1 MANNKKNKNVSNANS
16 HLYELAR
23 KGAEARAFRQGQTV
37 EQLKRDNA
45 NQINAYNSAIDKY
58 KKNGSTDKKTV
69 SSLQKS
75 FSRTSSYFSG
85 DASTDVDNDYSAVNL
100 LSKQGYKNFVKSN
113 NEMRG
118 VASQLLNNYNDK
130 KEFENYKHNRSNR
143 ERQSYRE
150 NQIAQAEGEYKNKKS
165 ENRYARR
172 QALLHMFN
180 DKGQGE
186 EYEKTRTTLANSKL
200 ALDDAKQ
207 WNYSETQAESLKT
220 LQNDKELSKMIDIAA
235 RRKITKGI
243 KTIDQTAAKNTSYAD
258 DVNEYI
264 TWKNYK
270 KKLLNDGYTE
280 KEIDNLVNARL
291 AEINGEAYEGAAEFG
306 KHAPVLAETFKLAT
320 AVPNEIANFGYSF
333 DAAKGNTVVNPY
345 STASAGIKKGVG
357 EYASKN
363 GVSLR
368 GLFDTKNNNIL
379 KVNDNN
385 ELIVFGKNQGD
396 INKALYENIDQ
407 SATNIIN
414 SLVFGGGVTGGII
427 AKGASEKLRQ
437 AVINTAFSS
446 GTMGEQL
453 AEQLYNGDEVSS
465 AYKSALKDA
474 TVNWMSEML
483 GSPIEWANV
492 NPKSTIGRAITS
504 GVGEGLEEIIGNA
517 MDRTWDAT
525 VNGKASEISQKYQEY
540 IKNGKTP
547 KEATDL
553 VLKDMVSDDLFAAMS
568 AGVAGFAMGG
578 VGAISES
585 VENKSA
591 KKLTGTR
598 INANYNRDTLIS
610 EAKNIDN
617 AEIKELVAKAEN
629 AKTEKARSKTLGNLA
644 TAVQQ
649 HLSESHNDNMYNI
662 VYEAV
667 KNDSKSK
674 EVAHQVA
681 DSIVNGSKPKNS
693 SAKNYVHSIK
703 NNDSRLAKRINDKL
717 GAENYGATVRQQY
730 VNDMTERHVGDFD
743 SYTKGLA
750 TPQQLYEEA
759 TQKHNAEFK
768 QQNKA
773 MNDVAVKH
781 FKKME
786 ALVRLEE
793 NSQENI
799 AKENESL
806 LSNDTKNV
814 LKDSKQVTYEAVS
827 GISSVDNGVV
837 ILDTK
842 DGKKTVL
849 QNVDFGDN
857 KKAEQLFKFSSFF
870 GDGAK
875 TFVTNYFLNHDGEAP
890 ADYFDKAKLA
900 YKSGMERI
908 EYSKVF
914 GESTFGMTE
923 EEAQSLYKAGLEQ
936 SDKLS
941 AEIQNVKATKGKGVH
956 VVGNVKLSNEQT
968 HQLHFL
974 SELVKGT
981 SAQILVANSAEA
993 VGLKNTNGYIDGD
1006 TIVVFAKESDK
1017 AVLSYAGHELTHYI
1031 KDNVPKEMYSEYH
1044 DFVIEHLKS
1053 KGEEHYN
1060 EIAERYAKA
1069 YGFDTDTQM
1078 NLVEEEMVADNAL
1091 AVFSDEKAL
1100 NTLAKDNRTLLQKV
1114 HDFFKQFAEKL
1125 KEVKQ
1130 KLSKSSVVYSE
1141 VNHDIDFLEQSAE
1154 KIREM
1159 LDSVK
1164 ENTSKQSDTV
1174 KYSIKTIIDED
1185 GTNYGKGVYLDSNI
1199 LDGLDETARKAKIV
1213 KYINALGGQGFYATD
1228 KNGEPVLIEI
1238 PTTKKFKSKSGKMK
1252 KANGDLVRKNNNS
1265 VVKLQTLSLI
1275 NETIEL
1281 SKYDGQSLPKYPH
1294 GWLDDKG
1301 KTNWEYYTVFVQ
1313 EKNKTIWNA
1322 TLNVATSTNGKK
1334 ILYDISP
1341 IKKVEPGV
1349 KSPATTINSISKNQD
1364 NVNKKFSKNTA
1375 LDAEYENGTEQEKE
1389 KIIQNLAMKW
1399 GAYSVDG
1406 KVPLKLYH
1414 GTENFGFTEF
1424 DLDRMDDKIS
1434 IFLTDDITTAQTYS
1448 GTFNTKKIN
1457 ERNQI
1462 DVNKLS
1468 NNELIDLLNEYSRT
1482 TENVYEYSVM
1492 DMSGRNDLIS
1502 KVNDEIEWLK
1512 GEVTQEI
1519 EDFNGDDKT
1528 IKMLH
1533 DLKEALSK
1541 YQYDGLSTKIYMLL
1555 HHSEAFRHDIEQSEK
1570 ISQTEQDI
1578 RLMNLTRKLGDT
1590 KPVIVEKG
1598 LDGYSIE
1605 LLDFDKAKYILKSYI
1620 NRGNYSLYAKLN
1632 NPFVVDAEG
1641 HNWNDI
1647 TYYENIPEKLKEFYP
1662 HGLWRRGTTRSI
1674 AKYAY
1679 NQGFDSVVFK
1689 NIIDNGSGGR
1699 TTAGVADNIVV
1710 VFDNKM
1716 VKSADTVTYDN
1727 DGKVIPPSERFTD
1740 KSDIRY
1746 SKNTS
1751 VDSEGNELTNE
1762 QQEYFKDSKV
1772 RDEDGNLLVVYHGS
1786 YEDFTVF
1793 DKTKGR
1799 ANMDIQGSFFSPW
1812 EIDAGGYGPN
1822 VKAYY
1827 LNITNPADEQTGYKA
1842 LKKYQGQSEAGIKA
1856 REYLESLGY
1865 DGVNNGNEEYI
1876 AFNSNQIKLID
1887 NAAPTAKSD
1896 IRYSKDTNI
1905 DDFDVKRYN
1914 EVWISD
1920 KSEYAA
1926 VMSAIKMSDLNDTP
1940 HFEIRKINTY
1950 GKSYL
1955 YYYDVDDNPHIV
1967 SKKANENYRR
1977 VYNEINDTS
1986 DELLESIENDES
1998 RYRNSK
2004 RSYELSDRRRTATSN
2019 DKLVNRE
2026 IQTENPDNGTGY
2038 TENDG
2043 DVDLRGEDN
2052 RYSRNT
2058 RLNYDEN
2065 FDDVNEAFEQALN
2078 VLQNIKGID
2087 VSSKVVDEI
2096 GKAQRNIDKELDG
2109 YHAQKMRN
2117 SNSVNK
2123 VARNLKEE
2131 YASSMPTGKLT
2142 NMLADLYDYMANGD
2156 STDMAYINSQ
2166 AKVIA
2171 NELINSSTSIAE
2183 SDYKD
2188 IRKRITDKS
2197 YSLTP
2202 EAKKSLTEANGSWRE
2217 ARQSFS
2223 SQLRINP
2230 KSDMSI
2236 ERLYTDLS
2244 TDYPDLFDS
2253 SIVDEQE
2260 MLYAISDFVENNAD
2274 TVVYNYQDELEQQG
2288 NIRGQFSLSEF
2299 ENVIA
2304 GDIYDS
2310 FFDIEQVQSAID
2322 KLDNKYKAQIASMR
2336 EEMNDQKSL
2345 IRQQYR
2351 ENYENKLAEYKNHA
2365 KDVQIRKKERKDI
2378 TVLKNRI
2385 RRLRMQIDRK
2395 LLKPSGN
2402 NYVPKDLVQ
2411 SMAKVCD
2418 MLVEADMSSHK
2429 SEKTLSALTE
2439 LKFQYANLQTD
2450 PDYDYASEYSQEV
2463 ENQINDLYKAFKG
2476 RQLNELSKSEMQ
2488 NVYDIVKGISKS
2500 LQNAKTLIDSNL
2512 KTSAHQSAVELIKQQ
2527 SKTKGNGRTPFGL
2540 FDYGLLNSM
2549 RYVNLISE
2557 GNKDGV
2563 LNILFD
2569 ELNRGARKKDFLT
2582 MKWQKPFENLIR
2594 EDHKSYREFREKLI
2608 DTPFVNV
2615 KGETVQLAESQIVQ
2629 LIMSAKREQGR
2640 KHLAGG
2646 GFVAVDTKRLLKGK
2660 SGAKTKGNIV
2670 ENTAD
2675 TLIDRIVELTD
2686 KLSPYA
2692 QKWMSLAENLFNNEV
2707 TSEVNNTSFMLKGY
2721 KIANEKYY
2729 IPLMADKDYTATQL
2743 EGVSMDKTIENAGFT
2758 KAVNVNAGNR
2768 IVIDG
2773 IDQVINRHIDTVSNY
2788 VSLAVPIR
2796 NFNKVW
2802 NGQTSKYYDSEFLQ
2816 DIDRQKLSV
2825 KEVIKNKWGD
2835 RAAMLIENTVSDLQ
2849 SSRTGHSEIGGI
2861 YNKILSNEISA
2872 TFLGN
2877 LSIVLKQ
2884 AASYPT
2890 AAAVLSSDSLLKGS
2904 KGFAYIPSSKR
2915 LQALFDE
2922 IDEHTGAHYKRRIG
2936 MQTEELAALMR
2947 SAKGFQGKWLN
2958 SKLGMLHPAKWIQ
2971 AMDVQTTAALWIASK
2986 YEIEKSKKFT
2996 EGSSEYWQ
3004 AVTDLYDEVIEYTQP
3019 EYDVLHRAE
3028 IQKNTNPIARTFSL
3042 FQTQPLQNSGILY
3055 DGYREVMWA
3064 KQRLSEDNSEVNK
3077 EALKQARTKQRKAV
3091 WAITSASATFAAFS
3105 FIATFLVLHKTK
3117 KYRDDDDDVT
3127 AKSVLSAIGKET
3139 AETILSAYLPILGSY
3154 AIDIGSR
3161 ISSMV
3166 ESGSFS
3172 DYDYIDNMGLSAIND
3187 FLKAGVKLAGTT
3199 GLAFKGD
3206 KTFKD
3211 VAASSKDLLVQ
3222 VAQMNGVP
3230 ATNTLNLYNSVTAY
3244 YKELIKHDCDL
3255 WDYNTQSMSSKEL
3268 LTKYVEYKNEGNGEK
3283 AKEFKQKWFKS
3294 NSDKTENDFNSYI
3307 ASYLAENEP
3316 KIAKAVQYR
3325 NELNTSKYENILDSI
3340 IKKGYAKE
3348 IVDSAAQSVE
3358 TKVKSTAQALFDGET
3373 DTYNDGIAD
3382 LVKRGYDET
3391 SLKKYIKSIQ
3401 SDLSESDG
3409 GNKVKGRYSTDELY
3423 RVWNSKG
3430 ENSAEYK
3437 TMYNDILN
3445 TKVANGMDKET
3456 AEKRIKSSI
3465 VDNYMNKST
3474 DLQMAQK
3481 AYDQGNMQSYQYYIN
3496 RVIATGKL
3504 SQEEVVKKARGND
3517 PYKKSLW
3524 SATDYDK
3531 AIDQN
3536 DKTQAD
3542 KIFKELCKANGDVK
3556 SERQYVR
3563 GSTTSYFR
3571 KKYLEAKSK
3580 QERSNIVAKL
3590 RKTGF
3595 YTQSEIN
3602 NLRRKWDEAA
3612 KEE

>member
-1 MANNKKNKNVSNANS
+1 MAKKNKNVSNANS
-16 HLYELAR
+16 YLYELAR

-45 NQINAYNSAIDKY
+45 NQVNAYNSAIDKY
-58 KKNGSTDKKTV
+58 KKNGSIDKKTA

-75 FSRTSSYFSG
+75 FSRTPSYFSG
-85 DASTDVDNDYSAVNL
+85 DASTDAENDYSAVNL
-100 LSKQGYKNFVKSN
+100 LRNQDYKNFVKSN

-130 KEFENYKHNRSNR
+130 KGFENYKHNRSDR
-143 ERQSYRE
+143 ERQAYRE
-150 NQIAQAEGEYKNKKS
+150 KQIARAEEEYKNAKD
-165 ENRYARR
+165 ENRSARK

-180 DKGQGE
+180 DNGE
-186 EYEKTRTTLANSKL
+186 GAKYEQTRTALAENKKI
-200 ALDDAKQ
+200 LDDAKQ
-207 WNYSETQAESLKT
+207 WNYSETQADSLKT

-243 KTIDQTAAKNTSYAD
+243 KTIDQAQAQNTSYAD

-280 KEIDNLVNARL
+280 KDIDNLVNARL

-320 AVPNEIANFGYSF
+320 AIPNDIANIGYSF
-333 DAAKGNTVVNPY
+333 DAVKGNTVVNPY
-345 STASAGIKKGVG
+345 STASAGIKKGIG

-363 GVSLR
+363 GVNLR

-427 AKGASEKLRQ
+427 AKDANEKLRQ
-437 AVINTAFSS
+437 AVINMAFGS

-453 AEQLYNGDEVSS
+453 AEQLYNGDEVSN

-525 VNGKASEISQKYQEY
+525 VNGKASEVSQKYQEY
-540 IKNGKTP
+540 IKNGKSP

-568 AGVAGFAMGG
+568 AGLAGFTMGG
-578 VGAISES
+578 GADVMSMIDDVKKTSVGEKVYANYNDVALIKEAKSINNATVKSLATEAEVAKS
-585 VENKSA
+585 SSA
-591 KKLTGTR
+591 KKKALTKLM
-598 INANYNRDTLIS
+598 N
-610 EAKNIDN
+610 
-617 AEIKELVAKAEN
+617 
-629 AKTEKARSKTLGNLA
+629 
-644 TAVQQ
+644 AVQEYNEK
-649 HLSESHNDNMYNI
+649 SYNDKSYNI

-667 KNDSKSK
+667 KGDSKSK

-681 DSIVNGSKPKNS
+681 DSIVNGSTPKNS

-730 VNDMTERHVGDFD
+730 VNDMTERHVGDFG

-750 TPQQLYEEA
+750 TPQQLYEET
-759 TQKHNAEFK
+759 TQKRNAKFK

-786 ALVRLEE
+786 ALVRLED

-814 LKDSKQVTYEAVS
+814 LKDSEQVAYEAVN

-842 DGKKTVL
+842 DGKKTAL

-890 ADYFDKAKLA
+890 VDYFDKAKLA

-936 SDKLS
+936 SNKLS
-941 AEIQNVKATKGKGVH
+941 AEIQNAKETKGKGVH
-956 VVGNVKLSNEQT
+956 VVGKVKLSKEQT

-981 SAQILVANSAEA
+981 SAQILVADSAEA

-1017 AVLSYAGHELTHYI
+1017 AVLSYAGHELTHYL
-1031 KDNVPKEMYSEYH
+1031 KNKVSEDMYNDYH

-1078 NLVEEEMVADNAL
+1078 DLVEEEMVADNAL

-1100 NTLAKDNRTLLQKV
+1100 NTLVKDNRTLLQKV

-1125 KEVKQ
+1125 KEIKQ

-1154 KIREM
+1154 KIKTM

-1164 ENTSKQSDTV
+1164 ETTSKQSDTV
-1174 KYSIKTIIDED
+1174 KYSIKTIIGKD
-1185 GTNYGKGVYLDSNI
+1185 GTNYGKGVYLDTDIFDNVKPRYWGKILNKYVYDNLAGKEITAFDENGNEEVISFAEKNERITKDGSNNQ
-1199 LDGLDETARKAKIV
+1199 RKVI
-1213 KYINALGGQGFYATD
+1213 D
-1228 KNGEPVLIEI
+1228 K
-1238 PTTKKFKSKSGKMK
+1238 
-1252 KANGDLVRKNNNS
+1252 LVRKNGMNEQLAVAHAVELISASEKIDLFSNENNH
-1265 VVKLQTLSLI
+1265 Q
-1275 NETIEL
+1275 
-1281 SKYDGQSLPKYPH
+1281 
-1294 GWLDDKG
+1294 WLDKNG
-1301 KTNWEYYTVFVQ
+1301 WEYRIVYIQ
-1313 EKNKTIWNA
+1313 NRKNKKVYSAI
-1322 TLNVATSTNGKK
+1322 LNIANTKDGRK
-1334 ILYDISP
+1334 ILYDINK
-1341 IKKVEPGV
+1341 ITEV
-1349 KSPATTINSISKNQD
+1349 KDAVGASVPLKSGMGAARTITSAIDESIPKSND
-1364 NVNKKFSKNTA
+1364 DVNKNFSKNTV

-1389 KIIQNLAMKW
+1389 KIIQNLAMEW

-1406 KVPLKLYH
+1406 KTPLKLYH
-1414 GTENFGFTEF
+1414 GTQSFGFTKF
-1424 DLDRMDDKIS
+1424 DLNKADDERS

-1448 GTFNTKKIN
+1448 GVNDVKKIS
-1457 ERNQI
+1457 ES
-1462 DVNKLS
+1462 KLS
-1468 NNELIDLLNEYSRT
+1468 GYNNLSEKEIADALPKYNNETTQYKYYTKDNLNQMIDDMNQKVKKLVKSVYSS
-1482 TENVYEYSVM
+1482 Y
-1492 DMSGRNDLIS
+1492 
-1502 KVNDEIEWLK
+1502 
-1512 GEVTQEI
+1512 
-1519 EDFNGDDKT
+1519 
-1528 IKMLH
+1528 
-1533 DLKEALSK
+1533 KERQNYFASYYNL
-1541 YQYDGLSTKIYMLL
+1541 D
-1555 HHSEAFRHDIEQSEK
+1555 EAFKHPDLSNEQTRHFIFWELDNLLMSQNPDVKNLATEINSYKLNLVGEYYMYPFVAKEVEK
-1570 ISQTEQDI
+1570 ENGIIAVANSDGAVRAEFLRKDNALK
-1578 RLMNLTRKLGDT
+1578 RLMKLSGAS
-1590 KPVIVEKG
+1590 
-1598 LDGYSIE
+1598 L
-1605 LLDFDKAKYILKSYI
+1605 
-1620 NRGNYSLYAKLN
+1620 GNYSLYAKLN
-1632 NPFVVDAEG
+1632 NPFVVDAKGKHWDEIYAVLEPSKKTAG
-1641 HNWNDI
+1641 EH
-1647 TYYENIPEKLKEFYP
+1647 
-1662 HGLWRRGTTRSI
+1662 TTREI
-1674 AKYAY
+1674 AEFAHK
-1679 NQGFDSVVFK
+1679 QGYDGVVFR
-1689 NIIDNGSGGR
+1689 NIIDNGGNGKKGS
-1699 TTAGVADNIVV
+1699 GVADNVVV

-1727 DGKVIPPSERFTD
+1727 NGNVIPPSERFTD

-1799 ANMDIQGSFFSPW
+1799 TNMDIQGSFFSPW

-1842 LKKYQGQSEAGIKA
+1842 LRKYQGQNEAGIKA

-1887 NAAPTAKSD
+1887 NATPTNKSD
-1896 IRYSKDTNI
+1896 I
-1905 DDFDVKRYN
+1905 
-1914 EVWISD
+1914 
-1920 KSEYAA
+1920 
-1926 VMSAIKMSDLNDTP
+1926 
-1940 HFEIRKINTY
+1940 
-1950 GKSYL
+1950 
-1955 YYYDVDDNPHIV
+1955 
-1967 SKKANENYRR
+1967 
-1977 VYNEINDTS
+1977 
-1986 DELLESIENDES
+1986 
-1998 RYRNSK
+1998 
-2004 RSYELSDRRRTATSN
+2004 
-2019 DKLVNRE
+2019 
-2026 IQTENPDNGTGY
+2026 
-2038 TENDG
+2038 
-2043 DVDLRGEDN
+2043 

-2058 RLNYDEN
+2058 RLNHDEN
-2065 FDDVNEAFEQALN
+2065 FDDVNDAFEQAIK

-2087 VSSKVVDEI
+2087 VSSEVVEEV

-2117 SNSVNK
+2117 KNSVGEI
-2123 VARNLKEE
+2123 ARKLKSEYNSNL
-2131 YASSMPTGKLT
+2131 STQKLT
-2142 NMLADLYDYMANGD
+2142 SMLVDLYDYMANSD
-2156 STDMAYINSQ
+2156 SADMAYINSQ
-2166 AKVIA
+2166 AKIIA
-2171 NELINSSTSIAE
+2171 NELINSSTSIVE

-2188 IRKRITDKS
+2188 IRKRIVDKS

-2202 EAKKSLTEANGSWRE
+2202 EAKKSLAEANGSWRE

-2244 TDYPDLFDS
+2244 ADYPNLFDS

-2288 NIRGQFSLSEF
+2288 NIRGQFSMAEF

-2310 FFDIEQVQSAID
+2310 FFDVEQVQKTVD
-2322 KLDNKYKAQIASMR
+2322 KLDNKYKTQIASMR
-2336 EEMNDQKSL
+2336 EEMNEQKSL

-2351 ENYENKLAEYKNHA
+2351 ESYENKLAEYKSHA
-2365 KDVQIRKKERKDI
+2365 KDVQARKKERTDI

-2402 NYVPKDLVQ
+2402 NYVPRGLVQ

-2418 MLVEADMSSHK
+2418 MLVDADMSSYR
-2429 SEKTLSALTE
+2429 SQNTLSALSE
-2439 LKFQYANLQTD
+2439 LELQYANLQND
-2450 PDYDYASEYSQEV
+2450 PDYDYASEYSKEIKA
-2463 ENQINDLYKAFKG
+2463 QINELSEALKG
-2476 RQLNELSKSEMQ
+2476 KQLKELSKSEMQ
-2488 NVYDIVKGISKS
+2488 EVYDIVKTISTTLK
-2500 LQNAKTLIDSNL
+2500 NAKTLIDSSI
-2512 KTSAHQSAVELIKQQ
+2512 KITAHQSAVELMRQQ
-2527 SKTKGNGRTPFGL
+2527 SKTKGKGRTPFGL

-2594 EDHKSYREFREKLI
+2594 EDNKSYREFREKLV

-2615 KGETVQLAESQIVQ
+2615 KGETVQLTESQIVQ
-2629 LIMSAKREQGR
+2629 LIMTAEREQGR

-2675 TLIDRIVELTD
+2675 TLIEQIV
-2686 KLSPYA
+2686 KLSNNLSSYA

-2707 TSEVNNTSFMLKGY
+2707 TKEVNNTSFLLKGY

-2802 NGQTSKYYDSEFLQ
+2802 NGQTSSFYDADFLKE
-2816 DIDRQKLSV
+2816 IKRDRLSV
-2825 KEVIKNKWGD
+2825 KEAIKDKWGD
-2835 RAAMLIENTVSDLQ
+2835 RAARVIENTVSDLQ
-2849 SSRTGHSEIGGI
+2849 SSRAEHSEIGGI
-2861 YNKILSNEISA
+2861 YNKILGNEISA

-2890 AAAVLSSDSLLKGS
+2890 AAAVLSSDSLLRGS

-2971 AMDVQTTAALWIASK
+2971 SMDVQTTAALWIASK

-3077 EALKQARTKQRKAV
+3077 EALKQARIKQRKAV

-3105 FIATFLVLHKTK
+3105 FLATFLVLHKTK

-3127 AKSVLSAIGKET
+3127 AKSIFNAIGKET
-3139 AETILSAYLPILGSY
+3139 AETILAAYLPIIGSY

-3161 ISSMV
+3161 FV
-3166 ESGSFS
+3166 AGKESGVWY
-3172 DYDYIDNMGLSAIND
+3172 DYDYIENMGLSAVND
-3187 FLKAGVKLAGTT
+3187 ILKGGVKLALTVDG
-3199 GLAFKGD
+3199 AFKGN

-3211 VAASSKDLLVQ
+3211 VASSSKDLLVQ
-3222 VAQMNGVP
+3222 IAQMNGVP

-3255 WDYNTQSMSSKEL
+3255 WDYNAQSASSKEL
-3268 LTKYVEYKNEGNGEK
+3268 LTKYVNYNNEGNKEK

-3294 NSDKTENDFNSYI
+3294 NPDKTEKEFNGCI
-3307 ASYLAENEP
+3307 ASYLAQNEP
-3316 KIAKAVQYR
+3316 DIAKAIQYR
-3325 NELNTSKYENILDSI
+3325 NELNTSKYENTLDSI

-3358 TKVKSTAQALFDGET
+3358 SKVKSTAQALFDGET
-3373 DTYNDGIAD
+3373 DAYNDGIAD

-3401 SDLSESDG
+3401 GDLSESDG

-3423 RVWNSKG
+3423 RAWNSKG
-3430 ENSAEYK
+3430 EDSAEYK

-3456 AEKRIKSSI
+3456 AEKRIKASI
-3465 VDNYMNKST
+3465 VDSYMNKSA

-3504 SQEEVVKKARGND
+3504 SQEEVVKKARGHD
-3517 PYKKSLW
+3517 PYKSSLW
-3524 SATDYDK
+3524 SATDYAK

-3536 DKTQAD
+3536 DKAQAD
-3542 KIFKELCKANGDVK
+3542 KIFKDLCKANGDVK

-3580 QERSNIVAKL
+3580 QEKSNIVVKL

-3602 NLRRKWDEAA
+3602 NLIRKWGEAA

>member
-16 HLYELAR
+16 YLYELAR

-45 NQINAYNSAIDKY
+45 NQVNAYNSAIDKY
-58 KKNGSTDKKTV
+58 KKNGSIDKKAA

-75 FSRTSSYFSG
+75 FSRTPSYFSG
-85 DASTDVDNDYSAVNL
+85 DASTDAENDYSAVNL
-100 LSKQGYKNFVKSN
+100 LRKQDYKNFVKSN

-130 KEFENYKHNRSNR
+130 KEFENYKHNRSDR
-143 ERQSYRE
+143 ERQAYRE
-150 NQIAQAEGEYKNKKS
+150 KRIAQAEEEYKNAKD
-165 ENRYARR
+165 ENRSARK

-180 DKGQGE
+180 DNGE
-186 EYEKTRTTLANSKL
+186 GAKYEQTRTALAENKKI
-200 ALDDAKQ
+200 LDDAKQ
-207 WNYSETQAESLKT
+207 WNYSETQADSLKT

-243 KTIDQTAAKNTSYAD
+243 KTIDQAQTQNTSYAD

-320 AVPNEIANFGYSF
+320 AIPNEIANIGYSF

-345 STASAGIKKGVG
+345 STASAGIKKGIG

-363 GVSLR
+363 GVNLR

-427 AKGASEKLRQ
+427 AKGANEKLRQ
-437 AVINTAFSS
+437 AVINTAFGS

-474 TVNWMSEML
+474 TVNWMSEMF

-492 NPKSTIGRAITS
+492 NPKSTIGRAVTS

-525 VNGKASEISQKYQEY
+525 VNGKASETSQKYQEY
-540 IKNGKTP
+540 IKNGKSP

-553 VLKDMVSDDLFAAMS
+553 VLKDTVSDDLFAAMS
-568 AGVAGFAMGG
+568 AGLVGFAMGG
-578 VGAISES
+578 GADVMSMIDD
-585 VENKSA
+585 VKKTSA
-591 KKLTGTR
+591 GEKVY
-598 INANYNRDTLIS
+598 ANYNDVALIK
-610 EAKNIDN
+610 EAKNINN
-617 AEIKELVAKAEN
+617 ATVK
-629 AKTEKARSKTLGNLA
+629 NLA
-644 TAVQQ
+644 TEAEVAKSSSAKKKALTKLMNAVQEYNEK
-649 HLSESHNDNMYNI
+649 SYNDKSYNI

-667 KNDSKSK
+667 KGDSKSK

-681 DSIVNGSKPKNS
+681 DSIVNGTIPKNS

-730 VNDMTERHVGDFD
+730 VNDMTERHVGDFG

-814 LKDSKQVTYEAVS
+814 LKDSEQVGYEAVN

-842 DGKKTVL
+842 DGKKAAL
-849 QNVDFGDN
+849 KNVDFGDN

-890 ADYFDKAKLA
+890 VDYFDKAKLA

-936 SDKLS
+936 SNKLS
-941 AEIQNVKATKGKGVH
+941 AEIQKAKETKGKGVH
-956 VVGNVKLSNEQT
+956 VVGRVKLSNEQT

-981 SAQILVANSAEA
+981 SAQILVADSAEA

-1017 AVLSYAGHELTHYI
+1017 AVLSYAGHELTHYL
-1031 KDNVPKEMYSEYH
+1031 KNKVSEDMYNDYH

-1060 EIAERYAKA
+1060 EIVERYAKA

-1100 NTLAKDNRTLLQKV
+1100 NTLAKDNRALLQKV

-1125 KEVKQ
+1125 KEIKQ

-1154 KIREM
+1154 KIKTM
-1159 LDSVK
+1159 LDNVQNVNTHNNQRFSLDTNIEETKNLIAVHNLSEENLLKTLELGGLPMPSIAVMKAEQSNANSGYGNISLVFPKSTIDPTINSNNKLYGGDVWSPTYPKVEYKLNDRKLRNIYSRAIDALNGKKGAFNQSVDFAPQNIEYEINSIGYEEFAKRYK
-1164 ENTSKQSDTV
+1164 EDYDTKQFFLSENGYGMVQMLQNEVKTTLPEQKQEMFDYFLNHMKNDFVSDTDLSGHDWFEKHGKQFDKTYV
-1174 KYSIKTIIDED
+1174 DYLKTIPNVGKQQAEDMLSELRQYKKSLMRSQIIDYLENGATTITIED
-1185 GTNYGKGVYLDSNI
+1185 DRKGT
-1199 LDGLDETARKAKIV
+1199 EQKI
-1213 KYINALGGQGFYATD
+1213 D
-1228 KNGEPVLIEI
+1228 
-1238 PTTKKFKSKSGKMK
+1238 
-1252 KANGDLVRKNNNS
+1252 
-1265 VVKLQTLSLI
+1265 SLI
-1275 NETIEL
+1275 NQKEYDDWFDDTFGNLIDKKGIRNNVEPYTASGNLRSFEKLHYEENLENVVKVMKSQGNGENAFFGISGMWGVANKQFNSIDELKADSKRLKTLKQDEISKIKGDFSDRLTTIVEDLLKNKNYDNYFIAYDNAVETICDALRNTKTKAGLKNYLNKYSLNISDNNADNLINLVSDISNMPTDYFEAKPQRAVDLNEIYTAIIPDNSSQKLIDEL
-1281 SKYDGQSLPKYPH
+1281 SNANIDYDTYKSGDSNDRVAKLNSL
-1294 GWLDDKG
+1294 
-1301 KTNWEYYTVFVQ
+1301 NEV
-1313 EKNKTIWNA
+1313 
-1322 TLNVATSTNGKK
+1322 
-1334 ILYDISP
+1334 
-1341 IKKVEPGV
+1341 
-1349 KSPATTINSISKNQD
+1349 
-1364 NVNKKFSKNTA
+1364 KFSKNTGYIKSFSQCDKVVES
-1375 LDAEYENGTEQEKE
+1375 LDKY
-1389 KIIQNLAMKW
+1389 
-1399 GAYSVDG
+1399 
-1406 KVPLKLYH
+1406 
-1414 GTENFGFTEF
+1414 
-1424 DLDRMDDKIS
+1424 
-1434 IFLTDDITTAQTYS
+1434 
-1448 GTFNTKKIN
+1448 
-1457 ERNQI
+1457 
-1462 DVNKLS
+1462 
-1468 NNELIDLLNEYSRT
+1468 
-1482 TENVYEYSVM
+1482 
-1492 DMSGRNDLIS
+1492 
-1502 KVNDEIEWLK
+1502 
-1512 GEVTQEI
+1512 
-1519 EDFNGDDKT
+1519 
-1528 IKMLH
+1528 
-1533 DLKEALSK
+1533 LSK
-1541 YQYDGLSTKIYMLL
+1541 KYDDTFELDGTKVEYVC
-1555 HHSEAFRHDIEQSEK
+1555 IEQSRGMGSYATFYIDFSINE
-1570 ISQTEQDI
+1570 TEGITIRYSGHENSTADYYLWNDDFSSMKEIKNAIDDI
-1578 RLMNLTRKLGDT
+1578 IKQEVN
-1590 KPVIVEKG
+1590 
-1598 LDGYSIE
+1598 IE
-1605 LLDFDKAKYILKSYI
+1605 MPKRQQRIKEVM
-1620 NRGNYSLYAKLN
+1620 AKLN
-1632 NPFVVDAEG
+1632 
-1641 HNWNDI
+1641 
-1647 TYYENIPEKLKEFYP
+1647 
-1662 HGLWRRGTTRSI
+1662 
-1674 AKYAY
+1674 
-1679 NQGFDSVVFK
+1679 
-1689 NIIDNGSGGR
+1689 
-1699 TTAGVADNIVV
+1699 
-1710 VFDNKM
+1710 
-1716 VKSADTVTYDN
+1716 
-1727 DGKVIPPSERFTD
+1727 
-1740 KSDIRY
+1740 
-1746 SKNTS
+1746 
-1751 VDSEGNELTNE
+1751 
-1762 QQEYFKDSKV
+1762 
-1772 RDEDGNLLVVYHGS
+1772 
-1786 YEDFTVF
+1786 
-1793 DKTKGR
+1793 
-1799 ANMDIQGSFFSPW
+1799 
-1812 EIDAGGYGPN
+1812 
-1822 VKAYY
+1822 
-1827 LNITNPADEQTGYKA
+1827 
-1842 LKKYQGQSEAGIKA
+1842 
-1856 REYLESLGY
+1856 
-1865 DGVNNGNEEYI
+1865 
-1876 AFNSNQIKLID
+1876 
-1887 NAAPTAKSD
+1887 KSD
-1896 IRYSKDTNI
+1896 IRYSKDTNFTKALTG
-1905 DDFDVKRYN
+1905 DEKKKYN
-1914 EVWISD
+1914 NAIMTGNDNGLRISD
-1920 KSEYAA
+1920 NSMLVECENKSEYQYKYVVYDEFEDGQRITDVYAIGKIDTNIEDDVPSQYHNIA
-1926 VMSAIKMSDLNDTP
+1926 KYINYVMEIGYDNKQNIRALYK
-1940 HFEIRKINTY
+1940 HFLR
-1950 GKSYL
+1950 
-1955 YYYDVDDNPHIV
+1955 
-1967 SKKANENYRR
+1967 
-1977 VYNEINDTS
+1977 DTS
-1986 DELLESIENDES
+1986 YVLSEYNNNTS
-1998 RYRNSK
+1998 RFNVIGRGSVK
-2004 RSYELSDRRRTATSN
+2004 
-2019 DKLVNRE
+2019 
-2026 IQTENPDNGTGY
+2026 NGTNTLDKSVG
-2038 TENDG
+2038 
-2043 DVDLRGEDN
+2043 RRSPQEDTGSVSSDTG

-2058 RLNYDEN
+2058 RLNHDEN
-2065 FDDVNEAFEQALN
+2065 FDDVNDAFEQAIK

-2087 VSSKVVDEI
+2087 VSSEVIEEV

-2117 SNSVNK
+2117 KNSVGEI
-2123 VARNLKEE
+2123 ARKLKSEYNSNL
-2131 YASSMPTGKLT
+2131 STQKLT
-2142 NMLADLYDYMANGD
+2142 SMLVDLYDYMANSD
-2156 STDMAYINSQ
+2156 SADMAYINSQ
-2166 AKVIA
+2166 AKIIA
-2171 NELINSSTSIAE
+2171 NELINSSTNIVE

-2188 IRKRITDKS
+2188 IRKRIVDKS
-2197 YSLTP
+2197 YSLAP
-2202 EAKKSLTEANGSWRE
+2202 ETKKSLAEANGSWRE

-2244 TDYPDLFDS
+2244 TDYPNLFDS

-2288 NIRGQFSLSEF
+2288 NIRGQFSMAEF

-2310 FFDIEQVQSAID
+2310 FFDVEQVQKAVD

-2336 EEMNDQKSL
+2336 EEMNEQKSL

-2351 ENYENKLAEYKNHA
+2351 ESYENKLAEYKNHA
-2365 KDVQIRKKERKDI
+2365 KDVQARKKERTDI

-2402 NYVPKDLVQ
+2402 NYIPRGLVQ

-2418 MLVEADMSSHK
+2418 MLVDADMSSYR
-2429 SEKTLSALTE
+2429 SQNTLSALSE
-2439 LKFQYANLQTD
+2439 LELQYANLQND
-2450 PDYDYASEYSQEV
+2450 PDYDYASEYSKEIKA
-2463 ENQINDLYKAFKG
+2463 QINELSEALKG
-2476 RQLNELSKSEMQ
+2476 KQLKELSKSEMQ
-2488 NVYDIVKGISKS
+2488 EVYDIVKTISTTLK
-2500 LQNAKTLIDSNL
+2500 NAKTLIDSNL
-2512 KTSAHQSAVELIKQQ
+2512 KITAHQSAVELMRQQ
-2527 SKTKGNGRTPFGL
+2527 SKTKGKGRTPFGL

-2594 EDHKSYREFREKLI
+2594 EDNKSYREFREKLV

-2615 KGETVQLAESQIVQ
+2615 KGETVQLTESQIVQ
-2629 LIMSAKREQGR
+2629 LIMTAKREQGR

-2646 GFVAVDTKRLLKGK
+2646 GFIAVDTKRLFKGK
-2660 SGAKTKGNIV
+2660 SDAKAKGNTV
-2670 ENTAD
+2670 ERIAD
-2675 TLIDRIVELTD
+2675 TLIYQVAELEN

-2692 QKWMSLAENLFNNEV
+2692 RKWMSQAEHLFNDEV
-2707 TSEVNNTSFMLKGY
+2707 TQEVNDTSFMLKGY

-2729 IPLMADKDYTATQL
+2729 IPITVDKDYTTTQL
-2743 EGVSMDKTIENAGFT
+2743 EGVSMDKSIENAGFT
-2758 KAVNVNAGNR
+2758 KAVNAYAGNR
-2768 IVIDG
+2768 VVFDG
-2773 IDQVINRHIDTVSNY
+2773 IDQVVNRHINTVSDY
-2788 VSLAVPIR
+2788 VSFAIPIR

-2802 NGQTSKYYDSEFLQ
+2802 NGQTSSFYDADFLKEIKR
-2816 DIDRQKLSV
+2816 DCLSV
-2825 KEVIKNKWGD
+2825 KEAIKDKWGD
-2835 RAAMLIENTVSDLQ
+2835 DAATLIENTVSDLQ
-2849 SSRTGHSEIGGI
+2849 RNRAGHSKIGGI

-2904 KGFAYIPSSKR
+2904 KGFAYIPSSKK

-2971 AMDVQTTAALWIASK
+2971 SMDVQTTAALWIASK

-3064 KQRLSEDNSEVNK
+3064 KQRLSEDNSEANK

-3105 FIATFLVLHKTK
+3105 FLATFLVLHKTK
-3117 KYRDDDDDVT
+3117 RYRDDDDDVT
-3127 AKSVLSAIGKET
+3127 VKSVLSAIGKET

-3161 ISSMV
+3161 FV
-3166 ESGSFS
+3166 AGKESGVWY
-3172 DYDYIDNMGLSAIND
+3172 DYDYIENMGLSAVND
-3187 FLKAGVKLAGTT
+3187 ILKGGVKLALTVDG
-3199 GLAFKGD
+3199 AFKGD

-3211 VAASSKDLLVQ
+3211 VASSSKDLLVQ

-3268 LTKYVEYKNEGNGEK
+3268 LTKYVKYKNEGNGEK

-3294 NSDKTENDFNSYI
+3294 NSDKTEKDFNSYI
-3307 ASYLAENEP
+3307 ASYLAQNEP
-3316 KIAKAVQYR
+3316 DIAKAVRYR
-3325 NELNTSKYENILDSI
+3325 NELNTSKYESALDSV
-3340 IKKGYAKE
+3340 IKKGYTKE

-3358 TKVKSTAQALFDGET
+3358 SKVKSTAQALFDGET

-3401 SDLSESDG
+3401 GDLSESDG
-3409 GNKVKGRYSTDELY
+3409 GDKVKGRYSTDELY

-3430 ENSAEYK
+3430 EDSAEYK
-3437 TMYNDILN
+3437 TIYNDILN

-3456 AEKRIKSSI
+3456 AEKRIKASI
-3465 VDNYMNKST
+3465 VDNYMDKSA

-3481 AYDQGNMQSYQYYIN
+3481 AYDQGNMQSYQYYVN

-3504 SQEEVVKKARGND
+3504 SQEEVVKKARGHD
-3517 PYKKSLW
+3517 PYKNSLW
-3524 SATDYDK
+3524 SATDYAK

-3536 DKTQAD
+3536 DKAQAN
-3542 KIFKELCKANGDVK
+3542 KIFKDLCKVNGDVK

-3580 QERSNIVAKL
+3580 QEKSNIVAKL

-3602 NLRRKWDEAA
+3602 NLIRKWGEAA

>member
-1 MANNKKNKNVSNANS
+1 M
-16 HLYELAR
+16 
-23 KGAEARAFRQGQTV
+23 
-37 EQLKRDNA
+37 
-45 NQINAYNSAIDKY
+45 
-58 KKNGSTDKKTV
+58 
-69 SSLQKS
+69 
-75 FSRTSSYFSG
+75 
-85 DASTDVDNDYSAVNL
+85 
-100 LSKQGYKNFVKSN
+100 
-113 NEMRG
+113 
-118 VASQLLNNYNDK
+118 
-130 KEFENYKHNRSNR
+130 
-143 ERQSYRE
+143 
-150 NQIAQAEGEYKNKKS
+150 
-165 ENRYARR
+165 
-172 QALLHMFN
+172 
-180 DKGQGE
+180 
-186 EYEKTRTTLANSKL
+186 
-200 ALDDAKQ
+200 
-207 WNYSETQAESLKT
+207 
-220 LQNDKELSKMIDIAA
+220 
-235 RRKITKGI
+235 
-243 KTIDQTAAKNTSYAD
+243 
-258 DVNEYI
+258 
-264 TWKNYK
+264 
-270 KKLLNDGYTE
+270 
-280 KEIDNLVNARL
+280 
-291 AEINGEAYEGAAEFG
+291 
-306 KHAPVLAETFKLAT
+306 
-320 AVPNEIANFGYSF
+320 
-333 DAAKGNTVVNPY
+333 
-345 STASAGIKKGVG
+345 
-357 EYASKN
+357 
-363 GVSLR
+363 
-368 GLFDTKNNNIL
+368 
-379 KVNDNN
+379 
-385 ELIVFGKNQGD
+385 
-396 INKALYENIDQ
+396 
-407 SATNIIN
+407 
-414 SLVFGGGVTGGII
+414 
-427 AKGASEKLRQ
+427 
-437 AVINTAFSS
+437 
-446 GTMGEQL
+446 
-453 AEQLYNGDEVSS
+453 
-465 AYKSALKDA
+465 
-474 TVNWMSEML
+474 
-483 GSPIEWANV
+483 
-492 NPKSTIGRAITS
+492 
-504 GVGEGLEEIIGNA
+504 
-517 MDRTWDAT
+517 
-525 VNGKASEISQKYQEY
+525 
-540 IKNGKTP
+540 
-547 KEATDL
+547 
-553 VLKDMVSDDLFAAMS
+553 
-568 AGVAGFAMGG
+568 
-578 VGAISES
+578 
-585 VENKSA
+585 
-591 KKLTGTR
+591 
-598 INANYNRDTLIS
+598 
-610 EAKNIDN
+610 
-617 AEIKELVAKAEN
+617 
-629 AKTEKARSKTLGNLA
+629 
-644 TAVQQ
+644 
-649 HLSESHNDNMYNI
+649 
-662 VYEAV
+662 
-667 KNDSKSK
+667 
-674 EVAHQVA
+674 
-681 DSIVNGSKPKNS
+681 
-693 SAKNYVHSIK
+693 
-703 NNDSRLAKRINDKL
+703 
-717 GAENYGATVRQQY
+717 
-730 VNDMTERHVGDFD
+730 
-743 SYTKGLA
+743 
-750 TPQQLYEEA
+750 
-759 TQKHNAEFK
+759 
-768 QQNKA
+768 
-773 MNDVAVKH
+773 
-781 FKKME
+781 
-786 ALVRLEE
+786 
-793 NSQENI
+793 
-799 AKENESL
+799 
-806 LSNDTKNV
+806 
-814 LKDSKQVTYEAVS
+814 
-827 GISSVDNGVV
+827 
-837 ILDTK
+837 
-842 DGKKTVL
+842 
-849 QNVDFGDN
+849 
-857 KKAEQLFKFSSFF
+857 
-870 GDGAK
+870 
-875 TFVTNYFLNHDGEAP
+875 
-890 ADYFDKAKLA
+890 
-900 YKSGMERI
+900 
-908 EYSKVF
+908 
-914 GESTFGMTE
+914 
-923 EEAQSLYKAGLEQ
+923 
-936 SDKLS
+936 
-941 AEIQNVKATKGKGVH
+941 
-956 VVGNVKLSNEQT
+956 
-968 HQLHFL
+968 
-974 SELVKGT
+974 
-981 SAQILVANSAEA
+981 
-993 VGLKNTNGYIDGD
+993 
-1006 TIVVFAKESDK
+1006 
-1017 AVLSYAGHELTHYI
+1017 
-1031 KDNVPKEMYSEYH
+1031 
-1044 DFVIEHLKS
+1044 
-1053 KGEEHYN
+1053 
-1060 EIAERYAKA
+1060 
-1069 YGFDTDTQM
+1069 
-1078 NLVEEEMVADNAL
+1078 
-1091 AVFSDEKAL
+1091 
-1100 NTLAKDNRTLLQKV
+1100 
-1114 HDFFKQFAEKL
+1114 
-1125 KEVKQ
+1125 
-1130 KLSKSSVVYSE
+1130 
-1141 VNHDIDFLEQSAE
+1141 
-1154 KIREM
+1154 
-1159 LDSVK
+1159 
-1164 ENTSKQSDTV
+1164 
-1174 KYSIKTIIDED
+1174 
-1185 GTNYGKGVYLDSNI
+1185 
-1199 LDGLDETARKAKIV
+1199 
-1213 KYINALGGQGFYATD
+1213 
-1228 KNGEPVLIEI
+1228 
-1238 PTTKKFKSKSGKMK
+1238 
-1252 KANGDLVRKNNNS
+1252 
-1265 VVKLQTLSLI
+1265 
-1275 NETIEL
+1275 
-1281 SKYDGQSLPKYPH
+1281 
-1294 GWLDDKG
+1294 
-1301 KTNWEYYTVFVQ
+1301 
-1313 EKNKTIWNA
+1313 
-1322 TLNVATSTNGKK
+1322 
-1334 ILYDISP
+1334 
-1341 IKKVEPGV
+1341 EPGV
-1349 KSPATTINSISKNQD
+1349 KSPATTINSISKNHD
-1364 NVNKKFSKNTA
+1364 NVNKNFSKNTV
-1375 LDAEYENGTEQEKE
+1375 LDTEYENGTEQEKE
-1389 KIIQNLAMKW
+1389 KIIQNLAMEW

-1406 KVPLKLYH
+1406 KTPLKLYH

-1434 IFLTDDITTAQTYS
+1434 IFLTDDVTTAQTYS

-1457 ERNQI
+1457 ERSQI

-1512 GEVTQEI
+1512 GEVAQEI

-1533 DLKEALSK
+1533 GLKEALSK

-1555 HHSEAFRHDIEQSEK
+1555 HHSEAFRHDIKQSEK
-1570 ISQTEQDI
+1570 ISQAEQDI

-1605 LLDFDKAKYILKSYI
+1605 LLDFDKAKNILKSYI

-1699 TTAGVADNIVV
+1699 TIADVADNIVV

-1740 KSDIRY
+1740 KTDIRY
-1746 SKNTS
+1746 SKNTP
-1751 VDSEGNELTNE
+1751 VDSEGNKLTNE

-1793 DKTKGR
+1793 DKAKGR
-1799 ANMDIQGSFFSPW
+1799 ANMDIQGMFFSPW
-1812 EIDAGGYGPN
+1812 EIDAGDYGPN

-1842 LKKYQGQSEAGIKA
+1842 LRKYQGQNEAGIKA

-1887 NAAPTAKSD
+1887 NATPTNKSD
-1896 IRYSKDTNI
+1896 T
-1905 DDFDVKRYN
+1905 
-1914 EVWISD
+1914 
-1920 KSEYAA
+1920 
-1926 VMSAIKMSDLNDTP
+1926 
-1940 HFEIRKINTY
+1940 
-1950 GKSYL
+1950 
-1955 YYYDVDDNPHIV
+1955 
-1967 SKKANENYRR
+1967 
-1977 VYNEINDTS
+1977 
-1986 DELLESIENDES
+1986 
-1998 RYRNSK
+1998 
-2004 RSYELSDRRRTATSN
+2004 
-2019 DKLVNRE
+2019 
-2026 IQTENPDNGTGY
+2026 
-2038 TENDG
+2038 
-2043 DVDLRGEDN
+2043 

-2058 RLNYDEN
+2058 RLNHDEN
-2065 FDDVNEAFEQALN
+2065 FDDVNDAFEQAIK

-2087 VSSKVVDEI
+2087 VSSEVVEEV

-2117 SNSVNK
+2117 KNSVGEI
-2123 VARNLKEE
+2123 ARKLKSEYNSNL
-2131 YASSMPTGKLT
+2131 PTQKLT
-2142 NMLADLYDYMANGD
+2142 SMLVDLYDYMANSD
-2156 STDMAYINSQ
+2156 SADMAYINSQ
-2166 AKVIA
+2166 AKIIA
-2171 NELINSSTSIAE
+2171 NELINSSTSIVE

-2188 IRKRITDKS
+2188 IRKRIVDKS

-2202 EAKKSLTEANGSWRE
+2202 ETKKSLAEANGSWRE

-2236 ERLYTDLS
+2236 EKLYTDLS
-2244 TDYPDLFDS
+2244 TDYPNLFDS

-2288 NIRGQFSLSEF
+2288 NIRGQFSMAEF

-2310 FFDIEQVQSAID
+2310 FFDVEQVQKAVD
-2322 KLDNKYKAQIASMR
+2322 KLDNKHKAQIASMR
-2336 EEMNDQKSL
+2336 EEMNDQKKL

-2351 ENYENKLAEYKNHA
+2351 ESYENKLAEYKSHA
-2365 KDVQIRKKERKDI
+2365 KDVQARKKERTDI

-2402 NYVPKDLVQ
+2402 NYVPRGLVQ

-2418 MLVEADMSSHK
+2418 MLVDADMSSYR
-2429 SEKTLSALTE
+2429 SQNTLSALSE
-2439 LKFQYANLQTD
+2439 LELQYANLQND
-2450 PDYDYASEYSQEV
+2450 PDYDYASEYSKEIKA
-2463 ENQINDLYKAFKG
+2463 QINELFEALKG
-2476 RQLNELSKSEMQ
+2476 KQLKELSKSEMQ
-2488 NVYDIVKGISKS
+2488 EVYDIVKTISTTLK
-2500 LQNAKTLIDSNL
+2500 NAKTLIDSNL
-2512 KTSAHQSAVELIKQQ
+2512 KITAHQSAVELMRQQ
-2527 SKTKGNGRTPFGL
+2527 SKTKGKGRTPFGL

-2594 EDHKSYREFREKLI
+2594 EDNKSYREFREKLV

-2615 KGETVQLAESQIVQ
+2615 KGETVQLTESQIVQ
-2629 LIMSAKREQGR
+2629 LIMTAKREQGR

-2675 TLIDRIVELTD
+2675 TLIEQIVKLSNN
-2686 KLSPYA
+2686 LSPYA

-2707 TSEVNNTSFMLKGY
+2707 TKEVNNTSFMLKGY

-2743 EGVSMDKTIENAGFT
+2743 EGVSMDKAIENAGFT

-2773 IDQVINRHIDTVSNY
+2773 IDQVINRHIDTVSTY

-2796 NFNKVW
+2796 NFRKVW
-2802 NGQTSKYYDSEFLQ
+2802 NGQTSSFYDADFLKE
-2816 DIDRQKLSV
+2816 IKRDRLSV
-2825 KEVIKNKWGD
+2825 KEAIKDKWGD
-2835 RAAMLIENTVSDLQ
+2835 RAARIIENTVSDLQ
-2849 SSRTGHSEIGGI
+2849 SSRAEHSEIGGI
-2861 YNKILSNEISA
+2861 YNKILGNEISA

-2958 SKLGMLHPAKWIQ
+2958 SKFGMLHPAKWIQ
-2971 AMDVQTTAALWIASK
+2971 SMDVQTTAALWIASK

-3064 KQRLSEDNSEVNK
+3064 KQRLSEDNSEANK
-3077 EALKQARTKQRKAV
+3077 EAFKQAKTKQRKAV
-3091 WAITSASATFAAFS
+3091 WAITSASATFAVFS
-3105 FIATFLVLHKTK
+3105 FLATFLVLHKTK
-3117 KYRDDDDDVT
+3117 RYRDDDDDVT
-3127 AKSVLSAIGKET
+3127 AKSVFNAIGKET
-3139 AETILSAYLPILGSY
+3139 AETILAAYLPIIGSY

-3166 ESGSFS
+3166 ENGSFS

-3187 FLKAGVKLAGTT
+3187 FLKASVKFIGTT

-3211 VAASSKDLLVQ
+3211 VASSSKDLLVQ

-3255 WDYNTQSMSSKEL
+3255 WDYNTQPMSSKEL

-3294 NSDKTENDFNSYI
+3294 NSDKTEKDFNSYI
-3307 ASYLAENEP
+3307 ASYLAQNEP
-3316 KIAKAVQYR
+3316 DIAKAVQYR
-3325 NELNTSKYENILDSI
+3325 NELNTSKYESTLDSI

-3358 TKVKSTAQALFDGET
+3358 SKVKSTAQALFDGET

-3401 SDLSESDG
+3401 GDLSESDG

-3430 ENSAEYK
+3430 EDSAEYK

-3456 AEKRIKSSI
+3456 AEKRIKASI

-3481 AYDQGNMQSYQYYIN
+3481 AYDQGNMQSYQYYVN

-3504 SQEEVVKKARGND
+3504 SQEEVVKKARGHD
-3517 PYKKSLW
+3517 PYKNSLW
-3524 SATDYDK
+3524 SATDYAK

-3536 DKTQAD
+3536 DKAQAD
-3542 KIFKELCKANGDVK
+3542 KIFKDLCKANGDVK

-3571 KKYLEAKSK
+3571 KKYLEAKSN

-3602 NLRRKWDEAA
+3602 NLIRKWGEAA

>member
-16 HLYELAR
+16 YLYELAR

-37 EQLKRDNA
+37 EQLKRDNS
-45 NQINAYNSAIDKY
+45 NQVNSYNSAIDKY
-58 KKNGSTDKKTV
+58 KKNGSIDKKAA

-75 FSRTSSYFSG
+75 FSRTPSYFLG
-85 DASTDVDNDYSAVNL
+85 DASTDAENDYSAVNL
-100 LSKQGYKNFVKSN
+100 LRKQDYKNFVKSN

-130 KEFENYKHNRSNR
+130 KEFENYKHNRSDR
-143 ERQSYRE
+143 ERQAYRE
-150 NQIAQAEGEYKNKKS
+150 KRIAQAEEEYKNAKD
-165 ENRYARR
+165 ENRSARK

-180 DKGQGE
+180 DNGE
-186 EYEKTRTTLANSKL
+186 GAKYEQTRTALAENKKI
-200 ALDDAKQ
+200 LDDAKQ

-243 KTIDQTAAKNTSYAD
+243 KTIDQAQAQNTSYAD

-320 AVPNEIANFGYSF
+320 AIPNEIANIGYSF

-345 STASAGIKKGVG
+345 STASAGIKKGIG

-363 GVSLR
+363 GVNLR

-427 AKGASEKLRQ
+427 AKGANEKLRQ
-437 AVINTAFSS
+437 AVINTAFGS

-453 AEQLYNGDEVSS
+453 AEQLYNGDEVSN

-525 VNGKASEISQKYQEY
+525 VNGRASEVSQKYQEY
-540 IKNGKTP
+540 IKNGKSP

-568 AGVAGFAMGG
+568 AGLAGFAMGG
-578 VGAISES
+578 GADVMSMIDDVKKTSVGEK
-585 VENKSA
+585 VY
-591 KKLTGTR
+591 
-598 INANYNRDTLIS
+598 ANYNDVALIK
-610 EAKNIDN
+610 EAKNINDATVKSLATE
-617 AEIKELVAKAEN
+617 AEVAKSSS
-629 AKTEKARSKTLGNLA
+629 AKKKALTKLMN
-644 TAVQQ
+644 AVQEYNEK
-649 HLSESHNDNMYNI
+649 SYNDKSYNI

-667 KNDSKSK
+667 KGDSKSK

-681 DSIVNGSKPKNS
+681 DSIVSGSTPKNS

-717 GAENYGATVRQQY
+717 GSENYGATVRRQY
-730 VNDMTERHVGDFD
+730 LNDMTERHVGDFG

-750 TPQQLYEEA
+750 TPQQLYDEA

-768 QQNKA
+768 QQNKT

-814 LKDSKQVTYEAVS
+814 LKDSEQVAYEAVN

-842 DGKKTVL
+842 DGKKTAL

-890 ADYFDKAKLA
+890 VDYFDKAKLA

-936 SDKLS
+936 SNKLS
-941 AEIQNVKATKGKGVH
+941 AEIQKAKETKGKGVH
-956 VVGNVKLSNEQT
+956 VVGKIKLSKEQT

-981 SAQILVANSAEA
+981 SAQILVADSAEA

-1017 AVLSYAGHELTHYI
+1017 AVLSYAGHELTHYL
-1031 KDNVPKEMYSEYH
+1031 KNKLSEDMYNDYH

-1060 EIAERYAKA
+1060 EIVERYAKA

-1125 KEVKQ
+1125 KEIKQ

-1154 KIREM
+1154 KIKTM

-1164 ENTSKQSDTV
+1164 ETTSKQSDTV
-1174 KYSIKTIIDED
+1174 KYSIRTIIGKD
-1185 GTNYGKGVYLDSNI
+1185 GTNYGKGVYLDTDIFDNVKPRYWGKVLNKYVYDNLAGKEITAFDENGNEEIISFAKEKERVTKDNSENSRRVIDKLARKRGMNEQLAVAHAVELISASKKIDLFSNESNHQW
-1199 LDGLDETARKAKIV
+1199 LDENGWETRTV
-1213 KYINALGGQGFYATD
+1213 YIQN
-1228 KNGEPVLIEI
+1228 K
-1238 PTTKKFKSKSGKMK
+1238 
-1252 KANGDLVRKNNNS
+1252 
-1265 VVKLQTLSLI
+1265 
-1275 NETIEL
+1275 
-1281 SKYDGQSLPKYPH
+1281 
-1294 GWLDDKG
+1294 
-1301 KTNWEYYTVFVQ
+1301 
-1313 EKNKTIWNA
+1313 KNKKVYSALLNIANA
-1322 TLNVATSTNGKK
+1322 KDGRK
-1334 ILYDISP
+1334 ILYDINK
-1341 IKKVEPGV
+1341 ITEV
-1349 KSPATTINSISKNQD
+1349 KDGDVASVPPKGGMGSLITITSAIDESIPKSND
-1364 NVNKKFSKNTA
+1364 DVNINFSKNTV

-1406 KVPLKLYH
+1406 KTPLKLYH

-1457 ERNQI
+1457 ERSQI

-1492 DMSGRNDLIS
+1492 DLSDRNDLIS

-1512 GEVTQEI
+1512 GEVAQEI

-1533 DLKEALSK
+1533 SLKEALGK

-1555 HHSEAFRHDIEQSEK
+1555 HHSEAFRHDAKQSEK
-1570 ISQTEQDI
+1570 ISQTEQDV
-1578 RLMNLTRKLGDT
+1578 RLMNLTRRLGDT

-1605 LLDFDKAKYILKSYI
+1605 LLDFDKAKNILKSYI

-1632 NPFVVDAEG
+1632 NPFIVDAKG
-1641 HNWNDI
+1641 KHWNEI
-1647 TYYENIPEKLKEFYP
+1647 YAVLEPSEKTAGE
-1662 HGLWRRGTTRSI
+1662 HTTREV
-1674 AKYAY
+1674 AEFAHK
-1679 NQGFDSVVFK
+1679 QGYDGVVFK
-1689 NIIDNGSGGR
+1689 NIIDNGGNGKKGS
-1699 TTAGVADNIVV
+1699 GVADNIVV

-1727 DGKVIPPSERFTD
+1727 NGNVIPPSERFTD

-1762 QQEYFKDSKV
+1762 QQEYFKDSKI

-1799 ANMDIQGSFFSPW
+1799 TNMDIQGMFFSPW

-1842 LKKYQGQSEAGIKA
+1842 LRKYQGQNEAGIKA

-1865 DGVNNGNEEYI
+1865 DGVNNGNEEYV

-1887 NAAPTAKSD
+1887 NAAPTNESD
-1896 IRYSKDTNI
+1896 I
-1905 DDFDVKRYN
+1905 
-1914 EVWISD
+1914 
-1920 KSEYAA
+1920 
-1926 VMSAIKMSDLNDTP
+1926 
-1940 HFEIRKINTY
+1940 
-1950 GKSYL
+1950 
-1955 YYYDVDDNPHIV
+1955 
-1967 SKKANENYRR
+1967 
-1977 VYNEINDTS
+1977 
-1986 DELLESIENDES
+1986 
-1998 RYRNSK
+1998 
-2004 RSYELSDRRRTATSN
+2004 
-2019 DKLVNRE
+2019 
-2026 IQTENPDNGTGY
+2026 
-2038 TENDG
+2038 
-2043 DVDLRGEDN
+2043 

-2058 RLNYDEN
+2058 RLNHDEN
-2065 FDDVNEAFEQALN
+2065 FDDVNDAFEQAIK

-2087 VSSKVVDEI
+2087 VSSEVVEEV

-2117 SNSVNK
+2117 KNSVGEI
-2123 VARNLKEE
+2123 ARKLKSEYNSNL
-2131 YASSMPTGKLT
+2131 STQKLT
-2142 NMLADLYDYMANGD
+2142 SMLVDLYDYMANSD
-2156 STDMAYINSQ
+2156 SADMAYINSQ
-2166 AKVIA
+2166 AKIIA
-2171 NELINSSTSIAE
+2171 NELINSSTSIVE

-2188 IRKRITDKS
+2188 IRKRIVDKS

-2202 EAKKSLTEANGSWRE
+2202 ETKKSLAEANGSWRE
-2217 ARQSFS
+2217 ARQSFA

-2230 KSDMSI
+2230 KSDTSI

-2244 TDYPDLFDS
+2244 TDYPNLFDS

-2288 NIRGQFSLSEF
+2288 NIRGQFSMAEF

-2310 FFDIEQVQSAID
+2310 FFDVEQVKKAVD
-2322 KLDNKYKAQIASMR
+2322 KLDNKHKAQIASMR
-2336 EEMNDQKSL
+2336 EEMNDQKKL

-2351 ENYENKLAEYKNHA
+2351 ESYENKLAEYKNHA
-2365 KDVQIRKKERKDI
+2365 KDVQARKKERTDI

-2402 NYVPKDLVQ
+2402 NYVPRGLVQ

-2418 MLVEADMSSHK
+2418 MLVDADISSYR
-2429 SEKTLSALTE
+2429 SQNTLSALSE
-2439 LKFQYANLQTD
+2439 LELQYANLQND
-2450 PDYDYASEYSQEV
+2450 PDYDYASEYSNEIKA
-2463 ENQINDLYKAFKG
+2463 QINELSEALKG
-2476 RQLNELSKSEMQ
+2476 KQLKELSKSEMQ
-2488 NVYDIVKGISKS
+2488 EVYDIVKTISTTLK
-2500 LQNAKTLIDSNL
+2500 NAKALIDSNL
-2512 KTSAHQSAVELIKQQ
+2512 KITAHQSAVELMRQQ
-2527 SKTKGNGRTPFGL
+2527 SKTKGKGRTPFGL

-2557 GNKDGV
+2557 GNKDSV

-2594 EDHKSYREFREKLI
+2594 EDNKLYQEFREKLV

-2615 KGETVQLAESQIVQ
+2615 KGETVQLTESQIVQ
-2629 LIMSAKREQGR
+2629 LIMTAKRDQGR

-2646 GFVAVDTKRLLKGK
+2646 GFIAVDTKRLFKGK
-2660 SGAKTKGNIV
+2660 SDAKAKGNTV
-2670 ENTAD
+2670 ERIAD
-2675 TLIDRIVELTD
+2675 TLIYQVAELEN

-2692 QKWMSLAENLFNNEV
+2692 RKWMLQAEQLFNDEV
-2707 TSEVNNTSFMLKGY
+2707 TQEVNDTSFMLKGY

-2729 IPLMADKDYTATQL
+2729 IPITVDKDYTTTQL
-2743 EGVSMDKTIENAGFT
+2743 EGVSMDKSIENAGFT
-2758 KAVNVNAGNR
+2758 KAVNAYAGNR
-2768 IVIDG
+2768 VVFDG
-2773 IDQVINRHIDTVSNY
+2773 IDQVVNRHINTVSDY
-2788 VSLAVPIR
+2788 VSFAIPIR

-2802 NGQTSKYYDSEFLQ
+2802 NGQTSSFYDADFLKE
-2816 DIDRQKLSV
+2816 IKRDRLSV
-2825 KEVIKNKWGD
+2825 KEIVRNKWGD
-2835 RAAMLIENTVSDLQ
+2835 RAVRAIENTITDLQ
-2849 SSRTGHSEIGGI
+2849 SSRTKGNSPMGEL
-2861 YNKILSNEISA
+2861 YNKALSNTISA
-2872 TFLGN
+2872 TFTGN

-2904 KGFAYIPSSKR
+2904 KGFSYIPSSKK

-2947 SAKGFQGKWLN
+2947 SEKGFQGKWLN
-2958 SKLGMLHPAKWIQ
+2958 SKFGMLHPAKWIQ
-2971 AMDVQTTAALWIASK
+2971 SMDVQTTAALWIASK

-3028 IQKNTNPIARTFSL
+3028 IQKDTNIIAKTLSL

-3055 DGYREVMWA
+3055 DSYREVMWA

-3091 WAITSASATFAAFS
+3091 WAITSASATFAVFS
-3105 FIATFLVLHKTK
+3105 FLATFLVLHKTK
-3117 KYRDDDDDVT
+3117 RYRDDDDDIT
-3127 AKSVLSAIGKET
+3127 AKSVLNAIGKET
-3139 AETILSAYLPILGSY
+3139 AETILSAYLPIFGSY
-3154 AIDIGSR
+3154 AVDIGAR
-3161 ISSMV
+3161 ISSMI
-3166 ESGSFS
+3166 ESNSFT
-3172 DYDYIDNMGLSAIND
+3172 DYDYIDNMGLSAVND
-3187 FLKAGVKLAGTT
+3187 FLKAGVKLIGTT

-3211 VAASSKDLLVQ
+3211 VASSSKDLLVQ
-3222 VAQMNGVP
+3222 IAQMNGVP
-3230 ATNTLNLYNSVTAY
+3230 VTNTLNLYNSVTAY

-3255 WDYNTQSMSSKEL
+3255 WDYNAQSASSKEL
-3268 LTKYVEYKNEGNGEK
+3268 LTKYVNYNNEGNKEK

-3294 NSDKTENDFNSYI
+3294 NPDKTEKEFNGCI
-3307 ASYLAENEP
+3307 ASYLAQNEP
-3316 KIAKAVQYR
+3316 DIAKAVQYR
-3325 NELNTSKYENILDSI
+3325 NELNTSKYENTLDSI
-3340 IKKGYAKE
+3340 IKKGYSRE

-3358 TKVKSTAQALFDGET
+3358 SKVKSTAQALFDGET
-3373 DTYNDGIAD
+3373 DAYNDGIAD

-3401 SDLSESDG
+3401 GDLSESDG

-3430 ENSAEYK
+3430 EDSAEYK

-3456 AEKRIKSSI
+3456 AEKRIKASI
-3465 VDNYMNKST
+3465 VDNYMDKSA

-3481 AYDQGNMQSYQYYIN
+3481 AYDQGNMQSYQYYVN

-3524 SATDYDK
+3524 SATDYAK

-3536 DKTQAD
+3536 DKAQAN
-3542 KIFKELCKANGDVK
+3542 KIFKDLCKANGDVK
-3556 SERQYVR
+3556 NERQYVR
-3563 GSTTSYFR
+3563 GSTTSYFH
-3571 KKYLEAKSK
+3571 KKYLEAKSN

-3602 NLRRKWDEAA
+3602 YLIRKWGEAA

>member
-58 KKNGSTDKKTV
+58 KKNGSIDKKTA

-75 FSRTSSYFSG
+75 FSRTPSYFSG
-85 DASTDVDNDYSAVNL
+85 DASTDVENDYSAVNL

-150 NQIAQAEGEYKNKKS
+150 NQIAQAEEEYKNKKS

-180 DKGQGE
+180 DKGEGAK
-186 EYEKTRTTLANSKL
+186 YEQTKTALADSKL
-200 ALDDAKQ
+200 ALNDAKQ

-291 AEINGEAYEGAAEFG
+291 AEINGEAYEGATEFG

-320 AVPNEIANFGYSF
+320 AVPNEIANIGYSF

-345 STASAGIKKGVG
+345 STARAGVKSGIENYAEESGVDWH
-357 EYASKN
+357 K
-363 GVSLR
+363 
-368 GLFDTKNNNIL
+368 FL
-379 KVNDNN
+379 KVKDNDFLTINKNN
-385 ELIVFGKNQGD
+385 ELVLLGKNQGN
-396 INKALYENIDQ
+396 INRLIYDAVDQGVEN
-407 SATNIIN
+407 TIN
-414 SLVFGGGVTGGII
+414 SLVFGGGITGGIM

-437 AVINTAFSS
+437 AVINTAFGS
-446 GTMGEQL
+446 GIMGDQL
-453 AEQLYNGDEVSS
+453 AESLYNGEEASS
-465 AYKSALKDA
+465 AYKSALKVA
-474 TVNWMSEML
+474 AENWLTEMI
-483 GSPIEWANV
+483 GSPLEWAGV
-492 NPKSTIGRAITS
+492 SPKSAIGKIAMS
-504 GVGEGLEEIIGNA
+504 SLGEGYEEIANNA
-517 MDRTWDAT
+517 IDRALDYA
-525 VNGKASEISQKYQEY
+525 VNGKASEMSQQFQEY
-540 IKNGKTP
+540 IEQGKS
-547 KEATDL
+547 KSEATML
-553 VLKDMVSDDLFAAMS
+553 VLKNMMSDDLTAAMS
-568 AGVAGFAMGG
+568 AGLSAFGMSGSS
-578 VGAISES
+578 AISES

-730 VNDMTERHVGDFD
+730 ANDMTERHIGDFD

-814 LKDSKQVTYEAVS
+814 LKDSKQVAYEAVS

-923 EEAQSLYKAGLEQ
+923 EEAQNLYKAGLEQ
-936 SDKLS
+936 SNKLS
-941 AEIQNVKATKGKGVH
+941 VEIQNAKETKGKGVH

-974 SELVKGT
+974 SELIKGT
-981 SAQILVANSAEA
+981 SAQILVADSAET

-1006 TIVVFAKESDK
+1006 TIIVFAKESDK

-1031 KDNVPKEMYSEYH
+1031 KDNVSKEMYNEYH

-1114 HDFFKQFAEKL
+1114 HDFFKQFADKL

-1141 VNHDIDFLEQSAE
+1141 VNHDIEFLEQSAE
-1154 KIREM
+1154 KIRAM

-1174 KYSIKTIIDED
+1174 KYSKNADFSYDELIKKPNMNITQIDDSIDYKADVQTRKDVINTAIENAKKIGKVNENGNPVVYVDDIKTDVVVSKKAIRHSLDRRLKINAPVVANVGSILRNSIKINELISRGDNIEKSYVLIGIAKNKFNNPYIATFVVNKYTNEVQAIDVLYSVNAKKEAAALIEPD
-1185 GTNYGKGVYLDSNI
+1185 FRSNNDTGLTASNI
-1199 LDGLDETARKAKIV
+1199 
-1213 KYINALGGQGFYATD
+1213 
-1228 KNGEPVLIEI
+1228 
-1238 PTTKKFKSKSGKMK
+1238 
-1252 KANGDLVRKNNNS
+1252 
-1265 VVKLQTLSLI
+1265 
-1275 NETIEL
+1275 
-1281 SKYDGQSLPKYPH
+1281 
-1294 GWLDDKG
+1294 
-1301 KTNWEYYTVFVQ
+1301 
-1313 EKNKTIWNA
+1313 
-1322 TLNVATSTNGKK
+1322 
-1334 ILYDISP
+1334 
-1341 IKKVEPGV
+1341 
-1349 KSPATTINSISKNQD
+1349 SISKLLD
-1364 NVNKKFSKNTA
+1364 YVNKYFPDVLPEEVLKHYGYDSRPK
-1375 LDAEYENGTEQEKE
+1375 GT
-1389 KIIQNLAMKW
+1389 L
-1399 GAYSVDG
+1399 G
-1406 KVPLKLYH
+1406 
-1414 GTENFGFTEF
+1414 
-1424 DLDRMDDKIS
+1424 
-1434 IFLTDDITTAQTYS
+1434 
-1448 GTFNTKKIN
+1448 
-1457 ERNQI
+1457 
-1462 DVNKLS
+1462 
-1468 NNELIDLLNEYSRT
+1468 
-1482 TENVYEYSVM
+1482 ENV
-1492 DMSGRNDLIS
+1492 L
-1502 KVNDEIEWLK
+1502 
-1512 GEVTQEI
+1512 
-1519 EDFNGDDKT
+1519 
-1528 IKMLH
+1528 
-1533 DLKEALSK
+1533 
-1541 YQYDGLSTKIYMLL
+1541 
-1555 HHSEAFRHDIEQSEK
+1555 
-1570 ISQTEQDI
+1570 
-1578 RLMNLTRKLGDT
+1578 
-1590 KPVIVEKG
+1590 
-1598 LDGYSIE
+1598 
-1605 LLDFDKAKYILKSYI
+1605 
-1620 NRGNYSLYAKLN
+1620 
-1632 NPFVVDAEG
+1632 
-1641 HNWNDI
+1641 
-1647 TYYENIPEKLKEFYP
+1647 
-1662 HGLWRRGTTRSI
+1662 
-1674 AKYAY
+1674 
-1679 NQGFDSVVFK
+1679 
-1689 NIIDNGSGGR
+1689 
-1699 TTAGVADNIVV
+1699 
-1710 VFDNKM
+1710 
-1716 VKSADTVTYDN
+1716 
-1727 DGKVIPPSERFTD
+1727 
-1740 KSDIRY
+1740 Y

-1799 ANMDIQGSFFSPW
+1799 ANMDIQGMFFSPL
-1812 EIDAGGYGPN
+1812 ELDAEDYGPN

-1842 LKKYQGQSEAGIKA
+1842 LRKYQGQNEAGIKA

-1887 NAAPTAKSD
+1887 NAAPTDKSD

-1905 DDFDVKRYN
+1905 DDIDFSKYNKIEISKKEFSNLHSIALSNDADKINKVCHKYLNDYDYCYVLDSNYDMTVLYKEKINNAYAKGVENAYRASKGFSKRYEYDEN
-1914 EVWISD
+1914 IVGYSSSSD
-1920 KSEYAA
+1920 KWVENNKTTRTNASYDNSSSQTEGESYGRRSFKNDDSYFKRKRISSLEDDFEMA
-1926 VMSAIKMSDLNDTP
+1926 VVNGDKSRAK
-1940 HFEIRKINTY
+1940 EIAK
-1950 GKSYL
+1950 
-1955 YYYDVDDNPHIV
+1955 
-1967 SKKANENYRR
+1967 E
-1977 VYNEINDTS
+1977 YNELTGEHANADYIYTKNGDFVNLS
-1986 DELLESIENDES
+1986 EQKNIP
-1998 RYRNSK
+1998 K
-2004 RSYELSDRRRTATSN
+2004 SDRM
-2019 DKLVNRE
+2019 
-2026 IQTENPDNGTGY
+2026 
-2038 TENDG
+2038 
-2043 DVDLRGEDN
+2043 
-2052 RYSRNT
+2052 YSKNT

-2087 VSSKVVDEI
+2087 VSSKVVEEI

-2117 SNSVNK
+2117 KNSVGEIAHKLKSEYNS
-2123 VARNLKEE
+2123 NL
-2131 YASSMPTGKLT
+2131 STQKLT
-2142 NMLADLYDYMANGD
+2142 SMLADLYDYMANGD

-2183 SDYKD
+2183 SDFKD

-2202 EAKKSLTEANGSWRE
+2202 EVKKSLTEANGSWRE

-2304 GDIYDS
+2304 GDVYDS
-2310 FFDIEQVQSAID
+2310 FFDIEQVQSAVD

-2336 EEMNDQKSL
+2336 EEMNEQKSL

-2351 ENYENKLAEYKNHA
+2351 EDYERKLLQYNDQKKLIRQQYRESYENKLAEYKNHV
-2365 KDVQIRKKERKDI
+2365 KDVQTRKKERTDI

-2402 NYVPKDLVQ
+2402 NYVPRDLVQ

-2429 SEKTLSALTE
+2429 SEKTLSALSE
-2439 LKFQYANLQTD
+2439 LELQYANLQND

-2594 EDHKSYREFREKLI
+2594 EDHKSYRDFREKLV

-2615 KGETVQLAESQIVQ
+2615 KGETVQLTESQIVQ

-2675 TLIDRIVELTD
+2675 TLIDQIVKLTD

-2802 NGQTSKYYDSEFLQ
+2802 NGQTSKYYDGEFLQ

-2825 KEVIKNKWGD
+2825 KEIIKEKWGD
-2835 RAAMLIENTVSDLQ
+2835 RAATLIENTVSDLQ
-2849 SSRTGHSEIGGI
+2849 SSRAGHSEIGGI
-2861 YNKILSNEISA
+2861 YNKILTNEISA

-3004 AVTDLYDEVIEYTQP
+3004 AVTELYDEVIEYTQP

-3042 FQTQPLQNSGILY
+3042 FQTQPLQNSGLLY

-3077 EALKQARTKQRKAV
+3077 EALKQARTKQRKAL

-3105 FIATFLVLHKTK
+3105 FLATFLVLHKTK

-3127 AKSVLSAIGKET
+3127 AKSVLGAIGKET

-3294 NSDKTENDFNSYI
+3294 NSDKTEKDFNSYI
-3307 ASYLAENEP
+3307 ASYLAENDP

-3325 NELNTSKYENILDSI
+3325 NELNTSKYENILNSI

-3373 DTYNDGIAD
+3373 DTYNDGIAE

-3456 AEKRIKSSI
+3456 AEKRIKASI
-3465 VDNYMNKST
+3465 VDNYMDKST

-3524 SATDYDK
+3524 SATDYAK

>member
-16 HLYELAR
+16 YLYELAR

-45 NQINAYNSAIDKY
+45 NQVNAYNSAIDKY
-58 KKNGSTDKKTV
+58 KKNGSIDKKTA
-69 SSLQKS
+69 SSLQKT
-75 FSRTSSYFSG
+75 FSRTPSYFSG
-85 DASTDVDNDYSAVNL
+85 DASTDAENDYSAVNL
-100 LSKQGYKNFVKSN
+100 LRKQDYKSFVKSN

-130 KEFENYKHNRSNR
+130 KEFENYKHNRSDR
-143 ERQSYRE
+143 ERQAYRE
-150 NQIAQAEGEYKNKKS
+150 KQIAQAEEEYKNAKD
-165 ENRYARR
+165 ENRSARK

-180 DKGQGE
+180 DNGE
-186 EYEKTRTTLANSKL
+186 GAKYEQTRTALAENKKI
-200 ALDDAKQ
+200 LDDAKQ
-207 WNYSETQAESLKT
+207 WNYSETQADSLKT

-243 KTIDQTAAKNTSYAD
+243 KTIDQAQTQNTSYAD

-291 AEINGEAYEGAAEFG
+291 AELNGEAYEGVAEFG

-320 AVPNEIANFGYSF
+320 AIPNEIANIGYSF

-345 STASAGIKKGVG
+345 STASAGIKKGIG

-363 GVSLR
+363 GVNLR

-427 AKGASEKLRQ
+427 AKGANEKLRQ
-437 AVINTAFSS
+437 AVINTAFGS

-453 AEQLYNGDEVSS
+453 AEQLYNGDEVSN

-525 VNGKASEISQKYQEY
+525 VNGKASEVSQKYQEY
-540 IKNGKTP
+540 IKNGKSP

-568 AGVAGFAMGG
+568 AGLAGFAMGG
-578 VGAISES
+578 GADVMSMVDDVKKASVGE
-585 VENKSA
+585 
-591 KKLTGTR
+591 KLY
-598 INANYNRDTLIS
+598 ANYNDVALIK
-610 EAKNIDN
+610 EAKNIND
-617 AEIKELVAKAEN
+617 ATVK
-629 AKTEKARSKTLGNLA
+629 NLA
-644 TAVQQ
+644 TEAEVAKSSSEKKKALTKLMNAVQEYNEK
-649 HLSESHNDNMYNI
+649 SYNDKSYNI

-667 KNDSKSK
+667 KSDSKSK

-681 DSIVNGSKPKNS
+681 DSIVNGSTPKNS

-730 VNDMTERHVGDFD
+730 VNDMTERHVGDFG

-750 TPQQLYEEA
+750 TPQQLYEET
-759 TQKHNAEFK
+759 TQKRNAEFK

-786 ALVRLEE
+786 ALVRLED

-799 AKENESL
+799 AKENENL

-814 LKDSKQVTYEAVS
+814 LKDSEQVAYEAVN

-842 DGKKTVL
+842 DGKKTAL

-890 ADYFDKAKLA
+890 VDYFDKAKLA

-936 SDKLS
+936 SNKLS
-941 AEIQNVKATKGKGVH
+941 AEIQNAKETKGKGVH
-956 VVGNVKLSNEQT
+956 VVGKVKLSNEQT

-981 SAQILVANSAEA
+981 SAQILVADSAEA

-1017 AVLSYAGHELTHYI
+1017 AVLSYAGHELTHYL
-1031 KDNVPKEMYSEYH
+1031 KNKVSEDMYNDYH

-1060 EIAERYAKA
+1060 EIVERYAKA

-1078 NLVEEEMVADNAL
+1078 DLVEEEMVADNAL

-1125 KEVKQ
+1125 KEIKQ

-1154 KIREM
+1154 KIKTM

-1164 ENTSKQSDTV
+1164 ETTSKQSDTV
-1174 KYSIKTIIDED
+1174 K
-1185 GTNYGKGVYLDSNI
+1185 
-1199 LDGLDETARKAKIV
+1199 
-1213 KYINALGGQGFYATD
+1213 
-1228 KNGEPVLIEI
+1228 
-1238 PTTKKFKSKSGKMK
+1238 
-1252 KANGDLVRKNNNS
+1252 
-1265 VVKLQTLSLI
+1265 
-1275 NETIEL
+1275 
-1281 SKYDGQSLPKYPH
+1281 H
-1294 GWLDDKG
+1294 
-1301 KTNWEYYTVFVQ
+1301 
-1313 EKNKTIWNA
+1313 
-1322 TLNVATSTNGKK
+1322 
-1334 ILYDISP
+1334 
-1341 IKKVEPGV
+1341 
-1349 KSPATTINSISKNQD
+1349 
-1364 NVNKKFSKNTA
+1364 SKNTA
-1375 LDAEYENGTEQEKE
+1375 FSYDELIKKPDMNITQIDDSTHYKADAQTRKDVINVAIENAKKVGKVNENGNPAIYVDDIEKE
-1389 KIIQNLAMKW
+1389 VIVPKRAIKHALDRRLRINAPVVANVGSILKNSIKINELISRSDNIEKSYVLIGIAKTENNEPYVISFVINNYTNSVQIIDVL
-1399 GAYSVDG
+1399 YSVNAKTEPAG
-1406 KVPLKLYH
+1406 SLSPKVSTLS
-1414 GTENFGFTEF
+1414 T
-1424 DLDRMDDKIS
+1424 DSKIS
-1434 IFLTDDITTAQTYS
+1434 ISNLLDY
-1448 GTFNTKKIN
+1448 
-1457 ERNQI
+1457 
-1462 DVNKLS
+1462 VNKYFPDILP
-1468 NNELIDLLNEYSRT
+1468 EEVLKHYGYDSRPKGT
-1482 TENVYEYSVM
+1482 LGENV
-1492 DMSGRNDLIS
+1492 L
-1502 KVNDEIEWLK
+1502 
-1512 GEVTQEI
+1512 
-1519 EDFNGDDKT
+1519 
-1528 IKMLH
+1528 
-1533 DLKEALSK
+1533 
-1541 YQYDGLSTKIYMLL
+1541 
-1555 HHSEAFRHDIEQSEK
+1555 
-1570 ISQTEQDI
+1570 
-1578 RLMNLTRKLGDT
+1578 
-1590 KPVIVEKG
+1590 
-1598 LDGYSIE
+1598 
-1605 LLDFDKAKYILKSYI
+1605 
-1620 NRGNYSLYAKLN
+1620 
-1632 NPFVVDAEG
+1632 
-1641 HNWNDI
+1641 
-1647 TYYENIPEKLKEFYP
+1647 
-1662 HGLWRRGTTRSI
+1662 
-1674 AKYAY
+1674 
-1679 NQGFDSVVFK
+1679 
-1689 NIIDNGSGGR
+1689 
-1699 TTAGVADNIVV
+1699 
-1710 VFDNKM
+1710 
-1716 VKSADTVTYDN
+1716 
-1727 DGKVIPPSERFTD
+1727 
-1740 KSDIRY
+1740 Y

-1799 ANMDIQGSFFSPW
+1799 ANMDIQGMFFSPW

-1842 LKKYQGQSEAGIKA
+1842 LRKYQGQNEAGIKA

-1887 NAAPTAKSD
+1887 NATPTNRSD
-1896 IRYSKDTNI
+1896 I
-1905 DDFDVKRYN
+1905 
-1914 EVWISD
+1914 
-1920 KSEYAA
+1920 
-1926 VMSAIKMSDLNDTP
+1926 
-1940 HFEIRKINTY
+1940 
-1950 GKSYL
+1950 
-1955 YYYDVDDNPHIV
+1955 
-1967 SKKANENYRR
+1967 
-1977 VYNEINDTS
+1977 
-1986 DELLESIENDES
+1986 
-1998 RYRNSK
+1998 
-2004 RSYELSDRRRTATSN
+2004 
-2019 DKLVNRE
+2019 
-2026 IQTENPDNGTGY
+2026 
-2038 TENDG
+2038 
-2043 DVDLRGEDN
+2043 

-2058 RLNYDEN
+2058 RLNHDAN
-2065 FDDVNEAFEQALN
+2065 FDDVNDAFEQAIK

-2087 VSSKVVDEI
+2087 VSSEVVEEVD
-2096 GKAQRNIDKELDG
+2096 KAQKNIDKELDG
-2109 YHAQKMRN
+2109 YHAQKMHN
-2117 SNSVNK
+2117 KNSVGEI
-2123 VARNLKEE
+2123 ARKLKSE
-2131 YASSMPTGKLT
+2131 YNSDLSTQKLT
-2142 NMLADLYDYMANGD
+2142 SMLVDLYDYMANSD
-2156 STDMAYINSQ
+2156 SADMAYINSQ
-2166 AKVIA
+2166 AKIIA
-2171 NELINSSTSIAE
+2171 NELINSSTSIVE

-2188 IRKRITDKS
+2188 IKKRIVDKS

-2202 EAKKSLTEANGSWRE
+2202 ETKKSLAEANGSWRE
-2217 ARQSFS
+2217 ARRSFS

-2244 TDYPDLFDS
+2244 TDYPNLFDS

-2288 NIRGQFSLSEF
+2288 NIRGQFSMAEF

-2310 FFDIEQVQSAID
+2310 FFDVEQVQKAVD
-2322 KLDNKYKAQIASMR
+2322 KLDNKHKAQIASMR
-2336 EEMNDQKSL
+2336 EEMNDQKKL

-2351 ENYENKLAEYKNHA
+2351 ESYENKLAEYKSHA
-2365 KDVQIRKKERKDI
+2365 KDVQTRKKERTDI

-2402 NYVPKDLVQ
+2402 NYVPRGLVQ

-2418 MLVEADMSSHK
+2418 MLVDADMSSYR
-2429 SEKTLSALTE
+2429 SQNTLSALSE
-2439 LKFQYANLQTD
+2439 LELQYANLQND
-2450 PDYDYASEYSQEV
+2450 PDYDYASEYSNEIKV
-2463 ENQINDLYKAFKG
+2463 QINELSEALKG
-2476 RQLNELSKSEMQ
+2476 KQLKELSKSEMQ
-2488 NVYDIVKGISKS
+2488 EVYDIVKTISTTLK
-2500 LQNAKTLIDSNL
+2500 NAKTLIDSNL
-2512 KTSAHQSAVELIKQQ
+2512 KITAHQSAVELMRQQ
-2527 SKTKGNGRTPFGL
+2527 SKTKGKGRTPFGL

-2569 ELNRGARKKDFLT
+2569 ELNRGTRKKDFLT

-2594 EDHKSYREFREKLI
+2594 EDNKLYREFREKLV

-2615 KGETVQLAESQIVQ
+2615 KGETVQLTESQIVQ
-2629 LIMSAKREQGR
+2629 LIMTAKREQGR
-2640 KHLAGG
+2640 KHLTGG
-2646 GFVAVDTKRLLKGK
+2646 GFVAVDTKRLLNGK

-2675 TLIDRIVELTD
+2675 TLIEQIVKLSNN
-2686 KLSPYA
+2686 LSPYA

-2707 TSEVNNTSFMLKGY
+2707 TKEVNNTSFMLKGY

-2802 NGQTSKYYDSEFLQ
+2802 NGQTSSFYDADFLKE
-2816 DIDRQKLSV
+2816 IKRDRLSV
-2825 KEVIKNKWGD
+2825 KEAIKDKWGD
-2835 RAAMLIENTVSDLQ
+2835 DAATLIENTVSDLQ
-2849 SSRTGHSEIGGI
+2849 RSRAGHSKIGGI
-2861 YNKILSNEISA
+2861 YNKILGNEISA

-2890 AAAVLSSDSLLKGS
+2890 AAAVLSSDSLLRGS
-2904 KGFAYIPSSKR
+2904 KGFAYIPSSKK
-2915 LQALFDE
+2915 LQELFDE

-3028 IQKNTNPIARTFSL
+3028 IQKDTNIIAKTLSL

-3091 WAITSASATFAAFS
+3091 WAITSASATFAVFS
-3105 FIATFLVLHKTK
+3105 FLATFLVLHKTK
-3117 KYRDDDDDVT
+3117 RYRDDDDDIT
-3127 AKSVLSAIGKET
+3127 AKSVFNAIGKET
-3139 AETILSAYLPILGSY
+3139 AETILSAYLPIIGSY
-3154 AIDIGSR
+3154 AVDIGAR
-3161 ISSMV
+3161 ISSMI
-3166 ESGSFS
+3166 ESNSFT

-3187 FLKAGVKLAGTT
+3187 FLKATVKFIGTT

-3211 VAASSKDLLVQ
+3211 VASSSKDLLVQ

-3230 ATNTLNLYNSVTAY
+3230 ATNTINLYNSVTAY

-3255 WDYNTQSMSSKEL
+3255 WDYNTQPMSSKDL
-3268 LTKYVEYKNEGNGEK
+3268 LAKYVEYKNEGNGEK

-3294 NSDKTENDFNSYI
+3294 NSDKTEKDFNSYI
-3307 ASYLAENEP
+3307 ASYLAQNEP
-3316 KIAKAVQYR
+3316 DIAKAVQYR
-3325 NELNTSKYENILDSI
+3325 NELNTSKYESALDSV

-3358 TKVKSTAQALFDGET
+3358 SKVKSTAQALFDGET

-3401 SDLSESDG
+3401 GDLSESDG

-3430 ENSAEYK
+3430 EDSAEYK

-3456 AEKRIKSSI
+3456 AEKRIKTSI
-3465 VDNYMNKST
+3465 IDNYMNKSA
-3474 DLQMAQK
+3474 DLQLAQK

-3504 SQEEVVKKARGND
+3504 SQEEVVKKARGHD
-3517 PYKKSLW
+3517 PYKNSLW
-3524 SATDYDK
+3524 SATDYAK

-3536 DKTQAD
+3536 DKAQAD
-3542 KIFKELCKANGDVK
+3542 KIFKDLCKANGDVK

-3571 KKYLEAKSK
+3571 KKYLEAKSN

-3602 NLRRKWDEAA
+3602 NFRRKWDEAA

>member
-16 HLYELAR
+16 YLYELAR

-45 NQINAYNSAIDKY
+45 NQVNAYNSAIDKY
-58 KKNGSTDKKTV
+58 KKNGSIDKKTA
-69 SSLQKS
+69 SSLQKT
-75 FSRTSSYFSG
+75 FSRTPSYFSG
-85 DASTDVDNDYSAVNL
+85 DASTDAENDYSAVNL
-100 LSKQGYKNFVKSN
+100 LRKQDYKNFVKSN

-130 KEFENYKHNRSNR
+130 KEFENYKHNRSDR
-143 ERQSYRE
+143 ERQAYRE
-150 NQIAQAEGEYKNKKS
+150 KQIAQAEEEYKNAKD
-165 ENRYARR
+165 ENRSARK

-180 DKGQGE
+180 DNGE
-186 EYEKTRTTLANSKL
+186 GAKYEQTRTALAENKKI
-200 ALDDAKQ
+200 LDDAKQ
-207 WNYSETQAESLKT
+207 WNYSETQADSLKT

-243 KTIDQTAAKNTSYAD
+243 KTIDQLQAQNTSYVD

-320 AVPNEIANFGYSF
+320 AIPSEIANIGYSF

-345 STASAGIKKGVG
+345 STARAGIKSGIENYAEKSGVDWH
-357 EYASKN
+357 K
-363 GVSLR
+363 L
-368 GLFDTKNNNIL
+368 L
-379 KVNDNN
+379 KVKDNDFLSINKNN
-385 ELIVFGKNQGD
+385 ELVLLGKNQGN
-396 INKALYENIDQ
+396 INRLIYDNVDQAVEN
-407 SATNIIN
+407 TIN
-414 SLVFGGGVTGGII
+414 SLVFGGGITGGIM

-437 AVINTAFSS
+437 AVINTAFGS
-446 GTMGEQL
+446 GIMGDQL
-453 AEQLYNGDEVSS
+453 AESLYNGEEASS
-465 AYKSALKDA
+465 AYKSALKVA
-474 TVNWMSEML
+474 AENWLTEMI
-483 GSPIEWANV
+483 GSPLEWTGV
-492 NPKSTIGRAITS
+492 SPKSAIGKIAMS
-504 GVGEGLEEIIGNA
+504 SLGEGYEEIANNA
-517 MDRTWDAT
+517 IDRALDYA
-525 VNGKASEISQKYQEY
+525 VNGKASEISQQFQEY
-540 IKNGKTP
+540 VEQGKS
-547 KEATDL
+547 KSEATML
-553 VLKDMVSDDLFAAMS
+553 VLRNMMSDDLTAAMS
-568 AGVAGFAMGG
+568 AGLSAFGMSGSS
-578 VGAISES
+578 AISES

-598 INANYNRDTLIS
+598 INENYNRDTLIS

-629 AKTEKARSKTLGNLA
+629 AKSEKARSKALGNLA

-667 KNDSKSK
+667 KGDSKSK

-681 DSIVNGSKPKNS
+681 DSIVNGTMPKNS

-730 VNDMTERHVGDFD
+730 VNDMTERHVGDFG

-750 TPQQLYEEA
+750 TPQQLYEET
-759 TQKHNAEFK
+759 TQKRNAEFK

-806 LSNDTKNV
+806 LSNDTKDV
-814 LKDSKQVTYEAVS
+814 LKDSEQVAYEAVN

-842 DGKKTVL
+842 DGKKTAL

-890 ADYFDKAKLA
+890 VDYFDKAKLA

-936 SDKLS
+936 SNKLS
-941 AEIQNVKATKGKGVH
+941 AEIQKAKETKGKGVH
-956 VVGNVKLSNEQT
+956 VVGKVKLSNEQT

-981 SAQILVANSAEA
+981 SAQIFVADSAEA

-1017 AVLSYAGHELTHYI
+1017 AVLSYAGHELTHYL
-1031 KDNVPKEMYSEYH
+1031 KNKVSEDMYNDYH

-1060 EIAERYAKA
+1060 EIVERYAKA

-1078 NLVEEEMVADNAL
+1078 NLIEEEMVADNAL
-1091 AVFSDEKAL
+1091 AVFSDEMAL

-1125 KEVKQ
+1125 KEIKQ

-1154 KIREM
+1154 KIKTM
-1159 LDSVK
+1159 LDSVN
-1164 ENTSKQSDTV
+1164 ETTSKQSDTV
-1174 KYSIKTIIDED
+1174 K
-1185 GTNYGKGVYLDSNI
+1185 
-1199 LDGLDETARKAKIV
+1199 
-1213 KYINALGGQGFYATD
+1213 
-1228 KNGEPVLIEI
+1228 
-1238 PTTKKFKSKSGKMK
+1238 
-1252 KANGDLVRKNNNS
+1252 
-1265 VVKLQTLSLI
+1265 
-1275 NETIEL
+1275 
-1281 SKYDGQSLPKYPH
+1281 H
-1294 GWLDDKG
+1294 
-1301 KTNWEYYTVFVQ
+1301 
-1313 EKNKTIWNA
+1313 
-1322 TLNVATSTNGKK
+1322 
-1334 ILYDISP
+1334 
-1341 IKKVEPGV
+1341 
-1349 KSPATTINSISKNQD
+1349 
-1364 NVNKKFSKNTA
+1364 SKNTA
-1375 LDAEYENGTEQEKE
+1375 FSYDELIKKPDMNITQIDDSTHYKTDAQTRKDVINVAIENAKKVGKVNENGNPAIYVDDIKTDVVVSKKAIRHSLDRRLKINAPVVVNVGSILKNSIKINELISRSDNIEKSYVLIGIAKTENNEPYIATFVVNKYTNEVQA
-1389 KIIQNLAMKW
+1389 IDVL
-1399 GAYSVDG
+1399 YSV
-1406 KVPLKLYH
+1406 
-1414 GTENFGFTEF
+1414 
-1424 DLDRMDDKIS
+1424 
-1434 IFLTDDITTAQTYS
+1434 
-1448 GTFNTKKIN
+1448 NTKKEAAALIEPDFRSN
-1457 ERNQI
+1457 NDTGLTASNI
-1462 DVNKLS
+1462 SISNLLDYVNKYFPDILP
-1468 NNELIDLLNEYSRT
+1468 EEVLKHYGYDSRPKGT
-1482 TENVYEYSVM
+1482 LGENV
-1492 DMSGRNDLIS
+1492 L
-1502 KVNDEIEWLK
+1502 
-1512 GEVTQEI
+1512 
-1519 EDFNGDDKT
+1519 
-1528 IKMLH
+1528 
-1533 DLKEALSK
+1533 
-1541 YQYDGLSTKIYMLL
+1541 
-1555 HHSEAFRHDIEQSEK
+1555 
-1570 ISQTEQDI
+1570 
-1578 RLMNLTRKLGDT
+1578 
-1590 KPVIVEKG
+1590 
-1598 LDGYSIE
+1598 
-1605 LLDFDKAKYILKSYI
+1605 
-1620 NRGNYSLYAKLN
+1620 
-1632 NPFVVDAEG
+1632 
-1641 HNWNDI
+1641 
-1647 TYYENIPEKLKEFYP
+1647 
-1662 HGLWRRGTTRSI
+1662 
-1674 AKYAY
+1674 
-1679 NQGFDSVVFK
+1679 
-1689 NIIDNGSGGR
+1689 
-1699 TTAGVADNIVV
+1699 
-1710 VFDNKM
+1710 
-1716 VKSADTVTYDN
+1716 
-1727 DGKVIPPSERFTD
+1727 
-1740 KSDIRY
+1740 Y

-1751 VDSEGNELTNE
+1751 VDSDGNELTNE

-1799 ANMDIQGSFFSPW
+1799 ANMDIQGMFFSPW
-1812 EIDAGGYGPN
+1812 EIDAGDYGPN

-1842 LKKYQGQSEAGIKA
+1842 LRKYQGQNEAGIKA

-1887 NAAPTAKSD
+1887 NATPTNKSD
-1896 IRYSKDTNI
+1896 I
-1905 DDFDVKRYN
+1905 
-1914 EVWISD
+1914 
-1920 KSEYAA
+1920 
-1926 VMSAIKMSDLNDTP
+1926 
-1940 HFEIRKINTY
+1940 
-1950 GKSYL
+1950 
-1955 YYYDVDDNPHIV
+1955 
-1967 SKKANENYRR
+1967 
-1977 VYNEINDTS
+1977 
-1986 DELLESIENDES
+1986 
-1998 RYRNSK
+1998 
-2004 RSYELSDRRRTATSN
+2004 
-2019 DKLVNRE
+2019 
-2026 IQTENPDNGTGY
+2026 
-2038 TENDG
+2038 
-2043 DVDLRGEDN
+2043 

-2058 RLNYDEN
+2058 RLNHDEN
-2065 FDDVNEAFEQALN
+2065 FDDVNDAFEQAIK

-2087 VSSKVVDEI
+2087 VSSEVVEEV
-2096 GKAQRNIDKELDG
+2096 GKAQKNIDKELDG

-2117 SNSVNK
+2117 KNSVGEI
-2123 VARNLKEE
+2123 ARKLKSEYNSNL
-2131 YASSMPTGKLT
+2131 STQKLT
-2142 NMLADLYDYMANGD
+2142 SMLVDLYDYMANSD
-2156 STDMAYINSQ
+2156 SADMAYINSQ
-2166 AKVIA
+2166 AKIIA
-2171 NELINSSTSIAE
+2171 NELINSSTSIVE

-2188 IRKRITDKS
+2188 IRKRIVDKS

-2202 EAKKSLTEANGSWRE
+2202 ETKKSLAEANGSWRE

-2244 TDYPDLFDS
+2244 TDYPNLFDS

-2288 NIRGQFSLSEF
+2288 NIRGQFSMAEF

-2310 FFDIEQVQSAID
+2310 FFDVEQVQKAVD
-2322 KLDNKYKAQIASMR
+2322 KLDNKHKAQIASMR
-2336 EEMNDQKSL
+2336 EEMNDQKKL

-2351 ENYENKLAEYKNHA
+2351 ESYENKLAEYKNHA
-2365 KDVQIRKKERKDI
+2365 KDVQARKKERTDI

-2402 NYVPKDLVQ
+2402 NYVPRGLVQ
-2411 SMAKVCD
+2411 SMARVCD
-2418 MLVEADMSSHK
+2418 MLVDADMSSYR
-2429 SEKTLSALTE
+2429 SQNTLSALSE
-2439 LKFQYANLQTD
+2439 LELQYANLQND
-2450 PDYDYASEYSQEV
+2450 PDYDYASEYSNEIKV
-2463 ENQINDLYKAFKG
+2463 QINELSEALKG
-2476 RQLNELSKSEMQ
+2476 KQLKELSKSEMQ
-2488 NVYDIVKGISKS
+2488 EVYDIVKTISTTLK
-2500 LQNAKTLIDSNL
+2500 NAKTLIDSSI
-2512 KTSAHQSAVELIKQQ
+2512 KITAHQSAVELMRQQ
-2527 SKTKGNGRTPFGL
+2527 SKTKGKGRTPFGL

-2557 GNKDGV
+2557 GNKDGI

-2582 MKWQKPFENLIR
+2582 MKWQKPFENLIK
-2594 EDHKSYREFREKLI
+2594 EDNKSYREFREKLV

-2615 KGETVQLAESQIVQ
+2615 KGETVQLTESQIVQ
-2629 LIMSAKREQGR
+2629 LIMTAKREQGR

-2675 TLIDRIVELTD
+2675 TLIEQIVKLSNN
-2686 KLSPYA
+2686 LSPYA

-2707 TSEVNNTSFMLKGY
+2707 TKEVNNTSFMLKGY

-2796 NFNKVW
+2796 NFRKVW
-2802 NGQTSKYYDSEFLQ
+2802 NGQTSSFYDADFLKE
-2816 DIDRQKLSV
+2816 IKRDRLSV
-2825 KEVIKNKWGD
+2825 KEAIKDKWGD
-2835 RAAMLIENTVSDLQ
+2835 DAATIIENTVSDLQ
-2849 SSRTGHSEIGGI
+2849 RSRAGHSKIGGI
-2861 YNKILSNEISA
+2861 YNKILGNEISA

-2890 AAAVLSSDSLLKGS
+2890 AAAVLSSDSLLRGS
-2904 KGFAYIPSSKR
+2904 KGFAYIPSSKK
-2915 LQALFDE
+2915 LQELFDE

-2971 AMDVQTTAALWIASK
+2971 SMDVQTTAALWIASK

-3064 KQRLSEDNSEVNK
+3064 KQRLSEDNSEANK

-3105 FIATFLVLHKTK
+3105 FLATFLVLHKTK
-3117 KYRDDDDDVT
+3117 RYRDDDDDVT
-3127 AKSVLSAIGKET
+3127 VKSVLSAIGKET

-3161 ISSMV
+3161 FV
-3166 ESGSFS
+3166 AGKESGVWY
-3172 DYDYIDNMGLSAIND
+3172 DYDYIENMGLSAVND
-3187 FLKAGVKLAGTT
+3187 ILKGGVKLALTVDG
-3199 GLAFKGD
+3199 AFKGD

-3211 VAASSKDLLVQ
+3211 VASSSKDLLVQ

-3230 ATNTLNLYNSVTAY
+3230 ATNTINLYNSVTAY

-3255 WDYNTQSMSSKEL
+3255 WDYNTQPMSSKEL

-3294 NSDKTENDFNSYI
+3294 NSDKTEKDFNSYI
-3307 ASYLAENEP
+3307 ASYLAQNEP
-3316 KIAKAVQYR
+3316 DIAKAVQYR
-3325 NELNTSKYENILDSI
+3325 NELNTSKYESALDSL
-3340 IKKGYAKE
+3340 IKKGYTKE

-3358 TKVKSTAQALFDGET
+3358 SKVKSTAQALFDGET

-3401 SDLSESDG
+3401 GDLSESDG
-3409 GNKVKGRYSTDELY
+3409 GDKVKGRYSTDELY

-3430 ENSAEYK
+3430 EDSAEYK

-3456 AEKRIKSSI
+3456 AEKSIKASV
-3465 VDNYMNKST
+3465 VDNYMDKST

-3504 SQEEVVKKARGND
+3504 SQEEVVKKARGHD
-3517 PYKKSLW
+3517 PYKNSLW
-3524 SATDYDK
+3524 SATDYAK

-3536 DKTQAD
+3536 DKAQAN
-3542 KIFKELCKANGDVK
+3542 KIFKDLCKVNGDVK

-3580 QERSNIVAKL
+3580 QEKSNIVAKL

-3602 NLRRKWDEAA
+3602 NLIRKWGEAA

>member
-1 MANNKKNKNVSNANS
+1 MANKKNDKPYFTFTNKKLYDLAKEGQKNRNFERGVAT
-16 HLYELAR
+16 E
-23 KGAEARAFRQGQTV
+23 RA
-37 EQLKRDNA
+37 KA
-45 NQINAYNSAIDKY
+45 AYNRKASTVNNAIDEY
-58 KKNGSTDKKTV
+58 KKNGSISDKTAASLSRYNKSRYHTGDAYADV
-69 SSLQKS
+69 SNPHSAYNTLSRES
-75 FSRTSSYFSG
+75 FRQYSRG
-85 DASTDVDNDYSAVNL
+85 DASAN
-100 LSKQGYKNFVKSN
+100 
-113 NEMRG
+113 G

-130 KEFENYKHNRSNR
+130 KEFENYKHNRSDR
-143 ERQSYRE
+143 ERQAYRE
-150 NQIAQAEGEYKNKKS
+150 KQIARAEEEYKNAKD
-165 ENRYARR
+165 ENRSARK

-180 DKGQGE
+180 DNGE
-186 EYEKTRTTLANSKL
+186 GAKYEQTRTALAENKKI
-200 ALDDAKQ
+200 LDNAKQ
-207 WNYSETQAESLKT
+207 WNYSETQADSLKT

-243 KTIDQTAAKNTSYAD
+243 KTIDQAQAQNTSYAD

-306 KHAPVLAETFKLAT
+306 KHAPVLAETFKVAT
-320 AVPNEIANFGYSF
+320 AIPSEIANIGYSF

-345 STASAGIKKGVG
+345 STTRAGIKSGIENYAEKSGVDWH
-357 EYASKN
+357 K
-363 GVSLR
+363 L
-368 GLFDTKNNNIL
+368 L
-379 KVNDNN
+379 KVKDNDFLTINKNN
-385 ELIVFGKNQGD
+385 ELVLLGKNQGN
-396 INKALYENIDQ
+396 INRLIYDNVDQAVEN
-407 SATNIIN
+407 TIN
-414 SLVFGGGVTGGII
+414 SLVFGGGITGGIM

-437 AVINTAFSS
+437 AVINTAFGS
-446 GTMGEQL
+446 GIMGDQL
-453 AEQLYNGDEVSS
+453 AESLYNGEEASS
-465 AYKSALKDA
+465 AYKSALKVA
-474 TVNWMSEML
+474 AENWLTEMI
-483 GSPIEWANV
+483 GSPLEWAGV
-492 NPKSTIGRAITS
+492 SPKSAIGKIAMS
-504 GVGEGLEEIIGNA
+504 SLGEGYEEIANNA
-517 MDRTWDAT
+517 IDRALDYA
-525 VNGKASEISQKYQEY
+525 VNGKASEISQQFQEY
-540 IKNGKTP
+540 VEQGKS
-547 KEATDL
+547 KSEATML
-553 VLKDMVSDDLFAAMS
+553 VLRNMMSDDLTAAMS
-568 AGVAGFAMGG
+568 AGLSAFGMSGSS
-578 VGAISES
+578 AISES

-591 KKLTGTR
+591 KKLTGIR

-629 AKTEKARSKTLGNLA
+629 AKSEKTRSKALGNLA

-667 KNDSKSK
+667 KSDSKSK

-681 DSIVNGSKPKNS
+681 DSIVNGTMPKNS

-730 VNDMTERHVGDFD
+730 VNDMTERHVGDFS

-750 TPQQLYEEA
+750 TPQQLYEET
-759 TQKHNAEFK
+759 TQKRNAEFK

-786 ALVRLEE
+786 ALVRLED

-799 AKENESL
+799 AKENESF

-814 LKDSKQVTYEAVS
+814 LKDSEQVAYEAVS

-837 ILDTK
+837 VLDTK
-842 DGKKTVL
+842 DGKKTAL
-849 QNVDFGDN
+849 QNVDFEDN
-857 KKAEQLFKFSSFF
+857 KKAEQLFKFSAFF
-870 GDGAK
+870 GDGAN

-890 ADYFDKAKLA
+890 VDYFDKAKLA

-923 EEAQSLYKAGLEQ
+923 EEAQSLYKAGFEQ
-936 SDKLS
+936 SNKLS
-941 AEIQNVKATKGKGVH
+941 AEIQNAKETKGKGVH
-956 VVGNVKLSNEQT
+956 IVGNVKLSNEQT

-981 SAQILVANSAEA
+981 SAQILVADSAEA

-1017 AVLSYAGHELTHYI
+1017 AVLSYAGHELTHYL
-1031 KDNVPKEMYSEYH
+1031 KNKVSEDMYNDYH

-1125 KEVKQ
+1125 KEIKQ

-1154 KIREM
+1154 KIRTM
-1159 LDSVK
+1159 LDSIN
-1164 ENTSKQSDTV
+1164 ETTSKQSDTV
-1174 KYSIKTIIDED
+1174 KHSKNTDFPIQVDDWYKNGHDNDEIFIIGDTGD
-1185 GTNYGKGVYLDSNI
+1185 VLQ
-1199 LDGLDETARKAKIV
+1199 GLGAIDNQIYFHGSK
-1213 KYINALGGQGFYATD
+1213 INAIL
-1228 KNGEPVLIEI
+1228 
-1238 PTTKKFKSKSGKMK
+1238 KKHSDTM
-1252 KANGDLVRKNNNS
+1252 
-1265 VVKLQTLSLI
+1265 SL
-1275 NETIEL
+1275 
-1281 SKYDGQSLPKYPH
+1281 
-1294 GWLDDKG
+1294 
-1301 KTNWEYYTVFVQ
+1301 
-1313 EKNKTIWNA
+1313 
-1322 TLNVATSTNGKK
+1322 
-1334 ILYDISP
+1334 DI
-1341 IKKVEPGV
+1341 IKKVPEIIDNPALVLSSHSRSKENNTRLLMFGMVKDINGKPVMAVLDLQPFEKGLLISDMQKLTSAYSLTRGQKGIYDYLNNCDVLYVSENKKIATKLVGQIGFVDPKKGLPIELQQSGYIGNISYSGRSVKIQGV
-1349 KSPATTINSISKNQD
+1349 PFSEVFNAKAD
-1364 NVNKKFSKNTA
+1364 NVKNFSKNTA

-1389 KIIQNLAMKW
+1389 KIIQNLAMEW

-1406 KVPLKLYH
+1406 KTPLKLYH
-1414 GTENFGFTEF
+1414 GTESFGFTEF
-1424 DLDRMDDKIS
+1424 DLNKMDDERS
-1434 IFLTDDITTAQTYS
+1434 IFLTDDIKTAQTYS
-1448 GTFNTKKIN
+1448 GVYDVKKIS
-1457 ERNQI
+1457 ES
-1462 DVNKLS
+1462 KLS
-1468 NNELIDLLNEYSRT
+1468 NYNNLSEKEIADALVKYNNET
-1482 TENVYEYSVM
+1482 TQYKYYTKDNVNQM
-1492 DMSGRNDLIS
+1492 I
-1502 KVNDEIEWLK
+1502 DEINQKVGKLVK
-1512 GEVTQEI
+1512 SVYSSY
-1519 EDFNGDDKT
+1519 
-1528 IKMLH
+1528 
-1533 DLKEALSK
+1533 KEKQNYFASYYNL
-1541 YQYDGLSTKIYMLL
+1541 D
-1555 HHSEAFRHDIEQSEK
+1555 EAFKHPDLSNEQTRHFIFWELDNLLM
-1570 ISQTEQDI
+1570 SQNPDVKNLATEI
-1578 RLMNLTRKLGDT
+1578 NSYKLNLVGEYYMYPFVAKE
-1590 KPVIVEKG
+1590 VEKENG
-1598 LDGYSIE
+1598 IIAVANSDGAVRAE
-1605 LLDFDKAKYILKSYI
+1605 FLRKNNALKSLMKLSGASL
-1620 NRGNYSLYAKLN
+1620 GNYSLYAKLN
-1632 NPFVVDAEG
+1632 NPFIVDAKG
-1641 HNWNDI
+1641 KHWNEI
-1647 TYYENIPEKLKEFYP
+1647 YAVLEPSEKTAGE
-1662 HGLWRRGTTRSI
+1662 HTTREI
-1674 AKYAY
+1674 AEFAHK
-1679 NQGFDSVVFK
+1679 QGYDGVVFK
-1689 NIIDNGSGGR
+1689 NIIDNGGNGKKGS
-1699 TTAGVADNIVV
+1699 GVADNIVV

-1740 KSDIRY
+1740 NADIRY

-1793 DKTKGR
+1793 DKTKSR

-1842 LKKYQGQSEAGIKA
+1842 LRKYQGQNGAGIKA

-1887 NAAPTAKSD
+1887 NVTPTNKSD
-1896 IRYSKDTNI
+1896 I
-1905 DDFDVKRYN
+1905 
-1914 EVWISD
+1914 
-1920 KSEYAA
+1920 
-1926 VMSAIKMSDLNDTP
+1926 
-1940 HFEIRKINTY
+1940 
-1950 GKSYL
+1950 
-1955 YYYDVDDNPHIV
+1955 
-1967 SKKANENYRR
+1967 
-1977 VYNEINDTS
+1977 
-1986 DELLESIENDES
+1986 
-1998 RYRNSK
+1998 
-2004 RSYELSDRRRTATSN
+2004 
-2019 DKLVNRE
+2019 
-2026 IQTENPDNGTGY
+2026 
-2038 TENDG
+2038 
-2043 DVDLRGEDN
+2043 

-2065 FDDVNEAFEQALN
+2065 FDDVNDAFEQAIK
-2078 VLQNIKGID
+2078 VLQNVKGID
-2087 VSSKVVDEI
+2087 VSSEVVEEV

-2109 YHAQKMRN
+2109 YHAQKLRNKNSVGEIARKLKSEYN
-2117 SNSVNK
+2117 SN
-2123 VARNLKEE
+2123 L
-2131 YASSMPTGKLT
+2131 PTQKLT
-2142 NMLADLYDYMANGD
+2142 SMLADLYDYMANSD
-2156 STDMAYINSQ
+2156 STDMEYINSQ
-2166 AKVIA
+2166 AKIIA
-2171 NELINSSTSIAE
+2171 NELINSSTSIVE

-2188 IRKRITDKS
+2188 IRKRIVEKS

-2202 EAKKSLTEANGSWRE
+2202 ETKKSLAEANGSWRE

-2244 TDYPDLFDS
+2244 TDYPNLFDS

-2288 NIRGQFSLSEF
+2288 NIRGQFSMTEF

-2310 FFDIEQVQSAID
+2310 FFDIEQVQKAVD

-2336 EEMNDQKSL
+2336 EEMNEQKSL

-2351 ENYENKLAEYKNHA
+2351 ESYENKLAEYKNHA
-2365 KDVQIRKKERKDI
+2365 KDVQARKKERTDI

-2402 NYVPKDLVQ
+2402 NYVPRGLVQ

-2418 MLVEADMSSHK
+2418 MLVGADTSSYR
-2429 SEKTLSALTE
+2429 SQNTLSALSE
-2439 LKFQYANLQTD
+2439 LELQYANLQND
-2450 PDYDYASEYSQEV
+2450 PDYDYASEYSNEIKA
-2463 ENQINDLYKAFKG
+2463 QINELSEALKG
-2476 RQLNELSKSEMQ
+2476 KQLKELSKSEMQ
-2488 NVYDIVKGISKS
+2488 EVYDIVKTISTT
-2500 LQNAKTLIDSNL
+2500 LRNAKTLIDSNL
-2512 KTSAHQSAVELIKQQ
+2512 KITAHQSAVELIKQQ
-2527 SKTKGNGRTPFGL
+2527 SKTKGKGRTPFGL

-2582 MKWQKPFENLIR
+2582 MKWQKPFENLIK
-2594 EDHKSYREFREKLI
+2594 EDNKSYREFREKLV

-2615 KGETVQLAESQIVQ
+2615 KGETVQLTESQIVQ
-2629 LIMSAKREQGR
+2629 LIMTAKREQGR

-2675 TLIDRIVELTD
+2675 TLIDQIVKLSNN
-2686 KLSPYA
+2686 LSPYA

-2707 TSEVNNTSFMLKGY
+2707 TKEVNSTSFILKGY

-2802 NGQTSKYYDSEFLQ
+2802 NGQTSSFYDADFLKELG
-2816 DIDRQKLSV
+2816 RKKLSV
-2825 KEVIKNKWGD
+2825 KESIKIKWGD
-2835 RAAMLIENTVSDLQ
+2835 DAATLIENTVSDLQ
-2849 SSRTGHSEIGGI
+2849 RSRAGHSKIGGI
-2861 YNKILSNEISA
+2861 YNKILGNEISA

-2890 AAAVLSSDSLLKGS
+2890 AAAVLSSDSLLRGS
-2904 KGFAYIPSSKR
+2904 KGFAYIPSSKK
-2915 LQALFDE
+2915 LQELFDE

-2971 AMDVQTTAALWIASK
+2971 SMDVQTTAALWIASK

-3004 AVTDLYDEVIEYTQP
+3004 AITDLYDEVIEYTQP

-3028 IQKNTNPIARTFSL
+3028 IQKNANPFVRTFSL

-3055 DGYREVMWA
+3055 DSYREVIWA
-3064 KQRLSEDNSEVNK
+3064 KRRYNENKTEANK
-3077 EALKQARTKQRKAV
+3077 EALKQARIKEQKAV
-3091 WAITSASATFAAFS
+3091 WAISSASATFAVFS
-3105 FIATFLVLHKTK
+3105 FLATFLVLHKTK

-3127 AKSVLSAIGKET
+3127 AKSVFNAIGKET
-3139 AETILSAYLPILGSY
+3139 AETILSAYLPIIGSY

-3166 ESGSFS
+3166 ESGSFF
-3172 DYDYIDNMGLSAIND
+3172 DYDYIENMGLSAVND
-3187 FLKAGVKLAGTT
+3187 FLKAGVKLIGTT
-3199 GLAFKGD
+3199 GLAFKGN

-3211 VAASSKDLLVQ
+3211 VASSSKDLLVQ

-3255 WDYNTQSMSSKEL
+3255 WDYNAQSASSKEL
-3268 LTKYVEYKNEGNGEK
+3268 LTKYVNYNNDGNKEK

-3294 NSDKTENDFNSYI
+3294 NPDKTEKDFNSHI
-3307 ASYLAENEP
+3307 ASYLAQNEP
-3316 KIAKAVQYR
+3316 DIAKAVQYR
-3325 NELNTSKYENILDSI
+3325 NELNTSKYESTLDSI
-3340 IKKGYAKE
+3340 IGKGYTKE
-3348 IVDSAAQSVE
+3348 IVNSAAQSVE
-3358 TKVKSTAQALFDGET
+3358 SKVKSTAQALFDGET

-3401 SDLSESDG
+3401 GDLSESDG

-3430 ENSAEYK
+3430 EDSAEYK

-3456 AEKRIKSSI
+3456 AEKRIKASI
-3465 VDNYMNKST
+3465 VDNYMDKST

-3504 SQEEVVKKARGND
+3504 SQEEVVKKARGHD
-3517 PYKKSLW
+3517 PYKNSLW
-3524 SATDYDK
+3524 SATDYAK

-3536 DKTQAD
+3536 DKAQAD
-3542 KIFKELCKANGDVK
+3542 KIFKDLCKANGDVK

-3580 QERSNIVAKL
+3580 QEKSNIVAKL

>member
-16 HLYELAR
+16 YLYELAR

-45 NQINAYNSAIDKY
+45 NQVNSYNSAIDKY
-58 KKNGSTDKKTV
+58 KKNGSIDKETA

-75 FSRTSSYFSG
+75 FSRTPSYFSG
-85 DASTDVDNDYSAVNL
+85 DASTDAENDYSAVNL
-100 LSKQGYKNFVKSN
+100 LRKQDYKNFVKSN

-130 KEFENYKHNRSNR
+130 KEFENYKHNRSDR
-143 ERQSYRE
+143 ERQAYRE
-150 NQIAQAEGEYKNKKS
+150 KRIAQAEEEYKNAKY
-165 ENRYARR
+165 ENRSARK
-172 QALLHMFN
+172 QALLHMLN
-180 DKGQGE
+180 DNGE
-186 EYEKTRTTLANSKL
+186 GAKYEQTRTALAENKKI
-200 ALDDAKQ
+200 LDDAKQ
-207 WNYSETQAESLKT
+207 WNYSETQADSLKT

-243 KTIDQTAAKNTSYAD
+243 KTIDQAQAQNTTYAD

-280 KEIDNLVNARL
+280 KDIDNLVNARL

-320 AVPNEIANFGYSF
+320 AIPNEIANIGYSF

-363 GVSLR
+363 GVNLR

-453 AEQLYNGDEVSS
+453 AEQLYNGDEASS
-465 AYKSALKDA
+465 AYRSALKDA

-525 VNGKASEISQKYQEY
+525 VNGKASEVSQKYQEY
-540 IKNGKTP
+540 IKNGKSP

-568 AGVAGFAMGG
+568 AGLAGFAMGG
-578 VGAISES
+578 GADVMSMIDDVKKTSVGEK
-585 VENKSA
+585 VY
-591 KKLTGTR
+591 
-598 INANYNRDTLIS
+598 ANYNDVALIK
-610 EAKNIDN
+610 EAKNINN
-617 AEIKELVAKAEN
+617 ATIK
-629 AKTEKARSKTLGNLA
+629 NLA
-644 TAVQQ
+644 TEAEVAKSSSAKKKALTKLMNAVQEYNEK
-649 HLSESHNDNMYNI
+649 SYNDKSYNI

-667 KNDSKSK
+667 KSDSKSK

-681 DSIVNGSKPKNS
+681 DSIVNGTMPKNS

-730 VNDMTERHVGDFD
+730 VNDMTERHVGDFG
-743 SYTKGLA
+743 SYTKGFA
-750 TPQQLYEEA
+750 TPQQLYDEA

-799 AKENESL
+799 AKENESF

-814 LKDSKQVTYEAVS
+814 LKDSEQVAYEAVS

-837 ILDTK
+837 VLDTK
-842 DGKKTVL
+842 DGKKTAL
-849 QNVDFGDN
+849 QNVDFEDN
-857 KKAEQLFKFSSFF
+857 KKAEQLFKFSAFF
-870 GDGAK
+870 GDGAN

-890 ADYFDKAKLA
+890 VDYFDKAKLA

-936 SDKLS
+936 SNKLN
-941 AEIQNVKATKGKGVH
+941 AEIQNAKETKGKGVH

-981 SAQILVANSAEA
+981 SAQILVADSAEA

-1017 AVLSYAGHELTHYI
+1017 AVLSYAGHELTHYL
-1031 KDNVPKEMYSEYH
+1031 KNKVSEDMYNDYH
-1044 DFVIEHLKS
+1044 NFVIEHLKS

-1060 EIAERYAKA
+1060 EIVERYAKA

-1078 NLVEEEMVADNAL
+1078 NLIEEEMAADNAL

-1125 KEVKQ
+1125 KEIKQ

-1154 KIREM
+1154 KIRTM
-1159 LDSVK
+1159 LDNVQNV
-1164 ENTSKQSDTV
+1164 NTHNNQRFSLDVEVSKTDF
-1174 KYSIKTIIDED
+1174 E
-1185 GTNYGKGVYLDSNI
+1185 SN
-1199 LDGLDETARKAKIV
+1199 
-1213 KYINALGGQGFYATD
+1213 
-1228 KNGEPVLIEI
+1228 
-1238 PTTKKFKSKSGKMK
+1238 
-1252 KANGDLVRKNNNS
+1252 
-1265 VVKLQTLSLI
+1265 
-1275 NETIEL
+1275 
-1281 SKYDGQSLPKYPH
+1281 
-1294 GWLDDKG
+1294 
-1301 KTNWEYYTVFVQ
+1301 
-1313 EKNKTIWNA
+1313 
-1322 TLNVATSTNGKK
+1322 
-1334 ILYDISP
+1334 
-1341 IKKVEPGV
+1341 IKKVANMESVKNLDGTEFSKSDTDLITQVTDYFNSIGNEVKSKYGTIKLTRIGV
-1349 KSPATTINSISKNQD
+1349 KSSIAHGIGRNKAIAFKAVPDVLKHGEIIDYTENYKNRGYDTAVFSAPFSINNEPFYMAAIVIVDDKVNEYYLHEVVIKKQNEDETPFKTGTSQKTTPSDASSSIYTLLEKLQ
-1364 NVNKKFSKNTA
+1364 NVNKQFSKNT
-1375 LDAEYENGTEQEKE
+1375 
-1389 KIIQNLAMKW
+1389 
-1399 GAYSVDG
+1399 
-1406 KVPLKLYH
+1406 
-1414 GTENFGFTEF
+1414 
-1424 DLDRMDDKIS
+1424 S
-1434 IFLTDDITTAQTYS
+1434 I
-1448 GTFNTKKIN
+1448 
-1457 ERNQI
+1457 
-1462 DVNKLS
+1462 
-1468 NNELIDLLNEYSRT
+1468 
-1482 TENVYEYSVM
+1482 
-1492 DMSGRNDLIS
+1492 
-1502 KVNDEIEWLK
+1502 
-1512 GEVTQEI
+1512 
-1519 EDFNGDDKT
+1519 
-1528 IKMLH
+1528 
-1533 DLKEALSK
+1533 
-1541 YQYDGLSTKIYMLL
+1541 
-1555 HHSEAFRHDIEQSEK
+1555 
-1570 ISQTEQDI
+1570 
-1578 RLMNLTRKLGDT
+1578 
-1590 KPVIVEKG
+1590 
-1598 LDGYSIE
+1598 
-1605 LLDFDKAKYILKSYI
+1605 
-1620 NRGNYSLYAKLN
+1620 
-1632 NPFVVDAEG
+1632 
-1641 HNWNDI
+1641 
-1647 TYYENIPEKLKEFYP
+1647 
-1662 HGLWRRGTTRSI
+1662 
-1674 AKYAY
+1674 
-1679 NQGFDSVVFK
+1679 
-1689 NIIDNGSGGR
+1689 
-1699 TTAGVADNIVV
+1699 
-1710 VFDNKM
+1710 
-1716 VKSADTVTYDN
+1716 
-1727 DGKVIPPSERFTD
+1727 
-1740 KSDIRY
+1740 
-1746 SKNTS
+1746 
-1751 VDSEGNELTNE
+1751 DSEGNELTNE

-1842 LKKYQGQSEAGIKA
+1842 LMKYQGQNGAGIKA

-1887 NAAPTAKSD
+1887 NATPTNKSD
-1896 IRYSKDTNI
+1896 I
-1905 DDFDVKRYN
+1905 
-1914 EVWISD
+1914 
-1920 KSEYAA
+1920 
-1926 VMSAIKMSDLNDTP
+1926 
-1940 HFEIRKINTY
+1940 
-1950 GKSYL
+1950 
-1955 YYYDVDDNPHIV
+1955 
-1967 SKKANENYRR
+1967 
-1977 VYNEINDTS
+1977 
-1986 DELLESIENDES
+1986 
-1998 RYRNSK
+1998 
-2004 RSYELSDRRRTATSN
+2004 
-2019 DKLVNRE
+2019 
-2026 IQTENPDNGTGY
+2026 
-2038 TENDG
+2038 
-2043 DVDLRGEDN
+2043 

-2065 FDDVNEAFEQALN
+2065 FDDVNDAFEQAIK
-2078 VLQNIKGID
+2078 VLQNVKGID
-2087 VSSKVVDEI
+2087 VSSELVEEV

-2109 YHAQKMRN
+2109 YHAQKIRNKNSVGEIARKLKSEYN
-2117 SNSVNK
+2117 SNLS
-2123 VARNLKEE
+2123 
-2131 YASSMPTGKLT
+2131 TQKLT
-2142 NMLADLYDYMANGD
+2142 SMLADLYDYMANSD
-2156 STDMAYINSQ
+2156 STDMEYINSQ
-2166 AKVIA
+2166 AKIIA
-2171 NELINSSTSIAE
+2171 NELINSSTSTVE

-2188 IRKRITDKS
+2188 IRKRIIDKS

-2202 EAKKSLTEANGSWRE
+2202 ETKKSLAEVNGSWRE

-2244 TDYPDLFDS
+2244 TDYPNLFDS

-2260 MLYAISDFVENNAD
+2260 MLYAISNFVENNAD

-2288 NIRGQFSLSEF
+2288 NIRGQFSMTEF

-2310 FFDIEQVQSAID
+2310 FFDIEQVQKAVD

-2336 EEMNDQKSL
+2336 EEMNDQKKL

-2351 ENYENKLAEYKNHA
+2351 ESYENKLAEYKNHA
-2365 KDVQIRKKERKDI
+2365 KGVQARKKERTDI

-2402 NYVPKDLVQ
+2402 NYIPRGLVQ

-2418 MLVEADMSSHK
+2418 MLVDADMSSYR
-2429 SEKTLSALTE
+2429 SQNTLSALSE
-2439 LKFQYANLQTD
+2439 LELQYANLQND
-2450 PDYDYASEYSQEV
+2450 PDYDYASEYSKEIKA
-2463 ENQINDLYKAFKG
+2463 QINELSEALKG
-2476 RQLNELSKSEMQ
+2476 KQLKELSKSEMQ
-2488 NVYDIVKGISKS
+2488 EIYDIVKTISTT
-2500 LQNAKTLIDSNL
+2500 LRNAKTLIDSNL
-2512 KTSAHQSAVELIKQQ
+2512 KITAHQSAVELIKQQ
-2527 SKTKGNGRTPFGL
+2527 SKTKGKGRTPFGL

-2594 EDHKSYREFREKLI
+2594 EDNKSYREFREKLV

-2615 KGETVQLAESQIVQ
+2615 KGETVQLTESQIVQ
-2629 LIMSAKREQGR
+2629 LIMTAKREQGR

-2675 TLIDRIVELTD
+2675 TLIEQIVKLSNN
-2686 KLSPYA
+2686 LSPYA

-2707 TSEVNNTSFMLKGY
+2707 TKEVNNTSFMLKGY

-2773 IDQVINRHIDTVSNY
+2773 IDQVINRHIDTVSTY
-2788 VSLAVPIR
+2788 ASLAVPIR
-2796 NFNKVW
+2796 NFRKVW
-2802 NGQTSKYYDSEFLQ
+2802 NGQTSKYYDGEFLQ

-2835 RAAMLIENTVSDLQ
+2835 DAATLIENTVSDLQ
-2849 SSRTGHSEIGGI
+2849 RSRAGHSKIGSI
-2861 YNKILSNEISA
+2861 YNKILGNEISA

-2890 AAAVLSSDSLLKGS
+2890 AAAILSSDSLLKGS
-2904 KGFAYIPSSKR
+2904 KGFAYIPSSKK

-3064 KQRLSEDNSEVNK
+3064 KQRLSEDNSEINK

-3105 FIATFLVLHKTK
+3105 FLGTFLVLHKIK

-3139 AETILSAYLPILGSY
+3139 AETILAAYLPIIGSY

-3161 ISSMV
+3161 FV
-3166 ESGSFS
+3166 AGKESGVWY

-3187 FLKAGVKLAGTT
+3187 FLKASVKFIGTT

-3211 VAASSKDLLVQ
+3211 VATSSKDFLVQ
-3222 VAQMNGVP
+3222 IAQMNGVP

-3255 WDYNTQSMSSKEL
+3255 WDYNTQPMSSKDL
-3268 LTKYVEYKNEGNGEK
+3268 LAKYVEYKNDGNGEK

-3294 NSDKTENDFNSYI
+3294 NSDKTEKDFNSYI

-3325 NELNTSKYENILDSI
+3325 NELNTSKYESTLDSI
-3340 IKKGYAKE
+3340 IKKGYTKE

-3358 TKVKSTAQALFDGET
+3358 SKVKSTAQALFDGET

-3401 SDLSESDG
+3401 NNLSESNG

-3430 ENSAEYK
+3430 EDSAEYK

-3456 AEKRIKSSI
+3456 AEKRIKTSI
-3465 VDNYMNKST
+3465 VDNYMDKST

-3504 SQEEVVKKARGND
+3504 SQEEVVKKARGHD
-3517 PYKKSLW
+3517 PYKNSLW
-3524 SATDYDK
+3524 SATDYAK

-3536 DKTQAD
+3536 DKAQAD
-3542 KIFKELCKANGDVK
+3542 KIFKDLCKANGDVK

-3563 GSTTSYFR
+3563 GSTTSYFH

-3580 QERSNIVAKL
+3580 QEKSNIVAKL

>member
-1 MANNKKNKNVSNANS
+1 MANKKNDKPYFTFTNKKLYDLAKEGQKNRNFERGVAT
-16 HLYELAR
+16 E
-23 KGAEARAFRQGQTV
+23 RA
-37 EQLKRDNA
+37 KA
-45 NQINAYNSAIDKY
+45 AYNRKASTVNNAIDEY
-58 KKNGSTDKKTV
+58 KKNGSISDKTAASLSRYNKSRYHTGDAYADV
-69 SSLQKS
+69 SNPHSAYNTLSRES
-75 FSRTSSYFSG
+75 FRQYSRG
-85 DASTDVDNDYSAVNL
+85 DASAN
-100 LSKQGYKNFVKSN
+100 
-113 NEMRG
+113 G

-143 ERQSYRE
+143 ERQAYRE
-150 NQIAQAEGEYKNKKS
+150 KQIAQAEEEYKNAKD
-165 ENRYARR
+165 ENRSARK

-180 DKGQGE
+180 DNGE
-186 EYEKTRTTLANSKL
+186 GAKYEQTRTALAENKKI
-200 ALDDAKQ
+200 LDDAKQ

-243 KTIDQTAAKNTSYAD
+243 KTTDQAQAQNTTYAD

-280 KEIDNLVNARL
+280 REIDNLVNARL

-320 AVPNEIANFGYSF
+320 AIPNEIANIGYSF

-345 STASAGIKKGVG
+345 STASAGIKKGIG

-363 GVSLR
+363 GVNLR
-368 GLFDTKNNNIL
+368 GLFDSKNNNIL

-453 AEQLYNGDEVSS
+453 AEQLYNGDEASS
-465 AYKSALKDA
+465 AYRSALKDA

-525 VNGKASEISQKYQEY
+525 VNGKASEVSQKYQEY
-540 IKNGKTP
+540 IKNGKSP

-568 AGVAGFAMGG
+568 AGLAGFAMGG
-578 VGAISES
+578 GADVMSMIDDVKKTSVGEKVYANYNDVALIKES
-585 VENKSA
+585 KNINNATIKNLATEAEVAKSSSA
-591 KKLTGTR
+591 KKKALTKLM
-598 INANYNRDTLIS
+598 N
-610 EAKNIDN
+610 
-617 AEIKELVAKAEN
+617 
-629 AKTEKARSKTLGNLA
+629 
-644 TAVQQ
+644 AVQEYNEK
-649 HLSESHNDNMYNI
+649 SYNDKSYNI

-667 KNDSKSK
+667 KSDSKSK
-674 EVAHQVA
+674 EIAHQVA
-681 DSIVNGSKPKNS
+681 DSIVNGTMPKNS

-730 VNDMTERHVGDFD
+730 VNDMTERHVGDFG

-750 TPQQLYEEA
+750 TPQQLYDEA

-799 AKENESL
+799 AKENESF

-814 LKDSKQVTYEAVS
+814 LKDSEQVAYEAVS

-837 ILDTK
+837 VLDTK
-842 DGKKTVL
+842 DGKKTAL
-849 QNVDFGDN
+849 QNVDFEDN
-857 KKAEQLFKFSSFF
+857 KKAEQLFKFSAFF
-870 GDGAK
+870 GDGAN
-875 TFVTNYFLNHDGEAP
+875 TFVTNYFLNHDGESP
-890 ADYFDKAKLA
+890 VDYFDKAKLA

-923 EEAQSLYKAGLEQ
+923 KEAQSLYKAGLEQ
-936 SDKLS
+936 SNKLN
-941 AEIQNVKATKGKGVH
+941 AEIQNAKETKGNGVH

-981 SAQILVANSAEA
+981 SAQILVADSAEA

-1017 AVLSYAGHELTHYI
+1017 AVLSYAGHELTHYL
-1031 KDNVPKEMYSEYH
+1031 KNKVSEDMYNNYH

-1078 NLVEEEMVADNAL
+1078 DLVEEEMVADNAL

-1114 HDFFKQFAEKL
+1114 HDFFKQFADKL
-1125 KEVKQ
+1125 KEIKQ

-1154 KIREM
+1154 KIKTM
-1159 LDSVK
+1159 LDSVN
-1164 ENTSKQSDTV
+1164 ETTSKQSD
-1174 KYSIKTIIDED
+1174 
-1185 GTNYGKGVYLDSNI
+1185 
-1199 LDGLDETARKAKIV
+1199 IV
-1213 KYINALGGQGFYATD
+1213 KHSKNTAFPIQVDNWYKNGHDNDEIFIIGDTGDVLQGLGAIDNQIYFHGSKINAIL
-1228 KNGEPVLIEI
+1228 
-1238 PTTKKFKSKSGKMK
+1238 KKHSDTM
-1252 KANGDLVRKNNNS
+1252 
-1265 VVKLQTLSLI
+1265 SL
-1275 NETIEL
+1275 
-1281 SKYDGQSLPKYPH
+1281 
-1294 GWLDDKG
+1294 
-1301 KTNWEYYTVFVQ
+1301 
-1313 EKNKTIWNA
+1313 
-1322 TLNVATSTNGKK
+1322 
-1334 ILYDISP
+1334 DI
-1341 IKKVEPGV
+1341 IKKVPEIIDNPALVLSSHSRSKENNTRLLMFGMVKDINGKPVMAVLDLQPFEKGLLISDMQKLTSAYSLSDEKVSFDDYLNKSEVLYVTENKNIATKLVGQIGFHQNGV
-1349 KSPATTINSISKNQD
+1349 PIELQQSGYIGSISYSGRSVKIQGVPFSEVFNAKAD
-1364 NVNKKFSKNTA
+1364 NVNKKFS
-1375 LDAEYENGTEQEKE
+1375 L
-1389 KIIQNLAMKW
+1389 
-1399 GAYSVDG
+1399 
-1406 KVPLKLYH
+1406 
-1414 GTENFGFTEF
+1414 
-1424 DLDRMDDKIS
+1424 
-1434 IFLTDDITTAQTYS
+1434 
-1448 GTFNTKKIN
+1448 
-1457 ERNQI
+1457 
-1462 DVNKLS
+1462 
-1468 NNELIDLLNEYSRT
+1468 
-1482 TENVYEYSVM
+1482 
-1492 DMSGRNDLIS
+1492 
-1502 KVNDEIEWLK
+1502 
-1512 GEVTQEI
+1512 
-1519 EDFNGDDKT
+1519 
-1528 IKMLH
+1528 
-1533 DLKEALSK
+1533 
-1541 YQYDGLSTKIYMLL
+1541 
-1555 HHSEAFRHDIEQSEK
+1555 
-1570 ISQTEQDI
+1570 
-1578 RLMNLTRKLGDT
+1578 
-1590 KPVIVEKG
+1590 
-1598 LDGYSIE
+1598 
-1605 LLDFDKAKYILKSYI
+1605 
-1620 NRGNYSLYAKLN
+1620 
-1632 NPFVVDAEG
+1632 
-1641 HNWNDI
+1641 
-1647 TYYENIPEKLKEFYP
+1647 
-1662 HGLWRRGTTRSI
+1662 
-1674 AKYAY
+1674 
-1679 NQGFDSVVFK
+1679 
-1689 NIIDNGSGGR
+1689 
-1699 TTAGVADNIVV
+1699 
-1710 VFDNKM
+1710 
-1716 VKSADTVTYDN
+1716 
-1727 DGKVIPPSERFTD
+1727 
-1740 KSDIRY
+1740 
-1746 SKNTS
+1746 NTS

-1762 QQEYFKDSKV
+1762 QQEYFKDVAKEL
-1772 RDEDGNLLVVYHGS
+1772 RDENGRIKPFYHGTARADRVGYYFDPKKATSGPMAYFTDNEKIAGNYSRNKSDTSLAYDSDYDS
-1786 YEDFTVF
+1786 YDTQFRKNGKPIAEYWNSLNAKDKNELTKKIRQVTLDEEDNIVL
-1793 DKTKGR
+1793 DKNNKYGIGNFNDYELHMAKGNSIKVLVDGWLNDGTLWNEEERFIDVLNAVGISDVEYKNPNYREEKVYKVYLDITKPFVTTKISENFINDLISYLDDADLTKYNNVT
-1799 ANMDIQGSFFSPW
+1799 ANA
-1812 EIDAGGYGPN
+1812 DAWDKN
-1822 VKAYY
+1822 
-1827 LNITNPADEQTGYKA
+1827 NITIDEWIDRLTDDIKNHTTHSWTTIPDVVTDF
-1842 LKKYQGQSEAGIKA
+1842 LKSN
-1856 REYLESLGY
+1856 GY
-1865 DGVNNGNEEYI
+1865 DGIIDEGGKGGDEGHTVAIPFY
-1876 AFNSNQIKLID
+1876 SNQIKLTD
-1887 NAAPTAKSD
+1887 NATPTNKSD
-1896 IRYSKDTNI
+1896 I
-1905 DDFDVKRYN
+1905 
-1914 EVWISD
+1914 
-1920 KSEYAA
+1920 
-1926 VMSAIKMSDLNDTP
+1926 
-1940 HFEIRKINTY
+1940 
-1950 GKSYL
+1950 
-1955 YYYDVDDNPHIV
+1955 
-1967 SKKANENYRR
+1967 
-1977 VYNEINDTS
+1977 
-1986 DELLESIENDES
+1986 
-1998 RYRNSK
+1998 
-2004 RSYELSDRRRTATSN
+2004 
-2019 DKLVNRE
+2019 
-2026 IQTENPDNGTGY
+2026 
-2038 TENDG
+2038 
-2043 DVDLRGEDN
+2043 

-2065 FDDVNEAFEQALN
+2065 FDDVNDAFEQAIK
-2078 VLQNIKGID
+2078 VLQNVKGID
-2087 VSSKVVDEI
+2087 VSSEVVEEV
-2096 GKAQRNIDKELDG
+2096 GKAQKNIDKELDG

-2117 SNSVNK
+2117 KNSVGEI
-2123 VARNLKEE
+2123 ARKLKSEYNSNL
-2131 YASSMPTGKLT
+2131 STQKLT
-2142 NMLADLYDYMANGD
+2142 SMLADLYDYMANSD

-2166 AKVIA
+2166 AKIIA
-2171 NELINSSTSIAE
+2171 NELINSSTSIVE

-2188 IRKRITDKS
+2188 IRKRIVEKS

-2202 EAKKSLTEANGSWRE
+2202 ETKKSLAEANGSWRE

-2244 TDYPDLFDS
+2244 TDYPNLFDS

-2288 NIRGQFSLSEF
+2288 NIRGQFSMTEF

-2310 FFDIEQVQSAID
+2310 FFDIEQVQKAVN

-2336 EEMNDQKSL
+2336 EEMNEQKSL

-2351 ENYENKLAEYKNHA
+2351 ESYENKLAEYKNHA
-2365 KDVQIRKKERKDI
+2365 KDVQARKKERTDI

-2402 NYVPKDLVQ
+2402 NYIPRGLVQ

-2418 MLVEADMSSHK
+2418 MLVDADMSSYR
-2429 SEKTLSALTE
+2429 SQNTLSALSE
-2439 LKFQYANLQTD
+2439 LELQYANLQND
-2450 PDYDYASEYSQEV
+2450 PDYDYASEYSKEIKA
-2463 ENQINDLYKAFKG
+2463 QINELSEALKG
-2476 RQLNELSKSEMQ
+2476 KQLKELSKSEMQ
-2488 NVYDIVKGISKS
+2488 EVYDIVKTISTT
-2500 LQNAKTLIDSNL
+2500 LRNAKTLIDSNL
-2512 KTSAHQSAVELIKQQ
+2512 KITAHQSAVELIKQQ
-2527 SKTKGNGRTPFGL
+2527 SKTKGKGRTPFGL

-2582 MKWQKPFENLIR
+2582 MKWQKPFENLIK
-2594 EDHKSYREFREKLI
+2594 EDNKSYREFREKLV

-2615 KGETVQLAESQIVQ
+2615 KGETVQLTESQIVQ
-2629 LIMSAKREQGR
+2629 LIMTAKREQGR

-2675 TLIDRIVELTD
+2675 TLIDQIVKLSNN
-2686 KLSPYA
+2686 LSPYA
-2692 QKWMSLAENLFNNEV
+2692 QKWMSLAENFFNNEV
-2707 TSEVNNTSFMLKGY
+2707 TKEVNSTSFILKGY

-2802 NGQTSKYYDSEFLQ
+2802 NGQTSSFYDADFLKE
-2816 DIDRQKLSV
+2816 IKRDRLSV
-2825 KEVIKNKWGD
+2825 KEVIKDKWGD
-2835 RAAMLIENTVSDLQ
+2835 RAARVIENTVSDLQ
-2849 SSRTGHSEIGGI
+2849 SSRAGHSEIGSI
-2861 YNKILSNEISA
+2861 YNKILGNEISA

-2958 SKLGMLHPAKWIQ
+2958 SKMGMLHPAKWIQ

-3004 AVTDLYDEVIEYTQP
+3004 TVTDLYDEVIEYTQP

-3064 KQRLSEDNSEVNK
+3064 KQRLSEDNSEANK

-3105 FIATFLVLHKTK
+3105 FLATFLVLHKTK
-3117 KYRDDDDDVT
+3117 RYRDDDDDVT

-3166 ESGSFS
+3166 ENGSFS

-3187 FLKAGVKLAGTT
+3187 FLKASVKFIGTT

-3211 VAASSKDLLVQ
+3211 VAASSKDFLVQ
-3222 VAQMNGVP
+3222 IAQMNGVP

-3255 WDYNTQSMSSKEL
+3255 WDYNAQSASSKEL
-3268 LTKYVEYKNEGNGEK
+3268 LTKYVNYNNEGNKEK

-3294 NSDKTENDFNSYI
+3294 NPDKTEKDFNSYI
-3307 ASYLAENEP
+3307 ASYLAQNEP
-3316 KIAKAVQYR
+3316 DIAKAVQYR
-3325 NELNTSKYENILDSI
+3325 NELNTSKYESTLESI

-3358 TKVKSTAQALFDGET
+3358 SKVKSTAQALLDGET

-3401 SDLSESDG
+3401 GDLSESDG

-3430 ENSAEYK
+3430 EDSAEYK

-3456 AEKRIKSSI
+3456 AEKRIKASI
-3465 VDNYMNKST
+3465 VDNYMGKST

-3524 SATDYDK
+3524 SATDYAK

-3536 DKTQAD
+3536 DKAQAD
-3542 KIFKELCKANGDVK
+3542 KIFKDLCKANGDVK

-3580 QERSNIVAKL
+3580 QEKSNIVAKL

-3595 YTQSEIN
+3595 YTQPEIN

>member
-16 HLYELAR
+16 YLYELAR

-45 NQINAYNSAIDKY
+45 NQVNAYNSAIDKY
-58 KKNGSTDKKTV
+58 KKNGSIDKKAA

-75 FSRTSSYFSG
+75 FSRTPSYFSG
-85 DASTDVDNDYSAVNL
+85 DASTDAENDYSAVNL
-100 LSKQGYKNFVKSN
+100 LRKQDYKNFVKSN

-130 KEFENYKHNRSNR
+130 KEFENYKHNRSDR
-143 ERQSYRE
+143 ERQAYRE
-150 NQIAQAEGEYKNKKS
+150 KRIAQAEEEYKNAKD
-165 ENRYARR
+165 ENRSARK

-180 DKGQGE
+180 DNGE
-186 EYEKTRTTLANSKL
+186 GAKYEQTRTALAENKKI
-200 ALDDAKQ
+200 LDDAKQ
-207 WNYSETQAESLKT
+207 WNYSETQADSLKT

-243 KTIDQTAAKNTSYAD
+243 KTIDQAQTQNTSYAD

-320 AVPNEIANFGYSF
+320 AIPNEIANIGYSF

-345 STASAGIKKGVG
+345 STASAGIKKGIG

-363 GVSLR
+363 GVNLR

-427 AKGASEKLRQ
+427 AKGANEKLRQ
-437 AVINTAFSS
+437 AVINTAFGS

-474 TVNWMSEML
+474 TVNWMSEMF

-492 NPKSTIGRAITS
+492 NPKSTIGRAVTS

-525 VNGKASEISQKYQEY
+525 VNGKASEVSQKYQEY
-540 IKNGKTP
+540 IKNGKSP

-568 AGVAGFAMGG
+568 AGLAGFAMGG
-578 VGAISES
+578 GADVMSMIDD
-585 VENKSA
+585 VKKTSA
-591 KKLTGTR
+591 GEKVY
-598 INANYNRDTLIS
+598 ANYNDVALIK
-610 EAKNIDN
+610 EAKNINN
-617 AEIKELVAKAEN
+617 ATVKNLVTEAEAAKSSS
-629 AKTEKARSKTLGNLA
+629 AKKKALTKLMN
-644 TAVQQ
+644 AVQEYNEK
-649 HLSESHNDNMYNI
+649 SYNDKSYNI

-667 KNDSKSK
+667 KGDSKSK

-681 DSIVNGSKPKNS
+681 DSIVNGTIPKNS
-693 SAKNYVHSIK
+693 SAKNYVNLIK

-730 VNDMTERHVGDFD
+730 VNDMTERHVGDFG

-750 TPQQLYEEA
+750 TPQQLYEET
-759 TQKHNAEFK
+759 TQKRNAEFK

-781 FKKME
+781 FKKIE

-814 LKDSKQVTYEAVS
+814 LKDSEQVAYEAVN

-837 ILDTK
+837 VLDTK

-890 ADYFDKAKLA
+890 VDYFDKAKLA

-936 SDKLS
+936 SNKLS
-941 AEIQNVKATKGKGVH
+941 AEIQKAKETKGKGVH
-956 VVGNVKLSNEQT
+956 VVGKVKLSNEQT

-981 SAQILVANSAEA
+981 SAQILVADSAEA
-993 VGLKNTNGYIDGD
+993 VGLKNINGYIDGD

-1017 AVLSYAGHELTHYI
+1017 AVLSYAGHELTHYL
-1031 KDNVPKEMYSEYH
+1031 KNKVSEDMYNDYH

-1060 EIAERYAKA
+1060 EIVERYAKA

-1100 NTLAKDNRTLLQKV
+1100 NTLAKDNRPLLQKV

-1125 KEVKQ
+1125 KEIKQ

-1154 KIREM
+1154 KIKTM
-1159 LDSVK
+1159 LGSVN
-1164 ENTSKQSDTV
+1164 ETTSKQSDTV
-1174 KYSIKTIIDED
+1174 K
-1185 GTNYGKGVYLDSNI
+1185 
-1199 LDGLDETARKAKIV
+1199 
-1213 KYINALGGQGFYATD
+1213 
-1228 KNGEPVLIEI
+1228 
-1238 PTTKKFKSKSGKMK
+1238 
-1252 KANGDLVRKNNNS
+1252 
-1265 VVKLQTLSLI
+1265 
-1275 NETIEL
+1275 
-1281 SKYDGQSLPKYPH
+1281 H
-1294 GWLDDKG
+1294 
-1301 KTNWEYYTVFVQ
+1301 
-1313 EKNKTIWNA
+1313 
-1322 TLNVATSTNGKK
+1322 
-1334 ILYDISP
+1334 
-1341 IKKVEPGV
+1341 
-1349 KSPATTINSISKNQD
+1349 
-1364 NVNKKFSKNTA
+1364 SKNTA
-1375 LDAEYENGTEQEKE
+1375 FSYDELIKKPDMNITQIDDSTHYKADAQTRKDVINVAIENAKKVGKVNENGNPAIYVDDIKTDVVVSKKAIRHSLDRRLKINAPVVVNVGSILKNSIKINELISRSDNIEKSYVLIGIAKTEKNEPYIATFVVNKYTNEVQA
-1389 KIIQNLAMKW
+1389 IDVL
-1399 GAYSVDG
+1399 YSV
-1406 KVPLKLYH
+1406 
-1414 GTENFGFTEF
+1414 
-1424 DLDRMDDKIS
+1424 
-1434 IFLTDDITTAQTYS
+1434 
-1448 GTFNTKKIN
+1448 NTKKEAAALIEPDFRSN
-1457 ERNQI
+1457 NDTGLTASNI
-1462 DVNKLS
+1462 SISNLLDYVNKYFPDILP
-1468 NNELIDLLNEYSRT
+1468 EEVLKHYGYDSRPKGT
-1482 TENVYEYSVM
+1482 LGENV
-1492 DMSGRNDLIS
+1492 L
-1502 KVNDEIEWLK
+1502 
-1512 GEVTQEI
+1512 
-1519 EDFNGDDKT
+1519 
-1528 IKMLH
+1528 
-1533 DLKEALSK
+1533 
-1541 YQYDGLSTKIYMLL
+1541 
-1555 HHSEAFRHDIEQSEK
+1555 
-1570 ISQTEQDI
+1570 
-1578 RLMNLTRKLGDT
+1578 
-1590 KPVIVEKG
+1590 
-1598 LDGYSIE
+1598 
-1605 LLDFDKAKYILKSYI
+1605 
-1620 NRGNYSLYAKLN
+1620 
-1632 NPFVVDAEG
+1632 
-1641 HNWNDI
+1641 
-1647 TYYENIPEKLKEFYP
+1647 
-1662 HGLWRRGTTRSI
+1662 
-1674 AKYAY
+1674 
-1679 NQGFDSVVFK
+1679 
-1689 NIIDNGSGGR
+1689 
-1699 TTAGVADNIVV
+1699 
-1710 VFDNKM
+1710 
-1716 VKSADTVTYDN
+1716 
-1727 DGKVIPPSERFTD
+1727 
-1740 KSDIRY
+1740 Y

-1799 ANMDIQGSFFSPW
+1799 TNMDIQGMFFSPW

-1842 LKKYQGQSEAGIKA
+1842 LRKYQGQNEAGIKA

-1887 NAAPTAKSD
+1887 NAAPTNEPD
-1896 IRYSKDTNI
+1896 I
-1905 DDFDVKRYN
+1905 
-1914 EVWISD
+1914 
-1920 KSEYAA
+1920 
-1926 VMSAIKMSDLNDTP
+1926 
-1940 HFEIRKINTY
+1940 
-1950 GKSYL
+1950 
-1955 YYYDVDDNPHIV
+1955 
-1967 SKKANENYRR
+1967 
-1977 VYNEINDTS
+1977 
-1986 DELLESIENDES
+1986 
-1998 RYRNSK
+1998 
-2004 RSYELSDRRRTATSN
+2004 
-2019 DKLVNRE
+2019 
-2026 IQTENPDNGTGY
+2026 
-2038 TENDG
+2038 
-2043 DVDLRGEDN
+2043 

-2065 FDDVNEAFEQALN
+2065 FDDVNDAFEQAIK

-2087 VSSKVVDEI
+2087 VSSEVVEEV

-2117 SNSVNK
+2117 KNSVGEI
-2123 VARNLKEE
+2123 ARKLKSEYNSNL
-2131 YASSMPTGKLT
+2131 STQKLT
-2142 NMLADLYDYMANGD
+2142 SMLVDLYDYMANSD
-2156 STDMAYINSQ
+2156 SADMAYINSQ
-2166 AKVIA
+2166 AKIIA
-2171 NELINSSTSIAE
+2171 NELINSSTSIVE

-2188 IRKRITDKS
+2188 IRKRIVDKS

-2202 EAKKSLTEANGSWRE
+2202 ETKKSLAEANGSWRE

-2244 TDYPDLFDS
+2244 TDYPNLFDS

-2260 MLYAISDFVENNAD
+2260 MLYATSDFVENNAD

-2288 NIRGQFSLSEF
+2288 NIRGQFSMAEF

-2310 FFDIEQVQSAID
+2310 FFDVEQVQKAVD
-2322 KLDNKYKAQIASMR
+2322 KLDNKHKAQIALMR
-2336 EEMNDQKSL
+2336 EEMNDQKKL

-2351 ENYENKLAEYKNHA
+2351 ESYENKLAEYKNHA
-2365 KDVQIRKKERKDI
+2365 KDVQARKKERTDI

-2402 NYVPKDLVQ
+2402 NYVPRGLVQ

-2418 MLVEADMSSHK
+2418 MLVDADMSSYR
-2429 SEKTLSALTE
+2429 SQNTLSALSE
-2439 LKFQYANLQTD
+2439 LELQYANLQND
-2450 PDYDYASEYSQEV
+2450 PDYDYASEYSKEIKA
-2463 ENQINDLYKAFKG
+2463 QINELSEALKG
-2476 RQLNELSKSEMQ
+2476 KQLKELSKSEMQ
-2488 NVYDIVKGISKS
+2488 EVYDIVKTISTTLK
-2500 LQNAKTLIDSNL
+2500 NAKTLIDSNL
-2512 KTSAHQSAVELIKQQ
+2512 KITAHQSAVELMRQQ
-2527 SKTKGNGRTPFGL
+2527 SKTKGKGRTPFGL

-2594 EDHKSYREFREKLI
+2594 EDNKSYREFREKLV

-2615 KGETVQLAESQIVQ
+2615 KGETVQLTESQIVQ
-2629 LIMSAKREQGR
+2629 LIMTAKREQGR

-2646 GFVAVDTKRLLKGK
+2646 GFIAVDTKRLFKGK
-2660 SGAKTKGNIV
+2660 SDAKAKGNTV
-2670 ENTAD
+2670 ERIAD
-2675 TLIDRIVELTD
+2675 TLIYQVAELEN

-2692 QKWMSLAENLFNNEV
+2692 RKWMSQAEHLFNDEV
-2707 TSEVNNTSFMLKGY
+2707 TQEVNDTSFMLKGY

-2729 IPLMADKDYTATQL
+2729 IPITVDKDYTTTQL
-2743 EGVSMDKTIENAGFT
+2743 EGVSMDKSIENAGFT
-2758 KAVNVNAGNR
+2758 KAVNAYAGNR
-2768 IVIDG
+2768 VVFDG
-2773 IDQVINRHIDTVSNY
+2773 IDQVVNRHINTVSDY
-2788 VSLAVPIR
+2788 VSFAIPIR

-2802 NGQTSKYYDSEFLQ
+2802 NGQTSSFYDADFLKE
-2816 DIDRQKLSV
+2816 IKRDRLSV
-2825 KEVIKNKWGD
+2825 KEIVRNKWGD
-2835 RAAMLIENTVSDLQ
+2835 RAVRVIENTITDLQ
-2849 SSRTGHSEIGGI
+2849 SSRTKGNSPMGEL
-2861 YNKILSNEISA
+2861 YNKALSNTISA
-2872 TFLGN
+2872 TFTGN

-2904 KGFAYIPSSKR
+2904 KGFAYIPSSKK

-2947 SAKGFQGKWLN
+2947 SEKGFQGKWLN
-2958 SKLGMLHPAKWIQ
+2958 SKFGMLHPAKWIQ
-2971 AMDVQTTAALWIASK
+2971 SMDVQTTAALWIASK

-2996 EGSSEYWQ
+2996 DGSSEYWQ

-3028 IQKNTNPIARTFSL
+3028 IQKDTNIIAKTLSL

-3055 DGYREVMWA
+3055 DSYREVMWA

-3077 EALKQARTKQRKAV
+3077 EALKQARTRQRKAV
-3091 WAITSASATFAAFS
+3091 WAITSASATFAVFS
-3105 FIATFLVLHKTK
+3105 FLATFLVLHKTK

-3127 AKSVLSAIGKET
+3127 AKSVFNAIGKET
-3139 AETILSAYLPILGSY
+3139 AETILSAYLPIIGSY

-3166 ESGSFS
+3166 ESGSFF
-3172 DYDYIDNMGLSAIND
+3172 DYDYIENMGLSAVND
-3187 FLKAGVKLAGTT
+3187 FLKAGVKLIGTT

-3211 VAASSKDLLVQ
+3211 VASSSKDLLVQ

-3255 WDYNTQSMSSKEL
+3255 WDYNTQPMSSKDL
-3268 LTKYVEYKNEGNGEK
+3268 LAKYVEYKNEGNGGK

-3294 NSDKTENDFNSYI
+3294 NSDKTEKDFNSYI
-3307 ASYLAENEP
+3307 ASYLAQNEP
-3316 KIAKAVQYR
+3316 DISKAVQYR
-3325 NELNTSKYENILDSI
+3325 NELNTSKYENTLDSI
-3340 IKKGYAKE
+3340 IKKGYSRE

-3358 TKVKSTAQALFDGET
+3358 SKVKSTAQALFDGET

-3382 LVKRGYDET
+3382 LVKRGYDEA

-3401 SDLSESDG
+3401 GDLSESNG
-3409 GNKVKGRYSTDELY
+3409 GDKVKGRYSTDELY
-3423 RVWNSKG
+3423 RVWTSKG
-3430 ENSAEYK
+3430 EDSAEYK
-3437 TMYNDILN
+3437 TIYNDILN

-3456 AEKRIKSSI
+3456 AEKRIKASI
-3465 VDNYMNKST
+3465 VDNYMDKSA

-3481 AYDQGNMQSYQYYIN
+3481 AYDQGNMQSYQYYVN
-3496 RVIATGKL
+3496 RTIATGKL
-3504 SQEEVVKKARGND
+3504 SQEEVVKKARGHD
-3517 PYKKSLW
+3517 PYKNSLW
-3524 SATDYDK
+3524 SASDYAK

-3536 DKTQAD
+3536 DKAQAD
-3542 KIFKELCKANGDVK
+3542 KIFKDLCKVNGDVK

-3580 QERSNIVAKL
+3580 QERSNVVAKL

-3602 NLRRKWDEAA
+3602 NLIRKWGEAA

>member
-16 HLYELAR
+16 YLYELAR

-45 NQINAYNSAIDKY
+45 NQVNAYNSAIDKY
-58 KKNGSTDKKTV
+58 KKNGSIDKKTA
-69 SSLQKS
+69 SSLQKT
-75 FSRTSSYFSG
+75 FSRTPSYFSG
-85 DASTDVDNDYSAVNL
+85 DASTDAENDYSAVNL
-100 LSKQGYKNFVKSN
+100 LRKQDYKSFVKSN

-130 KEFENYKHNRSNR
+130 KEFENYKHNRSDR
-143 ERQSYRE
+143 ERQAYRE
-150 NQIAQAEGEYKNKKS
+150 KRIAQVEEEYKNAKD
-165 ENRYARR
+165 ENRSARK

-180 DKGQGE
+180 DNGE
-186 EYEKTRTTLANSKL
+186 GAKYEQTRTALAENKKI
-200 ALDDAKQ
+200 LDDAKQ
-207 WNYSETQAESLKT
+207 WNYSETQADSLKT

-243 KTIDQTAAKNTSYAD
+243 KTIDQAQAQNTSYAD

-320 AVPNEIANFGYSF
+320 AIPNEIANIGYSF

-345 STASAGIKKGVG
+345 STASAGIKKGIG

-363 GVSLR
+363 GVNLR

-427 AKGASEKLRQ
+427 AKGANEKLRQ
-437 AVINTAFSS
+437 AVINTAFGS

-453 AEQLYNGDEVSS
+453 AEQLYNGDEVSN

-525 VNGKASEISQKYQEY
+525 VNGKASEVSQKYQEY
-540 IKNGKTP
+540 IKNGKSP
-547 KEATDL
+547 KEATEL

-568 AGVAGFAMGG
+568 AGLAGFAMGG
-578 VGAISES
+578 GADVMSMIDD
-585 VENKSA
+585 VKKTSA
-591 KKLTGTR
+591 GEKVY
-598 INANYNRDTLIS
+598 ANYNDVALIK
-610 EAKNIDN
+610 EAKNINN
-617 AEIKELVAKAEN
+617 ATVKNLVTEAEAAKSSS
-629 AKTEKARSKTLGNLA
+629 AKKKALTKLMN
-644 TAVQQ
+644 AVQEYNEK
-649 HLSESHNDNMYNI
+649 SYNDKSYNI

-667 KNDSKSK
+667 KGDSKSK

-681 DSIVNGSKPKNS
+681 DSIVNGTMPKNS

-730 VNDMTERHVGDFD
+730 VNDMTERHVGDFG

-750 TPQQLYEEA
+750 TPQQLYEETA
-759 TQKHNAEFK
+759 QKRNAEFK

-814 LKDSKQVTYEAVS
+814 LKDSEQVAYEAVN

-842 DGKKTVL
+842 DGKKTAL

-890 ADYFDKAKLA
+890 VDYFDKAKLA

-936 SDKLS
+936 SNKLS
-941 AEIQNVKATKGKGVH
+941 AEIQNAKETKGKGVH
-956 VVGNVKLSNEQT
+956 VVGKVKLSNEQT

-981 SAQILVANSAEA
+981 SAQILVADSAEA

-1017 AVLSYAGHELTHYI
+1017 AVLSYAGHELTHYL
-1031 KDNVPKEMYSEYH
+1031 KNKVSEDMYNDYH

-1078 NLVEEEMVADNAL
+1078 DLVEEEMVADNAL

-1125 KEVKQ
+1125 KEIKQ

-1154 KIREM
+1154 KIKTM

-1164 ENTSKQSDTV
+1164 ETTSKQSDTV
-1174 KYSIKTIIDED
+1174 K
-1185 GTNYGKGVYLDSNI
+1185 
-1199 LDGLDETARKAKIV
+1199 
-1213 KYINALGGQGFYATD
+1213 
-1228 KNGEPVLIEI
+1228 
-1238 PTTKKFKSKSGKMK
+1238 
-1252 KANGDLVRKNNNS
+1252 
-1265 VVKLQTLSLI
+1265 
-1275 NETIEL
+1275 
-1281 SKYDGQSLPKYPH
+1281 H
-1294 GWLDDKG
+1294 
-1301 KTNWEYYTVFVQ
+1301 
-1313 EKNKTIWNA
+1313 
-1322 TLNVATSTNGKK
+1322 
-1334 ILYDISP
+1334 
-1341 IKKVEPGV
+1341 
-1349 KSPATTINSISKNQD
+1349 
-1364 NVNKKFSKNTA
+1364 SKNTA
-1375 LDAEYENGTEQEKE
+1375 FSYDELIKKPDMNITQIDDSTHYKADAQTRKDVINVAIENAKKVGKVNENGNPAIYVDDIKTDVVVSKKAIRHSLDRRLKINAPVVVNVGSILKNSIKINELISRSDNIEKSYVLIGIAKTEKNEPYIATFVVNKYTNEVQA
-1389 KIIQNLAMKW
+1389 IDVL
-1399 GAYSVDG
+1399 YSV
-1406 KVPLKLYH
+1406 
-1414 GTENFGFTEF
+1414 
-1424 DLDRMDDKIS
+1424 
-1434 IFLTDDITTAQTYS
+1434 
-1448 GTFNTKKIN
+1448 NTKKEAAALIEPDFRSN
-1457 ERNQI
+1457 NDTGLTASNI
-1462 DVNKLS
+1462 SISNLLDYVNKYFPDILP
-1468 NNELIDLLNEYSRT
+1468 EEVLKHYGYDSRPKGT
-1482 TENVYEYSVM
+1482 LGENV
-1492 DMSGRNDLIS
+1492 L
-1502 KVNDEIEWLK
+1502 
-1512 GEVTQEI
+1512 
-1519 EDFNGDDKT
+1519 
-1528 IKMLH
+1528 
-1533 DLKEALSK
+1533 
-1541 YQYDGLSTKIYMLL
+1541 
-1555 HHSEAFRHDIEQSEK
+1555 
-1570 ISQTEQDI
+1570 
-1578 RLMNLTRKLGDT
+1578 
-1590 KPVIVEKG
+1590 
-1598 LDGYSIE
+1598 
-1605 LLDFDKAKYILKSYI
+1605 
-1620 NRGNYSLYAKLN
+1620 
-1632 NPFVVDAEG
+1632 
-1641 HNWNDI
+1641 
-1647 TYYENIPEKLKEFYP
+1647 
-1662 HGLWRRGTTRSI
+1662 
-1674 AKYAY
+1674 
-1679 NQGFDSVVFK
+1679 
-1689 NIIDNGSGGR
+1689 
-1699 TTAGVADNIVV
+1699 
-1710 VFDNKM
+1710 
-1716 VKSADTVTYDN
+1716 
-1727 DGKVIPPSERFTD
+1727 
-1740 KSDIRY
+1740 Y

-1799 ANMDIQGSFFSPW
+1799 TNMDIQGMFFSPW

-1842 LKKYQGQSEAGIKA
+1842 LRKYQGQNEAGIKA

-1887 NAAPTAKSD
+1887 NATPTNKPD
-1896 IRYSKDTNI
+1896 I
-1905 DDFDVKRYN
+1905 
-1914 EVWISD
+1914 
-1920 KSEYAA
+1920 
-1926 VMSAIKMSDLNDTP
+1926 
-1940 HFEIRKINTY
+1940 
-1950 GKSYL
+1950 
-1955 YYYDVDDNPHIV
+1955 
-1967 SKKANENYRR
+1967 
-1977 VYNEINDTS
+1977 
-1986 DELLESIENDES
+1986 
-1998 RYRNSK
+1998 
-2004 RSYELSDRRRTATSN
+2004 
-2019 DKLVNRE
+2019 
-2026 IQTENPDNGTGY
+2026 
-2038 TENDG
+2038 
-2043 DVDLRGEDN
+2043 

-2065 FDDVNEAFEQALN
+2065 FDDVNDAFEQAIK

-2087 VSSKVVDEI
+2087 VSSEVVEEV
-2096 GKAQRNIDKELDG
+2096 GKAQKNIDKELDG

-2117 SNSVNK
+2117 KNSVGEI
-2123 VARNLKEE
+2123 ARKLKSEYNSNL
-2131 YASSMPTGKLT
+2131 STQKLT
-2142 NMLADLYDYMANGD
+2142 SMLVDLYDYMANSD
-2156 STDMAYINSQ
+2156 SADMAYINSQ
-2166 AKVIA
+2166 AKIIA
-2171 NELINSSTSIAE
+2171 NELINSSTSIVE

-2188 IRKRITDKS
+2188 IRKRIVDKS

-2202 EAKKSLTEANGSWRE
+2202 ETKKSLAEANGSWRE

-2244 TDYPDLFDS
+2244 TDYPNLFDS

-2288 NIRGQFSLSEF
+2288 NIRGQFSMAEF

-2310 FFDIEQVQSAID
+2310 FFDVEQVQKAVD
-2322 KLDNKYKAQIASMR
+2322 KLDNKHKAQIASMR
-2336 EEMNDQKSL
+2336 EEMNDQKKL

-2351 ENYENKLAEYKNHA
+2351 ESYENKLAEYKSHA
-2365 KDVQIRKKERKDI
+2365 KDVQARKKERTDI

-2402 NYVPKDLVQ
+2402 NYVPRGLVQ

-2418 MLVEADMSSHK
+2418 MLVDADMSSYR
-2429 SEKTLSALTE
+2429 SQNTLSALSE
-2439 LKFQYANLQTD
+2439 LELQYANLQND
-2450 PDYDYASEYSQEV
+2450 PDYDYASEYSKEIKA
-2463 ENQINDLYKAFKG
+2463 QINELSEALKG
-2476 RQLNELSKSEMQ
+2476 KQLKELSKSEIQ
-2488 NVYDIVKGISKS
+2488 EVYDIVKTISTTLK
-2500 LQNAKTLIDSNL
+2500 NAKTLIDSNL
-2512 KTSAHQSAVELIKQQ
+2512 KITAHQSAVELMRQQ
-2527 SKTKGNGRTPFGL
+2527 SKTKGKGRTPFGL

-2594 EDHKSYREFREKLI
+2594 EDNKSYREFREKLV

-2615 KGETVQLAESQIVQ
+2615 KGETVQLTESQIVQ
-2629 LIMSAKREQGR
+2629 LIMTAKREQGR

-2675 TLIDRIVELTD
+2675 TLIEQIVKLSNN
-2686 KLSPYA
+2686 LSPYA

-2707 TSEVNNTSFMLKGY
+2707 TKEVNNTSFMLKGY

-2796 NFNKVW
+2796 NFRKVW
-2802 NGQTSKYYDSEFLQ
+2802 NGQTSSFYDADFLKE
-2816 DIDRQKLSV
+2816 IKRDRLSV
-2825 KEVIKNKWGD
+2825 KEAIKDKWGD
-2835 RAAMLIENTVSDLQ
+2835 DAATLIENTVSDLQ
-2849 SSRTGHSEIGGI
+2849 RSREGHSKIGGI
-2861 YNKILSNEISA
+2861 YNKILGNEISA

-2890 AAAVLSSDSLLKGS
+2890 AVAVLSSDSLLKGS
-2904 KGFAYIPSSKR
+2904 KGFAYIPSSKK
-2915 LQALFDE
+2915 LQELFDE

-2971 AMDVQTTAALWIASK
+2971 SMDVQTTAALWIASK

-3064 KQRLSEDNSEVNK
+3064 KQRLSEDNSEANK

-3091 WAITSASATFAAFS
+3091 WAITSASATFAVFS
-3105 FIATFLVLHKTK
+3105 FLATFLVLHKTK
-3117 KYRDDDDDVT
+3117 RYRDDDDDVT
-3127 AKSVLSAIGKET
+3127 VKSVLSAIGKET

-3161 ISSMV
+3161 FV
-3166 ESGSFS
+3166 AGKESGVWY
-3172 DYDYIDNMGLSAIND
+3172 DYDYIENMGLSAVND
-3187 FLKAGVKLAGTT
+3187 ILKGGVKLALTVDG
-3199 GLAFKGD
+3199 AFKGD

-3211 VAASSKDLLVQ
+3211 VASSSKDLLVQ
-3222 VAQMNGVP
+3222 IAQMNGVP
-3230 ATNTLNLYNSVTAY
+3230 ATNTINLYNSVTAY

-3255 WDYNTQSMSSKEL
+3255 WDYNAQSASSKEL
-3268 LTKYVEYKNEGNGEK
+3268 LTKYVNYNNEGNKEK

-3294 NSDKTENDFNSYI
+3294 NPDKTEKEFNGCI
-3307 ASYLAENEP
+3307 ASYLAQNEP
-3316 KIAKAVQYR
+3316 DIAKAVQYR
-3325 NELNTSKYENILDSI
+3325 NELNTSKYENTLDSI
-3340 IKKGYAKE
+3340 IKKGYSRE

-3358 TKVKSTAQALFDGET
+3358 SKVKSTAQALFDGET
-3373 DTYNDGIAD
+3373 DAYNDGIAD

-3401 SDLSESDG
+3401 GDLSESDG

-3430 ENSAEYK
+3430 EDSAEYK

-3456 AEKRIKSSI
+3456 AEKRIKASI
-3465 VDNYMNKST
+3465 VDNYMDKSA

-3481 AYDQGNMQSYQYYIN
+3481 AYDQGNMQSYQYYVN

-3504 SQEEVVKKARGND
+3504 SQEEVVKKARGHD
-3517 PYKKSLW
+3517 PYKNSLW
-3524 SATDYDK
+3524 SATDYAK

-3536 DKTQAD
+3536 DKAQAN
-3542 KIFKELCKANGDVK
+3542 KIFKDLCKVNGDVK

-3580 QERSNIVAKL
+3580 QEKSNIVAKL

-3602 NLRRKWDEAA
+3602 NLIRKWGEAA

>member
-16 HLYELAR
+16 YLYELAR

-45 NQINAYNSAIDKY
+45 NQVNAYNSAIDKY
-58 KKNGSTDKKTV
+58 KKNGSIDKKTA
-69 SSLQKS
+69 SSLQKT
-75 FSRTSSYFSG
+75 FSRTPSYFSG
-85 DASTDVDNDYSAVNL
+85 DASTDAENDYSAVNL
-100 LSKQGYKNFVKSN
+100 LRKQDYKNFVKSN

-130 KEFENYKHNRSNR
+130 KEFENYKHNRSDR
-143 ERQSYRE
+143 ERQAYRE
-150 NQIAQAEGEYKNKKS
+150 KQIAQAEEEYKNAKD
-165 ENRYARR
+165 ENRSARK

-180 DKGQGE
+180 DNGE
-186 EYEKTRTTLANSKL
+186 GAKYEQTRTALAENKKI
-200 ALDDAKQ
+200 LDDAKQ
-207 WNYSETQAESLKT
+207 WNYSETQADSLKT

-243 KTIDQTAAKNTSYAD
+243 KTIDQAQAQNTSYAD

-320 AVPNEIANFGYSF
+320 AIPNEIANIGYSF

-345 STASAGIKKGVG
+345 STASAGIKKGIG

-363 GVSLR
+363 GVNLR

-385 ELIVFGKNQGD
+385 ELILFGKNQGD

-427 AKGASEKLRQ
+427 AKGANEKLRQ
-437 AVINTAFSS
+437 AVINTAFGS

-453 AEQLYNGDEVSS
+453 AEQLYNGDEVSN

-525 VNGKASEISQKYQEY
+525 VNGKASEVSQKYQEY
-540 IKNGKTP
+540 IKNGKSP

-568 AGVAGFAMGG
+568 AGLAGFAMGG
-578 VGAISES
+578 GADVMSMVDDVKKASVGEK
-585 VENKSA
+585 VY
-591 KKLTGTR
+591 
-598 INANYNRDTLIS
+598 ANYNDVALIK
-610 EAKNIDN
+610 EAKNIND
-617 AEIKELVAKAEN
+617 ATVK
-629 AKTEKARSKTLGNLA
+629 NLA
-644 TAVQQ
+644 TEAEVAKSSSAKKKALTKLMNAVQ
-649 HLSESHNDNMYNI
+649 EHNEKSYNDKSYNI

-667 KNDSKSK
+667 KSDSKSK

-681 DSIVNGSKPKNS
+681 DSIVNGSTPKNS

-730 VNDMTERHVGDFD
+730 VNDMTERHVGDFG

-750 TPQQLYEEA
+750 TPQQLYEEIA
-759 TQKHNAEFK
+759 QKRSAEFK

-786 ALVRLEE
+786 ALVRLED

-799 AKENESL
+799 AKENENL

-814 LKDSKQVTYEAVS
+814 LKDSEQVAYEAVN

-842 DGKKTVL
+842 DGKKTAL

-890 ADYFDKAKLA
+890 VDYFDKAKLA

-941 AEIQNVKATKGKGVH
+941 AEIQNAKETKGKGVH
-956 VVGNVKLSNEQT
+956 VVGKVKLSNEQT

-981 SAQILVANSAEA
+981 SAQILVADSAEA

-1017 AVLSYAGHELTHYI
+1017 AVLSYAGHELTHYL
-1031 KDNVPKEMYSEYH
+1031 KNKVSEDMYNDYH

-1060 EIAERYAKA
+1060 GIVERYAKA

-1078 NLVEEEMVADNAL
+1078 DLVEEEMVADNAL

-1125 KEVKQ
+1125 KEIKQ

-1154 KIREM
+1154 KIRTM

-1164 ENTSKQSDTV
+1164 ETTSKQSDTV
-1174 KYSIKTIIDED
+1174 KHSKNTDFSIQVDDWYKNGHDIDEIFIIGD
-1185 GTNYGKGVYLDSNI
+1185 TGDVLQ
-1199 LDGLDETARKAKIV
+1199 GLGAIDNQIYFHGSK
-1213 KYINALGGQGFYATD
+1213 INAIL
-1228 KNGEPVLIEI
+1228 
-1238 PTTKKFKSKSGKMK
+1238 KKHSDTM
-1252 KANGDLVRKNNNS
+1252 
-1265 VVKLQTLSLI
+1265 SL
-1275 NETIEL
+1275 
-1281 SKYDGQSLPKYPH
+1281 
-1294 GWLDDKG
+1294 
-1301 KTNWEYYTVFVQ
+1301 
-1313 EKNKTIWNA
+1313 
-1322 TLNVATSTNGKK
+1322 
-1334 ILYDISP
+1334 DI
-1341 IKKVEPGV
+1341 IKKVPEIIDNPALVLSSHSRSKENNTRLLMFGMVKDINGKPVMAVLDLQPFEKGLLISDMQKLTSAYSLTGEEVSFDDYLNKSEVLYVTENKNIATKLVRQIGFHQNGV
-1349 KSPATTINSISKNQD
+1349 PIGFQQSGYIGSISYSNQAVKIQGVPFSEVFNAKAD
-1364 NVNKKFSKNTA
+1364 NVNKNFSKNTV
-1375 LDAEYENGTEQEKE
+1375 LDMKYKIGTEQKKE
-1389 KIIQNLAMKW
+1389 KIIQDLAMKW

-1406 KVPLKLYH
+1406 KTPLKLYH
-1414 GTENFGFTEF
+1414 GTKSFGFTEF
-1424 DLDRMDDKIS
+1424 DLDKMDDKRS

-1448 GTFNTKKIN
+1448 GTFNAKRIN

-1462 DVNKLS
+1462 DANKLS
-1468 NNELIDLLNEYSRT
+1468 NDELIDLLNANDKRFEF
-1482 TENVYEYSVM
+1482 SVM
-1492 DMSGRNDLIS
+1492 EKSDRDNLIS
-1502 KVNDEIEWLK
+1502 RVHDEIKWYKSVVTEKITKFYGEERELK
-1512 GEVTQEI
+1512 LLYL
-1519 EDFNGDDKT
+1519 
-1528 IKMLH
+1528 IKG
-1533 DLKEALSK
+1533 ALDET
-1541 YQYDGLSTKIYMLL
+1541 QYDY
-1555 HHSEAFRHDIEQSEK
+1555 EK
-1570 ISQTEQDI
+1570 ISVLLGHAFDFGVISNERYPHAELDFA
-1578 RLMNLTRKLGDT
+1578 LMDKIQEFGGT
-1590 KPVIVEKG
+1590 KPIVCKMISTHG
-1598 LDGYSIE
+1598 NGVSLM
-1605 LLDFDKAKYILKSYI
+1605 DFAEARKIVTKRSDI
-1620 NRGNYSLYAKLN
+1620 GNYSLYAKLN
-1632 NPFVVDAEG
+1632 NPFVVDAKG
-1641 HNWNDI
+1641 KRWNEI
-1647 TYYENIPEKLKEFYP
+1647 YAVLEPSKKTAGEY
-1662 HGLWRRGTTRSI
+1662 TTREI
-1674 AKYAY
+1674 AEYAHK
-1679 NQGFDSVVFK
+1679 QGYDGVVFR
-1689 NIIDNGSGGR
+1689 NIIDSGGNGKKR
-1699 TTAGVADNIVV
+1699 SGVANNVVV

-1727 DGKVIPPSERFTD
+1727 NGNVIPPSERFTD
-1740 KSDIRY
+1740 KTDIRY
-1746 SKNTS
+1746 SKNTP

-1799 ANMDIQGSFFSPW
+1799 ANMDIQGMFFSPW

-1842 LKKYQGQSEAGIKA
+1842 LRKYQGQNEAGIKA

-1887 NAAPTAKSD
+1887 NATPTNKSD
-1896 IRYSKDTNI
+1896 I
-1905 DDFDVKRYN
+1905 
-1914 EVWISD
+1914 
-1920 KSEYAA
+1920 
-1926 VMSAIKMSDLNDTP
+1926 
-1940 HFEIRKINTY
+1940 
-1950 GKSYL
+1950 
-1955 YYYDVDDNPHIV
+1955 
-1967 SKKANENYRR
+1967 
-1977 VYNEINDTS
+1977 
-1986 DELLESIENDES
+1986 
-1998 RYRNSK
+1998 
-2004 RSYELSDRRRTATSN
+2004 
-2019 DKLVNRE
+2019 
-2026 IQTENPDNGTGY
+2026 
-2038 TENDG
+2038 
-2043 DVDLRGEDN
+2043 

-2058 RLNYDEN
+2058 RLNHDEN
-2065 FDDVNEAFEQALN
+2065 FDDVNDAFEQAIK

-2087 VSSKVVDEI
+2087 VSSEVVEEV

-2117 SNSVNK
+2117 KNSVGEI
-2123 VARNLKEE
+2123 ARKLKSEYNSNL
-2131 YASSMPTGKLT
+2131 STQKLT
-2142 NMLADLYDYMANGD
+2142 SMLVDLYDYMANSD
-2156 STDMAYINSQ
+2156 SADMAYINSQ
-2166 AKVIA
+2166 AKIIA
-2171 NELINSSTSIAE
+2171 NELINSSTSIVE

-2188 IRKRITDKS
+2188 IRKRIVDKS

-2202 EAKKSLTEANGSWRE
+2202 ETKKSLAEANGSWRE
-2217 ARQSFS
+2217 ARRSFS

-2244 TDYPDLFDS
+2244 TDYPNLFDS

-2288 NIRGQFSLSEF
+2288 NIRGQFSMAEF
-2299 ENVIA
+2299 GNVIA

-2310 FFDIEQVQSAID
+2310 FFDVEQVQKAVD
-2322 KLDNKYKAQIASMR
+2322 KLDNKHKAQIASMR
-2336 EEMNDQKSL
+2336 EEMNDQKKL

-2351 ENYENKLAEYKNHA
+2351 ESYENKLAEYKSHA
-2365 KDVQIRKKERKDI
+2365 KDVQTRKKERTDI

-2402 NYVPKDLVQ
+2402 NYVPRSLVQ

-2418 MLVEADMSSHK
+2418 MLVDADMSSYR
-2429 SEKTLSALTE
+2429 SQNTLSALSE
-2439 LKFQYANLQTD
+2439 LELRYANLQND
-2450 PDYDYASEYSQEV
+2450 PDYDYASEYSKEIKA
-2463 ENQINDLYKAFKG
+2463 QINELSEALKG
-2476 RQLNELSKSEMQ
+2476 KQLKELSKSEMQ
-2488 NVYDIVKGISKS
+2488 EVYDIVKTISTTLK
-2500 LQNAKTLIDSNL
+2500 NAKTLIDSNL
-2512 KTSAHQSAVELIKQQ
+2512 KITAHQSAVELMRQQ
-2527 SKTKGNGRTPFGL
+2527 SKTKGKGRTPFGL

-2594 EDHKSYREFREKLI
+2594 EDNKSYREFREKLV

-2615 KGETVQLAESQIVQ
+2615 KGETVQLTESQIVQ
-2629 LIMSAKREQGR
+2629 LIMTAKREQGR

-2646 GFVAVDTKRLLKGK
+2646 GFVAVDTKHLLKGK

-2675 TLIDRIVELTD
+2675 TLIEQIV
-2686 KLSPYA
+2686 KLSNNLSSYA

-2707 TSEVNNTSFMLKGY
+2707 TKEVNNTSFMLKGY

-2802 NGQTSKYYDSEFLQ
+2802 NGQTSSFYDADFLKE
-2816 DIDRQKLSV
+2816 IKRDRLSV
-2825 KEVIKNKWGD
+2825 KEAIKDKWGD
-2835 RAAMLIENTVSDLQ
+2835 DAATLIENTVSDLQ
-2849 SSRTGHSEIGGI
+2849 RSRAGHSKIGGI
-2861 YNKILSNEISA
+2861 YNKILGNEISA

-2890 AAAVLSSDSLLKGS
+2890 AAAVLSSDSLLRGS
-2904 KGFAYIPSSKR
+2904 KGFAYIPSSKK
-2915 LQALFDE
+2915 LQELFDE

-3055 DGYREVMWA
+3055 DGYREVIWA
-3064 KQRLSEDNSEVNK
+3064 KRRYNENKTEANK
-3077 EALKQARTKQRKAV
+3077 EALKQARIKEQKAV
-3091 WAITSASATFAAFS
+3091 WAISSASATFAVFS
-3105 FIATFLVLHKTK
+3105 FLATFLVLHKTK
-3117 KYRDDDDDVT
+3117 KYRDDDDDIT
-3127 AKSVLSAIGKET
+3127 AKSVFNAIGKET
-3139 AETILSAYLPILGSY
+3139 AETILAAYLPIIGSY
-3154 AIDIGSR
+3154 AVDIGAR
-3161 ISSMV
+3161 ISSMI
-3166 ESGSFS
+3166 ESNSFT
-3172 DYDYIDNMGLSAIND
+3172 DYDYIDNMGLSAVND
-3187 FLKAGVKLAGTT
+3187 FLKAGVKLIVTT

-3211 VAASSKDLLVQ
+3211 VASSSKDLLVQ
-3222 VAQMNGVP
+3222 IAQMNGVP

-3255 WDYNTQSMSSKEL
+3255 WDYNAQSASSKEL
-3268 LTKYVEYKNEGNGEK
+3268 LTKYVNYNNEGNKEK

-3294 NSDKTENDFNSYI
+3294 NPDKTEKDFNSYI
-3307 ASYLAENEP
+3307 ASYLAQNEP
-3316 KIAKAVQYR
+3316 DIAKAVQYR
-3325 NELNTSKYENILDSI
+3325 NELNTSKYESTLDSV

-3358 TKVKSTAQALFDGET
+3358 SKVKSTAQALFDGET

-3401 SDLSESDG
+3401 GDLSESDG

-3430 ENSAEYK
+3430 EDSAEYK

-3456 AEKRIKSSI
+3456 AEKRIKTSI
-3465 VDNYMNKST
+3465 IDNYMNKSA
-3474 DLQMAQK
+3474 DLQLAQK

-3504 SQEEVVKKARGND
+3504 SQEEVVKKARGHD
-3517 PYKKSLW
+3517 PYKNSLW
-3524 SATDYDK
+3524 SATDYAK

-3536 DKTQAD
+3536 DKAQAD
-3542 KIFKELCKANGDVK
+3542 KIFKDLCKANGDVK

-3571 KKYLEAKSK
+3571 KKYLEAKSN

-3590 RKTGF
+3590 RKIGF
-3595 YTQSEIN
+3595 YKQSEIN

>member
-1 MANNKKNKNVSNANS
+1 MANNKKNKNLSNANS
-16 HLYELAR
+16 YLYELAR

-45 NQINAYNSAIDKY
+45 NQVNAYNSAIDKY
-58 KKNGSTDKKTV
+58 KKNGSIDKKTA
-69 SSLQKS
+69 SSLQNS
-75 FSRTSSYFSG
+75 FSRTPSYFSG
-85 DASTDVDNDYSAVNL
+85 DASTDAENDYSAVNL
-100 LSKQGYKNFVKSN
+100 LRKQDYKNFVKSN

-130 KEFENYKHNRSNR
+130 KEFENYKHNRSDR
-143 ERQSYRE
+143 ERQAYRE
-150 NQIAQAEGEYKNKKS
+150 KQIAQAEEEYKNAKD
-165 ENRYARR
+165 ENRSARK

-180 DKGQGE
+180 DNGE
-186 EYEKTRTTLANSKL
+186 GAKYEQTRTALAENKKI
-200 ALDDAKQ
+200 LDDAKQ

-243 KTIDQTAAKNTSYAD
+243 KTIDQAQAQNASYAD

-280 KEIDNLVNARL
+280 KDIDNLVNARL

-320 AVPNEIANFGYSF
+320 AIPNEIANIGYSF

-345 STASAGIKKGVG
+345 STASAGIKKGIG

-363 GVSLR
+363 GVNLR

-427 AKGASEKLRQ
+427 AKGANEKLRQ
-437 AVINTAFSS
+437 AVINTAFGS

-453 AEQLYNGDEVSS
+453 AEQLYNGDEVSN

-492 NPKSTIGRAITS
+492 NPKSTIGRAVTS

-525 VNGKASEISQKYQEY
+525 VNGKASEVSQKYQEY
-540 IKNGKTP
+540 IKNGKSP

-568 AGVAGFAMGG
+568 AGLAGFAMGG
-578 VGAISES
+578 GADVMSMVDDVKKTSVGEK
-585 VENKSA
+585 VY
-591 KKLTGTR
+591 
-598 INANYNRDTLIS
+598 ANYNDVALIK
-610 EAKNIDN
+610 EAKNINN
-617 AEIKELVAKAEN
+617 AIVK
-629 AKTEKARSKTLGNLA
+629 NLA
-644 TAVQQ
+644 TEAEVAKSSSAKKKALTKLMNAVQGYNEN
-649 HLSESHNDNMYNI
+649 LYNSKSYNI
-662 VYEAV
+662 IYEAV
-667 KNDSKSK
+667 KRDSKSK
-674 EVAHQVA
+674 KVAHQVA
-681 DSIVNGSKPKNS
+681 DSIVSGSTPKNS

-717 GAENYGATVRQQY
+717 GSENYGATVRRQY
-730 VNDMTERHVGDFD
+730 LNDMTERHVGDFG

-750 TPQQLYEEA
+750 TPQQLYEET
-759 TQKHNAEFK
+759 TQKRNAEFK

-786 ALVRLEE
+786 ALVRLED

-799 AKENESL
+799 AKENENL

-814 LKDSKQVTYEAVS
+814 LKDSEQVAYEAVN

-837 ILDTK
+837 ILNTK
-842 DGKKTVL
+842 DGKKAAL

-890 ADYFDKAKLA
+890 VDYFDKAKLA

-936 SDKLS
+936 SNKLS
-941 AEIQNVKATKGKGVH
+941 AEIQKAKETKGKGVH
-956 VVGNVKLSNEQT
+956 VVGKVKLSNEQT

-981 SAQILVANSAEA
+981 SAQILVADSAEA

-1017 AVLSYAGHELTHYI
+1017 AVLSYAGHELTHYL
-1031 KDNVPKEMYSEYH
+1031 KNKVSEDMYNDYH
-1044 DFVIEHLKS
+1044 GFVIEHLKS

-1060 EIAERYAKA
+1060 EIVERYAKA

-1078 NLVEEEMVADNAL
+1078 DLVEEEMVADNAL

-1125 KEVKQ
+1125 KEIKQ

-1154 KIREM
+1154 KIKTM

-1164 ENTSKQSDTV
+1164 ETASKQSDTV
-1174 KYSIKTIIDED
+1174 K
-1185 GTNYGKGVYLDSNI
+1185 
-1199 LDGLDETARKAKIV
+1199 
-1213 KYINALGGQGFYATD
+1213 
-1228 KNGEPVLIEI
+1228 
-1238 PTTKKFKSKSGKMK
+1238 
-1252 KANGDLVRKNNNS
+1252 
-1265 VVKLQTLSLI
+1265 
-1275 NETIEL
+1275 
-1281 SKYDGQSLPKYPH
+1281 
-1294 GWLDDKG
+1294 
-1301 KTNWEYYTVFVQ
+1301 
-1313 EKNKTIWNA
+1313 
-1322 TLNVATSTNGKK
+1322 
-1334 ILYDISP
+1334 
-1341 IKKVEPGV
+1341 
-1349 KSPATTINSISKNQD
+1349 
-1364 NVNKKFSKNTA
+1364 
-1375 LDAEYENGTEQEKE
+1375 
-1389 KIIQNLAMKW
+1389 
-1399 GAYSVDG
+1399 
-1406 KVPLKLYH
+1406 
-1414 GTENFGFTEF
+1414 
-1424 DLDRMDDKIS
+1424 
-1434 IFLTDDITTAQTYS
+1434 
-1448 GTFNTKKIN
+1448 
-1457 ERNQI
+1457 
-1462 DVNKLS
+1462 
-1468 NNELIDLLNEYSRT
+1468 
-1482 TENVYEYSVM
+1482 
-1492 DMSGRNDLIS
+1492 
-1502 KVNDEIEWLK
+1502 
-1512 GEVTQEI
+1512 
-1519 EDFNGDDKT
+1519 
-1528 IKMLH
+1528 
-1533 DLKEALSK
+1533 
-1541 YQYDGLSTKIYMLL
+1541 
-1555 HHSEAFRHDIEQSEK
+1555 
-1570 ISQTEQDI
+1570 
-1578 RLMNLTRKLGDT
+1578 
-1590 KPVIVEKG
+1590 
-1598 LDGYSIE
+1598 
-1605 LLDFDKAKYILKSYI
+1605 
-1620 NRGNYSLYAKLN
+1620 
-1632 NPFVVDAEG
+1632 
-1641 HNWNDI
+1641 
-1647 TYYENIPEKLKEFYP
+1647 
-1662 HGLWRRGTTRSI
+1662 
-1674 AKYAY
+1674 
-1679 NQGFDSVVFK
+1679 
-1689 NIIDNGSGGR
+1689 
-1699 TTAGVADNIVV
+1699 
-1710 VFDNKM
+1710 
-1716 VKSADTVTYDN
+1716 
-1727 DGKVIPPSERFTD
+1727 
-1740 KSDIRY
+1740 Y

-1762 QQEYFKDSKV
+1762 QQEYFKDVAKEL
-1772 RDEDGNLLVVYHGS
+1772 RDENGRIKPFYHGTARADRVGYYFDPKKATSGPMAYFTDNEKIAGNYSRDKSDTSLAYDSDYDS
-1786 YEDFTVF
+1786 YDTQFRKNGKPIAEYWNSLNAKNKNELTKKIRQVTLDEEDNIVL
-1793 DKTKGR
+1793 DKNNKYGIGNFNDYELHMAKGNSIKVLVDGWLNDGTLWNEEERFIDVLNAVGIYDVEYKNPNYREEKVYKVYLDITKPFVTTKISENFINDLISYLDDADLTKYNNVT
-1799 ANMDIQGSFFSPW
+1799 ANA
-1812 EIDAGGYGPN
+1812 DAWDKN
-1822 VKAYY
+1822 
-1827 LNITNPADEQTGYKA
+1827 NITIDEWIDRLADDIKNHTTHSWTTIPDVVTDF
-1842 LKKYQGQSEAGIKA
+1842 LKSN
-1856 REYLESLGY
+1856 GY
-1865 DGVNNGNEEYI
+1865 DGIIDEGGKGGGEGHTVAIPFY
-1876 AFNSNQIKLID
+1876 SNQIKLTD
-1887 NAAPTAKSD
+1887 NLTPTNKSD
-1896 IRYSKDTNI
+1896 IRYSRNI
-1905 DDFDVKRYN
+1905 DVDEFDENNYNVVNTTGLKRYG
-1914 EVWISD
+1914 EL
-1920 KSEYAA
+1920 KSEVMTWDNIKYPNQVRCIELASKGFYMYKMLDNNTKDILVFKPKNKYA
-1926 VMSAIKMSDLNDTP
+1926 
-1940 HFEIRKINTY
+1940 
-1950 GKSYL
+1950 
-1955 YYYDVDDNPHIV
+1955 
-1967 SKKANENYRR
+1967 RR
-1977 VYNEINDTS
+1977 QYNEIRRAYRRGVNGITVPASTLFENIRNGGYDDRNISRNGQGQLDNDAT
-1986 DELLESIENDES
+1986 LNAESLRPKRNSNGRGSLEND
-1998 RYRNSK
+1998 NNDN
-2004 RSYELSDRRRTATSN
+2004 LSERL
-2019 DKLVNRE
+2019 DKH
-2026 IQTENPDNGTGY
+2026 
-2038 TENDG
+2038 
-2043 DVDLRGEDN
+2043 
-2052 RYSRNT
+2052 SRNT
-2058 RLNYDEN
+2058 RLNHDEN
-2065 FDDVNEAFEQALN
+2065 FDDVNDAFEQAIK

-2087 VSSKVVDEI
+2087 VSSEVVEEV
-2096 GKAQRNIDKELDG
+2096 GKAQKNIDKELDG

-2117 SNSVNK
+2117 KNSVGEI
-2123 VARNLKEE
+2123 ARKLKSEYNSNL
-2131 YASSMPTGKLT
+2131 PTQKLT
-2142 NMLADLYDYMANGD
+2142 SMLVDLYDYMANSD
-2156 STDMAYINSQ
+2156 SADMAYINSQ
-2166 AKVIA
+2166 AKIIA
-2171 NELINSSTSIAE
+2171 NELINSSTSIVE

-2188 IRKRITDKS
+2188 IRKRIVDKS

-2202 EAKKSLTEANGSWRE
+2202 ETKKSLAEANGSWRE

-2244 TDYPDLFDS
+2244 TDYPNLFDS

-2288 NIRGQFSLSEF
+2288 SIRGQFSMAEF

-2310 FFDIEQVQSAID
+2310 FFDVEQVQKAVD
-2322 KLDNKYKAQIASMR
+2322 KLDNKHKAQIASMR
-2336 EEMNDQKSL
+2336 EEMNDQKKL
-2345 IRQQYR
+2345 IRQQYH
-2351 ENYENKLAEYKNHA
+2351 ESYENKLAEYKNHA
-2365 KDVQIRKKERKDI
+2365 KDVQARKKERTDI

-2402 NYVPKDLVQ
+2402 NYVPRGLVQ

-2418 MLVEADMSSHK
+2418 MLVDADMSSYR
-2429 SEKTLSALTE
+2429 SQNTLSALSE
-2439 LKFQYANLQTD
+2439 LELQYANLQND
-2450 PDYDYASEYSQEV
+2450 PDYDYASEYSKEIKA
-2463 ENQINDLYKAFKG
+2463 QINELSEALKG
-2476 RQLNELSKSEMQ
+2476 KQLKELSKSEMQ
-2488 NVYDIVKGISKS
+2488 EVYDIVKTISTTLK
-2500 LQNAKTLIDSNL
+2500 NAKTLIDSNL
-2512 KTSAHQSAVELIKQQ
+2512 KITAHQSAVELMRQQ
-2527 SKTKGNGRTPFGL
+2527 SKTKGKGRTPFGL

-2557 GNKDGV
+2557 GNKDGI

-2569 ELNRGARKKDFLT
+2569 ELNLGARKKDFLT

-2594 EDHKSYREFREKLI
+2594 EDNKSYREFREKLV

-2615 KGETVQLAESQIVQ
+2615 KGETVQLTESQIVQ
-2629 LIMSAKREQGR
+2629 LIMTAKREQGR

-2675 TLIDRIVELTD
+2675 TLIEQIVKLSNN
-2686 KLSPYA
+2686 LSPYA

-2707 TSEVNNTSFMLKGY
+2707 TKEVNNTSFILKGY

-2802 NGQTSKYYDSEFLQ
+2802 NGQTSSFYDADFLKE
-2816 DIDRQKLSV
+2816 IKRDRLSV
-2825 KEVIKNKWGD
+2825 KEAIKDKWGD
-2835 RAAMLIENTVSDLQ
+2835 RAARVIENTVSDLQ
-2849 SSRTGHSEIGGI
+2849 SSRAEHSEIGGI
-2861 YNKILSNEISA
+2861 YNKILGNEISA

-2904 KGFAYIPSSKR
+2904 KGFAYIPSSKK
-2915 LQALFDE
+2915 LQELFDE

-2971 AMDVQTTAALWIASK
+2971 SMDVQTTAALWIASK

-3028 IQKNTNPIARTFSL
+3028 IQKNANPFVRTFSL

-3055 DGYREVMWA
+3055 DGYREVIWA
-3064 KQRLSEDNSEVNK
+3064 KRRYNENKTEANK
-3077 EALKQARTKQRKAV
+3077 EALKQARIKEQKAV
-3091 WAITSASATFAAFS
+3091 WAISSASATFAVFS
-3105 FIATFLVLHKTK
+3105 FLATFLVLHKTK

-3127 AKSVLSAIGKET
+3127 AKSVFNAIGKET
-3139 AETILSAYLPILGSY
+3139 AETILSAYLPIIGSY

-3161 ISSMV
+3161 ISSMI
-3166 ESGSFS
+3166 ESGSFF
-3172 DYDYIDNMGLSAIND
+3172 DYDYIENMGLSAVND
-3187 FLKAGVKLAGTT
+3187 FLKAGVKLIGTT

-3211 VAASSKDLLVQ
+3211 VASSSKDLLVQ
-3222 VAQMNGVP
+3222 IAQMNGVP

-3255 WDYNTQSMSSKEL
+3255 WDYNTQPMSSKDL
-3268 LTKYVEYKNEGNGEK
+3268 LAKYVEYKNEGNGEK

-3294 NSDKTENDFNSYI
+3294 NSDKTEKDFNSYI
-3307 ASYLAENEP
+3307 ASYLAQNEP
-3316 KIAKAVQYR
+3316 DIAKAVQYR
-3325 NELNTSKYENILDSI
+3325 NELNTSKYESALDSV

-3358 TKVKSTAQALFDGET
+3358 SKVKSTAQALFDGEA

-3401 SDLSESDG
+3401 GDLSESDG
-3409 GNKVKGRYSTDELY
+3409 GDKVKGRYSTDELY

-3430 ENSAEYK
+3430 EDSAEYK
-3437 TMYNDILN
+3437 TIYNDILN
-3445 TKVANGMDKET
+3445 TKVANGMNKET
-3456 AEKRIKSSI
+3456 AEKRIKTSI
-3465 VDNYMNKST
+3465 VDNYMDKST

-3504 SQEEVVKKARGND
+3504 SQEEVVKKARGHD
-3517 PYKKSLW
+3517 PYKNSLW
-3524 SATDYDK
+3524 SATDYAK
-3531 AIDQN
+3531 AIEQN
-3536 DKTQAD
+3536 DKAQAD
-3542 KIFKELCKANGDVK
+3542 KIFKDLCKANGDVK

-3563 GSTTSYFR
+3563 GSTTSYFH

-3580 QERSNIVAKL
+3580 QGKSNIVAKL

-3602 NLRRKWDEAA
+3602 NLIRKWDEAA
-3612 KEE
+3612 KEK

>member
-58 KKNGSTDKKTV
+58 KKNGSIDKKTA

-75 FSRTSSYFSG
+75 FSRTPSYFSG
-85 DASTDVDNDYSAVNL
+85 DASTDVENDYSAVNL

-150 NQIAQAEGEYKNKKS
+150 NQIAQAEEEYKNKKS

-186 EYEKTRTTLANSKL
+186 EYEKTRTALADSKL
-200 ALDDAKQ
+200 VLDDAKQ
-207 WNYSETQAESLKT
+207 WNYSETQAESLKM

-243 KTIDQTAAKNTSYAD
+243 KTIDQTQAQNTSYAD

-306 KHAPVLAETFKLAT
+306 KHAPVLAETFKVAT
-320 AVPNEIANFGYSF
+320 AVPSEIANIGYSF

-345 STASAGIKKGVG
+345 STARAGVKSGIENYAEKSGVDWH
-357 EYASKN
+357 K
-363 GVSLR
+363 L
-368 GLFDTKNNNIL
+368 L
-379 KVNDNN
+379 KVKDNDFLTINKNN
-385 ELIVFGKNQGD
+385 ELVLLGKNQGN
-396 INKALYENIDQ
+396 INRLIYDAVDQGVEN
-407 SATNIIN
+407 TIN
-414 SLVFGGGVTGGII
+414 SLVFGGGITGGIM

-437 AVINTAFSS
+437 AVINTAFGS
-446 GTMGEQL
+446 GIMGDQL
-453 AEQLYNGDEVSS
+453 AESLYNGEEASS
-465 AYKSALKDA
+465 AYKSALKVA
-474 TVNWMSEML
+474 AENWLTEMI
-483 GSPIEWANV
+483 GSPLEWAGV
-492 NPKSTIGRAITS
+492 SPKSAIGKIAMS
-504 GVGEGLEEIIGNA
+504 SLGEGYEEIANNA
-517 MDRTWDAT
+517 IDRALDYA
-525 VNGKASEISQKYQEY
+525 VNGKASEMSQQFQEY
-540 IKNGKTP
+540 IEQGKS
-547 KEATDL
+547 KSEATML
-553 VLKDMVSDDLFAAMS
+553 VLKNMMSDDLTAAMS
-568 AGVAGFAMGG
+568 AGLSAFGMSGSS
-578 VGAISES
+578 AISES

-730 VNDMTERHVGDFD
+730 ANDMTERHIGDFD

-814 LKDSKQVTYEAVS
+814 LKDSKQVAYEAVS

-923 EEAQSLYKAGLEQ
+923 EEAQNLYKAGLEQ
-936 SDKLS
+936 SNKLS
-941 AEIQNVKATKGKGVH
+941 VEIQNAKKTKGKGVH

-968 HQLHFL
+968 YQIHFL

-1031 KDNVPKEMYSEYH
+1031 KDNVSKEMYNEYH

-1069 YGFDTDTQM
+1069 YGFNTDTQM

-1141 VNHDIDFLEQSAE
+1141 VNHDIDFLEQSAK
-1154 KIREM
+1154 KIRAM

-1164 ENTSKQSDTV
+1164 ETTSKQSDI
-1174 KYSIKTIIDED
+1174 KFSINTTKNMQWEDQVNSYLNNDGVVNRGDTLVVNKTTPDFLIQNGITDLPLAMPLSVL
-1185 GTNYGKGVYLDSNI
+1185 NK
-1199 LDGLDETARKAKIV
+1199 ARKNKDASHSLSTKDLLSLADDIKNADVVIDDTNRNSLVFVKIKNDELKIV
-1213 KYINALGGQGFYATD
+1213 AAFNKNVNFDNDYVHKATSVHFRQDVKPMLEKLNASSTVY
-1228 KNGEPVLIEI
+1228 
-1238 PTTKKFKSKSGKMK
+1238 FKSKNEFDLLSRR
-1252 KANGDLVRKNNNS
+1252 NGIIPSAYNS
-1265 VVKLQTLSLI
+1265 
-1275 NETIEL
+1275 
-1281 SKYDGQSLPKYPH
+1281 
-1294 GWLDDKG
+1294 
-1301 KTNWEYYTVFVQ
+1301 
-1313 EKNKTIWNA
+1313 
-1322 TLNVATSTNGKK
+1322 K
-1334 ILYDISP
+1334 IKFID
-1341 IKKVEPGV
+1341 E
-1349 KSPATTINSISKNQD
+1349 SISKSDD
-1364 NVNKKFSKNTA
+1364 NVNKKFS
-1375 LDAEYENGTEQEKE
+1375 
-1389 KIIQNLAMKW
+1389 
-1399 GAYSVDG
+1399 
-1406 KVPLKLYH
+1406 
-1414 GTENFGFTEF
+1414 
-1424 DLDRMDDKIS
+1424 
-1434 IFLTDDITTAQTYS
+1434 
-1448 GTFNTKKIN
+1448 
-1457 ERNQI
+1457 
-1462 DVNKLS
+1462 
-1468 NNELIDLLNEYSRT
+1468 LN
-1482 TENVYEYSVM
+1482 
-1492 DMSGRNDLIS
+1492 I
-1502 KVNDEIEWLK
+1502 
-1512 GEVTQEI
+1512 
-1519 EDFNGDDKT
+1519 
-1528 IKMLH
+1528 
-1533 DLKEALSK
+1533 
-1541 YQYDGLSTKIYMLL
+1541 
-1555 HHSEAFRHDIEQSEK
+1555 
-1570 ISQTEQDI
+1570 
-1578 RLMNLTRKLGDT
+1578 
-1590 KPVIVEKG
+1590 
-1598 LDGYSIE
+1598 
-1605 LLDFDKAKYILKSYI
+1605 
-1620 NRGNYSLYAKLN
+1620 
-1632 NPFVVDAEG
+1632 
-1641 HNWNDI
+1641 
-1647 TYYENIPEKLKEFYP
+1647 
-1662 HGLWRRGTTRSI
+1662 
-1674 AKYAY
+1674 
-1679 NQGFDSVVFK
+1679 
-1689 NIIDNGSGGR
+1689 
-1699 TTAGVADNIVV
+1699 
-1710 VFDNKM
+1710 
-1716 VKSADTVTYDN
+1716 
-1727 DGKVIPPSERFTD
+1727 
-1740 KSDIRY
+1740 
-1746 SKNTS
+1746 S

-1799 ANMDIQGSFFSPW
+1799 ANMDIQGMFFSPL
-1812 EIDAGGYGPN
+1812 ELDAEDYGPN

-1842 LKKYQGQSEAGIKA
+1842 LRKFQGQNEAGIKA

-1887 NAAPTAKSD
+1887 NAAPTDKSD
-1896 IRYSKDTNI
+1896 IRYSKDINI

-1920 KSEYAA
+1920 KSEYAT

-1967 SKKANENYRR
+1967 TQKSLNELNRKDY
-1977 VYNEINDTS
+1977 EED
-1986 DELLESIENDES
+1986 D
-1998 RYRNSK
+1998 RNSDSMFRNAK
-2004 RSYELSDRRRTATSN
+2004 SIQNRLRDSIDRNKSFVKRRTTNSN
-2019 DKLVNRE
+2019 DGLANRK
-2026 IQTENPDNGTGY
+2026 IRTENPDNGTGY

-2043 DVDLRGEDN
+2043 DVDLRGKDN

-2087 VSSKVVDEI
+2087 VSSKVVEEI

-2131 YASSMPTGKLT
+2131 YASNMPTGKLT

-2183 SDYKD
+2183 SDFKD

-2288 NIRGQFSLSEF
+2288 SIRGQFSMTEF

-2310 FFDIEQVQSAID
+2310 FFDIEQVQSAVD
-2322 KLDNKYKAQIASMR
+2322 KLDNRYKAQIASMR
-2336 EEMNDQKSL
+2336 EEMNEQKSL

-2351 ENYENKLAEYKNHA
+2351 EDYENRLAKYENKLARYENKLEKNKEKFEIYENKLAKSKEKLEKSRNELAEYKDHV
-2365 KDVQIRKKERKDI
+2365 KDVQTRKKERTDI

-2402 NYVPKDLVQ
+2402 NYVPRDLVQ

-2418 MLVEADMSSHK
+2418 MLVEADMGSYINQN
-2429 SEKTLSALTE
+2429 TLSALTE
-2439 LKFQYANLQTD
+2439 LEHQYARLQND

-2527 SKTKGNGRTPFGL
+2527 GKTKGNGRTPFGL

-2615 KGETVQLAESQIVQ
+2615 KGETVQLTESQIVQ

-2675 TLIDRIVELTD
+2675 TLIDQIVELSNN
-2686 KLSPYA
+2686 LSPYA

-2707 TSEVNNTSFMLKGY
+2707 TKEVNNTSFMLKGY

-2825 KEVIKNKWGD
+2825 KEVVKNKWGD
-2835 RAAMLIENTVSDLQ
+2835 RAATLIENTVSDLQ
-2849 SSRTGHSEIGGI
+2849 SSRAGHSEIGGI

-2958 SKLGMLHPAKWIQ
+2958 SELGMLHPAKWIQ

-3042 FQTQPLQNSGILY
+3042 FQTQPLQNSGLLY

-3105 FIATFLVLHKTK
+3105 FLATFLVLHKTK

-3127 AKSVLSAIGKET
+3127 ARSVLSAIGKET

-3161 ISSMV
+3161 FV
-3166 ESGSFS
+3166 AGKESGVWY
-3172 DYDYIDNMGLSAIND
+3172 DYDYIENMGLSAIND
-3187 FLKAGVKLAGTT
+3187 ILKGGVKLALTVDG
-3199 GLAFKGD
+3199 AFKGD

-3211 VAASSKDLLVQ
+3211 VAASSKDLLIQ

-3294 NSDKTENDFNSYI
+3294 NSDKTEKDFNSYI

-3325 NELNTSKYENILDSI
+3325 NELNTSKYENILNSI

-3358 TKVKSTAQALFDGET
+3358 SKVKSTAQALFDGET

-3430 ENSAEYK
+3430 EDSAEYK

-3456 AEKRIKSSI
+3456 AEKRIKASI

-3504 SQEEVVKKARGND
+3504 SQEDVVKKARGND

-3524 SATDYDK
+3524 SATDYAK

-3580 QERSNIVAKL
+3580 QEKSNIVAKL

>member
-16 HLYELAR
+16 YLYELAR
-23 KGAEARAFRQGQTV
+23 KSAEARAFRQGQTV

-45 NQINAYNSAIDKY
+45 NQVNAYNSAIDKY
-58 KKNGSTDKKTV
+58 KKNGSIDKKTA
-69 SSLQKS
+69 SSFQKT
-75 FSRTSSYFSG
+75 FSRTPSYFSG
-85 DASTDVDNDYSAVNL
+85 DASTDAENDYSAVNL
-100 LSKQGYKNFVKSN
+100 LRKQDYKNFVKSN

-130 KEFENYKHNRSNR
+130 KEFENYKHNRSDR
-143 ERQSYRE
+143 ERQAYRE
-150 NQIAQAEGEYKNKKS
+150 KQIARAEEEYKNAKD
-165 ENRYARR
+165 ENRSARK

-180 DKGQGE
+180 DNGE
-186 EYEKTRTTLANSKL
+186 GAKYEQTRTALAENKKI
-200 ALDDAKQ
+200 LDDAKQ
-207 WNYSETQAESLKT
+207 WNYSETQADSLKT

-243 KTIDQTAAKNTSYAD
+243 KTIDQAQAQNTSYAD

-320 AVPNEIANFGYSF
+320 AIPNEIANIGYSF

-345 STASAGIKKGVG
+345 STASAGIKKGIG

-363 GVSLR
+363 GVNLR

-427 AKGASEKLRQ
+427 AKGANEKLRQ
-437 AVINTAFSS
+437 AVINTAFGS

-453 AEQLYNGDEVSS
+453 AEQLYNGDEVSN

-483 GSPIEWANV
+483 GSPVEWANV

-525 VNGKASEISQKYQEY
+525 VNGKASEVSQKYQEY
-540 IKNGKTP
+540 IKNGKSP

-568 AGVAGFAMGG
+568 AGLAGFAMGG
-578 VGAISES
+578 GADVMSMVDDVKKASVGEK
-585 VENKSA
+585 VY
-591 KKLTGTR
+591 
-598 INANYNRDTLIS
+598 ANYNDVALIK
-610 EAKNIDN
+610 EAKNIND
-617 AEIKELVAKAEN
+617 ATVK
-629 AKTEKARSKTLGNLA
+629 NLA
-644 TAVQQ
+644 TEAEVAKSSSAKKKALTKLMNAVQEYNEK
-649 HLSESHNDNMYNI
+649 SYNDKSYNI

-667 KNDSKSK
+667 KGDSKSK

-681 DSIVNGSKPKNS
+681 DSIVNGTMPKNS

-730 VNDMTERHVGDFD
+730 VNDMTERHVGDFS

-750 TPQQLYEEA
+750 TPQQLYEETA
-759 TQKHNAEFK
+759 QKRNAEFK

-786 ALVRLEE
+786 ALVRLED

-799 AKENESL
+799 AKENENL

-814 LKDSKQVTYEAVS
+814 LKDSEQVAYEAVN

-842 DGKKTVL
+842 DGKKTAL

-890 ADYFDKAKLA
+890 VDYFDKAKLA

-923 EEAQSLYKAGLEQ
+923 EEAQNLYKAGLEQ
-936 SDKLS
+936 SNKLS
-941 AEIQNVKATKGKGVH
+941 AEIQNAKETKGKGVH
-956 VVGNVKLSNEQT
+956 VVGKVKLSNEQT

-981 SAQILVANSAEA
+981 SAQILVADSAEA

-1017 AVLSYAGHELTHYI
+1017 AVLSYAGHELTHYL
-1031 KDNVPKEMYSEYH
+1031 KNKVSEDMYNDYH

-1060 EIAERYAKA
+1060 EIVERYAKA

-1078 NLVEEEMVADNAL
+1078 DLVEEEMVADNAL

-1125 KEVKQ
+1125 EEIKQ

-1154 KIREM
+1154 KIKTM

-1164 ENTSKQSDTV
+1164 ETASKQSDTV
-1174 KYSIKTIIDED
+1174 KRSRNTVFSYDELIKKPDMNITQIDDSTHYKADAQTRKDVINVAIENAKKVGKVNENGNPAIYVDDIKTDVVVSKKAIRHSLDRRLKINAPVVVNVGSILKNSIKINELISRSD
-1185 GTNYGKGVYLDSNI
+1185 NI
-1199 LDGLDETARKAKIV
+1199 EKS
-1213 KYINALGGQGFYATD
+1213 Y
-1228 KNGEPVLIEI
+1228 VLIGI
-1238 PTTKKFKSKSGKMK
+1238 AKT
-1252 KANGDLVRKNNNS
+1252 KNN
-1265 VVKLQTLSLI
+1265 
-1275 NETIEL
+1275 EL
-1281 SKYDGQSLPKYPH
+1281 YIA
-1294 GWLDDKG
+1294 
-1301 KTNWEYYTVFVQ
+1301 TFV
-1313 EKNKTIWNA
+1313 
-1322 TLNVATSTNGKK
+1322 
-1334 ILYDISP
+1334 
-1341 IKKVEPGV
+1341 
-1349 KSPATTINSISKNQD
+1349 
-1364 NVNKKFSKNTA
+1364 VNKYTNEVQTIDV
-1375 LDAEYENGTEQEKE
+1375 L
-1389 KIIQNLAMKW
+1389 
-1399 GAYSVDG
+1399 YSV
-1406 KVPLKLYH
+1406 
-1414 GTENFGFTEF
+1414 
-1424 DLDRMDDKIS
+1424 
-1434 IFLTDDITTAQTYS
+1434 
-1448 GTFNTKKIN
+1448 NTKKEAAALIEPDFRSN
-1457 ERNQI
+1457 NDTGLTASNI
-1462 DVNKLS
+1462 SISNLLDYVNKYFPDILPEEMS
-1468 NNELIDLLNEYSRT
+1468 KYYGHDSRPKGT
-1482 TENVYEYSVM
+1482 LGENV
-1492 DMSGRNDLIS
+1492 L
-1502 KVNDEIEWLK
+1502 
-1512 GEVTQEI
+1512 
-1519 EDFNGDDKT
+1519 
-1528 IKMLH
+1528 
-1533 DLKEALSK
+1533 
-1541 YQYDGLSTKIYMLL
+1541 
-1555 HHSEAFRHDIEQSEK
+1555 
-1570 ISQTEQDI
+1570 
-1578 RLMNLTRKLGDT
+1578 
-1590 KPVIVEKG
+1590 
-1598 LDGYSIE
+1598 
-1605 LLDFDKAKYILKSYI
+1605 
-1620 NRGNYSLYAKLN
+1620 
-1632 NPFVVDAEG
+1632 
-1641 HNWNDI
+1641 
-1647 TYYENIPEKLKEFYP
+1647 
-1662 HGLWRRGTTRSI
+1662 
-1674 AKYAY
+1674 
-1679 NQGFDSVVFK
+1679 
-1689 NIIDNGSGGR
+1689 
-1699 TTAGVADNIVV
+1699 
-1710 VFDNKM
+1710 
-1716 VKSADTVTYDN
+1716 
-1727 DGKVIPPSERFTD
+1727 
-1740 KSDIRY
+1740 Y

-1799 ANMDIQGSFFSPW
+1799 ANMDIQGMFFSPW

-1842 LKKYQGQSEAGIKA
+1842 LRKYQGQNEAGIKA

-1887 NAAPTAKSD
+1887 NATPTNKSD
-1896 IRYSKDTNI
+1896 I
-1905 DDFDVKRYN
+1905 
-1914 EVWISD
+1914 
-1920 KSEYAA
+1920 
-1926 VMSAIKMSDLNDTP
+1926 
-1940 HFEIRKINTY
+1940 
-1950 GKSYL
+1950 
-1955 YYYDVDDNPHIV
+1955 
-1967 SKKANENYRR
+1967 
-1977 VYNEINDTS
+1977 
-1986 DELLESIENDES
+1986 
-1998 RYRNSK
+1998 
-2004 RSYELSDRRRTATSN
+2004 
-2019 DKLVNRE
+2019 
-2026 IQTENPDNGTGY
+2026 
-2038 TENDG
+2038 
-2043 DVDLRGEDN
+2043 

-2058 RLNYDEN
+2058 RLNHDEN
-2065 FDDVNEAFEQALN
+2065 FDDVNDAFEQAIK

-2087 VSSKVVDEI
+2087 VSSEVVEEV

-2117 SNSVNK
+2117 KNSVGEI
-2123 VARNLKEE
+2123 ARKLKSEYNSNL
-2131 YASSMPTGKLT
+2131 PTQKLT
-2142 NMLADLYDYMANGD
+2142 SMLVDLYDYMANSD
-2156 STDMAYINSQ
+2156 SADMAYINSQ
-2166 AKVIA
+2166 AKIIA
-2171 NELINSSTSIAE
+2171 NELINSSTSIVE

-2188 IRKRITDKS
+2188 IRKRIVDKS

-2202 EAKKSLTEANGSWRE
+2202 ETKKSLAEANGSWRE

-2244 TDYPDLFDS
+2244 TDYPNLFDS

-2260 MLYAISDFVENNAD
+2260 MIYAISDFVENNTD

-2288 NIRGQFSLSEF
+2288 NIRGQFSMAEF

-2310 FFDIEQVQSAID
+2310 FFDVEQVQKAVD

-2336 EEMNDQKSL
+2336 EEMNDQKKL

-2351 ENYENKLAEYKNHA
+2351 ESYENKLAEYKNHA
-2365 KDVQIRKKERKDI
+2365 KDVQARKKERTDI

-2402 NYVPKDLVQ
+2402 NYVPRGLVQ

-2418 MLVEADMSSHK
+2418 MLVDADMSSYR
-2429 SEKTLSALTE
+2429 SQNTLSALSE
-2439 LKFQYANLQTD
+2439 LELQYANLQND
-2450 PDYDYASEYSQEV
+2450 PDYDYASEYSNEIKV
-2463 ENQINDLYKAFKG
+2463 QINELSEALKG
-2476 RQLNELSKSEMQ
+2476 KQLKELSKSEMQ
-2488 NVYDIVKGISKS
+2488 EVYDIVKTISTTLK
-2500 LQNAKTLIDSNL
+2500 NAKSLIDSNL
-2512 KTSAHQSAVELIKQQ
+2512 KITAHQSAVELMRQQ
-2527 SKTKGNGRTPFGL
+2527 SKTKGKGRTPFGL

-2569 ELNRGARKKDFLT
+2569 ELNRGTRKKDFLT

-2594 EDHKSYREFREKLI
+2594 EDNKSYREFREKLV

-2615 KGETVQLAESQIVQ
+2615 KGETVQLTESQIVQ
-2629 LIMSAKREQGR
+2629 LIMTAKREQGR
-2640 KHLAGG
+2640 KHLTGG
-2646 GFVAVDTKRLLKGK
+2646 GFVAVDTKRLLNGK

-2675 TLIDRIVELTD
+2675 TLIEQIVKLSNN
-2686 KLSPYA
+2686 LSPYA

-2707 TSEVNNTSFMLKGY
+2707 TKEVNNTSFMLKGY

-2802 NGQTSKYYDSEFLQ
+2802 NGQTSSFYDADFLKE
-2816 DIDRQKLSV
+2816 IKRDRLSV
-2825 KEVIKNKWGD
+2825 KEAIKDKWGD
-2835 RAAMLIENTVSDLQ
+2835 DAATLIENTVSDLQ
-2849 SSRTGHSEIGGI
+2849 RSRAGHSKIGGI
-2861 YNKILSNEISA
+2861 YNKILGNEISA

-2890 AAAVLSSDSLLKGS
+2890 AAAVLSSDSLLRGS
-2904 KGFAYIPSSKR
+2904 KGFAYIPSSKK
-2915 LQALFDE
+2915 LQELFDE

-3091 WAITSASATFAAFS
+3091 WAITSASATFAVFS
-3105 FIATFLVLHKTK
+3105 FLATFLVLHKTK
-3117 KYRDDDDDVT
+3117 RYRDDDDDIT
-3127 AKSVLSAIGKET
+3127 AKSVFNAIGKET
-3139 AETILSAYLPILGSY
+3139 AETILSAYLPIIGSY
-3154 AIDIGSR
+3154 AVDIGAR
-3161 ISSMV
+3161 ISSMI
-3166 ESGSFS
+3166 ESNSFT

-3187 FLKAGVKLAGTT
+3187 FLKATVKFIGTT

-3211 VAASSKDLLVQ
+3211 VASSSKDLLVQ

-3230 ATNTLNLYNSVTAY
+3230 ATNTINLYNSVTAY

-3255 WDYNTQSMSSKEL
+3255 WDYNTQPMSSKDL
-3268 LTKYVEYKNEGNGEK
+3268 LAKYVEYKNEGNGEK

-3294 NSDKTENDFNSYI
+3294 NSDKTEKDFNSYI
-3307 ASYLAENEP
+3307 ASYLAQNEP
-3316 KIAKAVQYR
+3316 DIAKAVQYR
-3325 NELNTSKYENILDSI
+3325 NELNTSKYESALDSV

-3348 IVDSAAQSVE
+3348 IVDSATQSVE
-3358 TKVKSTAQALFDGET
+3358 SKVKSTAQALFDGET

-3401 SDLSESDG
+3401 GDLSESDG

-3430 ENSAEYK
+3430 EDSAEYK

-3456 AEKRIKSSI
+3456 AEKRIKTSI
-3465 VDNYMNKST
+3465 VDNYMNKSA
-3474 DLQMAQK
+3474 DLQLAQK

-3504 SQEEVVKKARGND
+3504 SQEEVVKKARGHD
-3517 PYKKSLW
+3517 PYKNSLW
-3524 SATDYDK
+3524 SATDYAK

-3536 DKTQAD
+3536 DKAQAD
-3542 KIFKELCKANGDVK
+3542 KIFKDLCKANGDVK

-3580 QERSNIVAKL
+3580 QERSNIVVKL

-3602 NLRRKWDEAA
+3602 NLIRKWGETA